1 MASASDFLKK
11 RTAARQQA
19 ESIQSS
25 DKTPLGKN
33 DDGTV
38 TRASNFLR
46 NKAAE
51 RRAVID
57 QQYGKDAYGGSG
69 RYEAD
74 KAQGFNSWLES
85 VNGLSSQ
92 LGSDYQSRD
101 GKFQSAADFGKYRDD
116 NDARISVMQNRA
128 NAYRTYFQDNREI
141 YGEDAVN
148 GVLSTLDQGSKYLEE
163 LRGGLN
169 SEYDFWSQFKDEN
182 DYNTYQRGKEYAA
195 LAEKPDFAE
204 KSQYKSTANGQEK
217 FNAWSGT
224 YSNSGFDDIA
234 YDYINRNEEARS
246 RQMLSDIQSNASL
259 LGLDNSERREMT
271 DDEIATFNYLYA
283 QDSANGDAE
292 HKNAYA
298 YIDYLTGDLNYRQ
311 RAKAEEEWAAYAKE
325 HPVGS
330 SAFSVLE
337 SPLKGLSYLGQAA
350 DYLSDGEIDQNAG
363 YNKFSYINSAIRN
376 EVNTIVED
384 NWGGVGSFAYQT
396 GMSMGDFLL
405 NTAITGGNQ
414 ALSLAIMGT
423 GAAADATISAKDR
436 GLSDNQAFALGTI
449 AGAAEIITEK
459 VSLDAL
465 LDKTAL
471 TKSAMGYFLKNT
483 LAEGSE
489 EVGSDIINLV
499 ADVLISKDKSEWQTS
514 IDAYEAEG
522 MTEKEAFWRAV
533 RDQAENMGLDF
544 LGGAVS
550 GGVMSGAGIAINA
563 GLNEYGARRTG
574 AEFQAMGDDVV
585 QATIQEGLASD
596 PSTQSYKLAVQ
607 LQQKLDAG
615 QTLTNAEI
623 GRLYQA
629 NVQAIDAEDGSGDL
643 LLRAA
648 EEVTQKGRVTNN
660 TAIDILSNP
669 TAINTLTQEAGLN
682 ISEDM
687 SKSQQRKAVKNAV
700 ATLART
706 QSDVSTNARETA
718 PAATEARQAATQET
732 VRPAMQVEQQRP
744 AAQQAYDIRRVRDAA
759 ASLGENGAKALSASY
774 DGSVRADDYYAGFA
788 SYYEAGINGADM
800 AKVDSDY
807 GSRLTEAQ
815 RFAAYAAG
823 QNDADLS
830 LQREQQAVK
839 YAKVAGED
847 SGLVYDDFVKQ
858 AVESGRPLQDKQGR
872 AILDAN
878 GESHVYLT
886 AETAAKVNRVAKAL
900 GVRVQFV
907 DSVRGGTANAQISG
921 STVLVERNN
930 ENPVLAI
937 VGHEMTHRMQ
947 ELAPTE
953 YRTFRD
959 IVAQE
964 EQDSIQKRIDSYAA
978 QGVELTYE
986 QAMDEVA
993 ADYAGRLID
1002 DGKVLDDFI
1011 ERHRDDR
1018 TLLQKVRDAIRS
1030 LIDKLTGAEK
1040 KKAQT
1045 AEGKLTAAL
1054 EAAARQAKTLQ
1065 GEGGNDTMAA
1075 TRNSLKEDGKDGQE
1089 SETGGRPG
1097 TGSREGYGQSADRE
1111 GKGQDGRVRRELS
1124 AASGRHGGVNPSFGA
1139 KPVRS
1144 WAEGHTVEPAKGSVA
1159 YAEQRTAVDYGVP
1172 SFVVADA
1179 AWAKN
1184 KGSTP
1189 AFSADGQ
1196 IFFRETLPEKN
1207 RGMFAPHEVTHV
1219 MRQVGYKP
1227 YLDFVERTPTM
1238 LNMSDGMTRVL
1249 LNHVAEHQHT
1259 TLENADPARLY
1270 DEFNAT
1276 MYGHIAVGKADM
1288 FVDGPAA
1295 HVFHDFDAYAKEL
1308 GELHERFKA
1317 DNQKET
1323 KFSLKTPVEET
1334 DKLLALHN
1342 KDENSILAAIKLGG
1356 LPMPSIAIVKAR
1368 DGHTKYG
1375 PISLVFSK
1383 DTIDPQLFRANK
1395 VYGGDAWTPTAPRV
1409 DYPVNSKK
1417 ASQVEHELHRLAGD
1431 VSVAGGIFG
1440 NSAALRSMG
1449 IDDTSTRSTAELA
1462 EKLASTDTV
1471 RAAYLADQ
1479 GKSLEPVK
1487 MDKVWDKFGNDTLQK
1502 VVDRLGVN
1510 TLAEIE
1516 ANLETGESVKD
1527 ALGENAEVIRD
1538 ILRDYYRE
1546 QGEPMLRRMAVKRH
1560 WTDAEIN
1567 ERRQTRIDNSMDG
1580 VSIFTLEDIVHHAW
1594 DMYQDGGATKGEID
1608 RMATSDALRSAVD
1621 DHAVEEWI
1629 AGKLDG
1635 LLGEAGIYN
1644 GKDPYTPSGNLRS
1657 FSQLHY
1663 AYTLENIVKAMKE
1676 GQEERG
1682 GNTWGASAKTLQSV
1696 ATPEYRSIQEIK
1708 ADSGRLGM
1716 DEGAEYEA
1724 KLQAIDDQ
1732 IGSIITKIK
1741 QGNKAHSDNSFVE
1754 SDIIGSILMETSK
1767 GKRTVDAIMRAFS
1780 KEGYKISSQTA
1791 QDIQAVYQAA
1801 AEMPTGYFE
1810 AKPQRAVG
1818 FDEVLAAVIPDDSS
1832 KKLRDGLEQAGVR
1845 MLEYKTGDD
1854 ADRLA
1859 KINSVEG
1866 ARFSLKTVPPVKPT
1880 SDDWKPGATFDE
1892 VKAAHPTLFA
1902 LDADEADTRN
1912 PTQISGTVKSYRKIY
1927 DALQAENFDG
1937 TILDASSGLGYGT
1950 RAGRE
1955 EYGFDVD
1962 DIEPFPDAKYQPNY
1976 TDYSALDKTYDVII
1990 SNAVL
1995 NVMPQD
2001 LRDAMVVKIGE
2012 MLNPGGR
2019 AFINVRG
2026 TDVKNAGSKVAIN
2039 DDLMEYFISNTGSYQ
2054 KGFTSKELVS
2064 YLKDALGD
2072 GFTVEPTRKFGAV
2085 SAIVTRD
2092 GDRLSLKGRDI
2103 LQENAALQEENRLL
2117 REQMK
2122 DYIAIQRRNGKL
2134 QESRDYWQGQ
2144 TRRTRRVTTDK
2155 KAVTAAAKQLIQNYG
2170 ADIAVKDIQGDLQS
2184 LYDYIASGYDGKDEL
2199 TYTEARRR
2207 AEDIAETLVSNAVA
2221 VDSDMYDAYSDLRDY
2236 LRTTKIIYGKEYH
2249 GDIAD
2254 YGDFRKRQ
2262 FGRLNLGS
2270 EGHTNID
2277 QVYQELSSRW
2287 PEFFSEQEQ
2296 THPTDQLLHIVEV
2309 LDGISEINEYNP
2321 FSRYMDQA
2329 VTGAANEIMETFFD
2343 LPQARKTFA
2352 DRQALKLENAKAKGR
2367 EQVQKVREQY
2377 TTRLAELREQN
2388 RQRVQNAI
2396 AKEREARERQMGA
2409 LKDRYA
2415 AKDAAGRERRAAREL
2430 RAKITRHASALSQ
2443 KLLRPSDQ
2451 HHIPEAMRGS
2461 VAAMLESINQESQ
2474 YTLDEN
2480 GKRVK
2485 DGSGAPT
2492 KRTEAFRALKEQY
2505 AKIVAEGGDM
2515 VIDPS
2520 LLGSDADGIKGG
2532 FDAVIAMKDTKLA
2545 DMSVAQLQ
2553 TVWQVVKAVEHS
2565 VNTAGKVLSKAK
2577 YARTA
2582 DWAQAISIGTSSRRA
2597 KNSLTRN
2604 HALIDLETPYTFFS
2618 HYGEAGKAVYRMLR
2632 DAQDQQQLMVDH
2644 VAEEVRKIVDP
2655 KTVKKLEATTHTFT
2669 TERGEKLT
2677 LSTAQVMELYEL
2689 VKRKQAH
2696 DHLLKG
2702 GVVQPEI
2709 KTSQIRRG
2717 TDSIRLTEGDL
2728 VNITGTLTPEQVKI
2742 ADGLQGLTRGVLADY
2757 GNKASME
2764 AYGYKKFTESDYWPI
2779 KSAKEGLHSNIEKGG
2794 NNTRSIKNIGMA
2806 KTTIPHVSNALDLA
2820 GIFTTFANHASDMT
2834 DYASWLCTMEDINR
2848 LFNYQFRDEEGNP
2861 TGKTIKG
2868 LLDRVGG
2875 PGSQKY
2881 WHNLMEDIQNG
2892 INAPGDSPMWDIA
2905 GKTIGGFKGAAV
2917 GANIRV
2923 VIQQPTAFFR
2933 AAAVLDPQDMARG
2946 LARGVT
2952 RGSGWK
2958 KALQYSPIAMRKDAG
2973 GFDIS
2978 SPYKM
2983 TETLFDNRTNV
2994 RKLNDALSAPAGA
3007 ADAVTWGKLWNACE
3021 WATAR
3026 EHQGLT
3032 KGSEAF
3038 YRQTAKL
3045 FAEVIDQ
3052 TQVVDGVLQ
3061 RSNIMR
3067 SSNAVVKQATSFM
3080 GEPIMSL
3087 NLLMRAY
3094 DQVRYEQNS
3103 QKRGKAIKTMGRAAT
3118 ALVVT
3123 NVVNALAQSLIDAMR
3138 DDDED
3143 KKYWERFRAAFT
3155 GISGDEETPWE
3166 KAWNAIMEGNVGSNM
3181 NPLGQIPF
3189 VKDALS
3195 IMQGYDVSRTE
3206 MEIVSD
3212 LIQAGQTAI
3221 QSADGQGKRT
3231 RAYALK
3237 GLLAACAKMFGIPAS
3252 NLTRDMWGLARS
3264 AAVETGNI
3272 PLQYEMEK
3280 AIYNISNTGNKN
3292 RYYAILYRA
3301 LEQGDMD
3308 TYQHIRDDL
3317 MNSMGVDGASI
3328 DSAMRSRYNKAVEKD
3343 PDYTLPQRARDLIG
3357 SRDKYV
3363 PVKEKEETFGADD
3376 LGSSAYRAYSDQRAN
3391 DYRSMAD
3398 DLASSPIFRGMD
3410 DETRDKVLKA
3420 AYDLADKS
3428 ALADHSDGQYEVS
3441 TKWMAQADDAEAQG
3455 IEPWEYVLFH
3465 TAYNEME
3472 GTKDADGKT
3481 VKGEAKSDHVREW
3494 LEDFSGLTD
3503 EQRAFL
3509 WGTVYTSEW

>member
-1 MASASDFLKK
+1 MASASEFLKK

-57 QQYGKDAYGGSG
+57 RQYGKDAYGGSG

-283 QDSANGDAE
+283 QDTANGDAE

-298 YIDYLTGDLNYRQ
+298 YIDYLTSDLNYRQ

-687 SKSQQRKAVKNAV
+687 SKSQQRKAVKSAV
-700 ATLART
+700 ATLARA
-706 QSDVSTNARETA
+706 QSDVSKNARETA
-718 PAATEARQAATQET
+718 PAATETRQTATQEA

-744 AAQQAYDIRRVRDAA
+744 AAQQAYDIRRVRNAA

-800 AKVDSDY
+800 ARVDSDY

-815 RFAAYAAG
+815 RFAAYSAG
-823 QNDADLS
+823 QNDAALS
-830 LQREQQAVK
+830 LQREQQAAK

-878 GESHVYLT
+878 GESRVYLT

-964 EQDSIQKRIDSYAA
+964 EQDSIQKRIDIYAA

-993 ADYAGRLID
+993 ADKAGRLID

-1238 LNMSDGMTRVL
+1238 LNMSDGMTHVL

-1259 TLENADPARLY
+1259 TLENADPSRLY

-1317 DNQKET
+1317 ANQKET

-1580 VSIFTLEDIVHHAW
+1580 VSIFTLEDIVRHAW

-1859 KINSVEG
+1859 KINSVED
-1866 ARFSLKTVPPVKPT
+1866 ARFSLK
-1880 SDDWKPGATFDE
+1880 A
-1892 VKAAHPTLFA
+1892 
-1902 LDADEADTRN
+1902 
-1912 PTQISGTVKSYRKIY
+1912 GTESKSV
-1927 DALQAENFDG
+1927 
-1937 TILDASSGLGYGT
+1937 AS
-1950 RAGRE
+1950 
-1955 EYGFDVD
+1955 
-1962 DIEPFPDAKYQPNY
+1962 
-1976 TDYSALDKTYDVII
+1976 
-1990 SNAVL
+1990 
-1995 NVMPQD
+1995 
-2001 LRDAMVVKIGE
+2001 
-2012 MLNPGGR
+2012 
-2019 AFINVRG
+2019 
-2026 TDVKNAGSKVAIN
+2026 
-2039 DDLMEYFISNTGSYQ
+2039 
-2054 KGFTSKELVS
+2054 
-2064 YLKDALGD
+2064 
-2072 GFTVEPTRKFGAV
+2072 
-2085 SAIVTRD
+2085 
-2092 GDRLSLKGRDI
+2092 
-2103 LQENAALQEENRLL
+2103 LQEENRLL

-2144 TRRTRRVTTDK
+2144 TRRTQRVTTDK

-2236 LRTTKIIYGKEYH
+2236 LRTTKIVYGKEYH

-2296 THPTDQLLHIVEV
+2296 TRPTDQLLHIVEV

-2343 LPQARKTFA
+2343 LPQTRKTFA

-2377 TTRLAELREQN
+2377 TARLAELREQN

-2396 AKEREARERQMGA
+2396 AKERETRERQMGA

-2485 DGSGAPT
+2485 DGSGTPT

-2505 AKIVAEGGDM
+2505 AEIVAEGGDM

-2520 LLGSDADGIKGG
+2520 MLGSDADGIKGG

-2553 TVWQVVKAVEHS
+2553 AVWQVVKAVEHS

-2582 DWAQAISIGTSSRRA
+2582 DWAQAFSIGTSSRRA
-2597 KNSLTRN
+2597 KNSLTSN

-2655 KTVKKLEATTHTFT
+2655 KTVKKLEAATHTFT

-2689 VKRKQAH
+2689 AKRKQAH

-2728 VNITGTLTPEQVKI
+2728 ANITGTLTPEQVKI

-2806 KTTIPHVSNALDLA
+2806 KTTMPHASNALDLA

-2848 LFNYQFRDEEGNP
+2848 LFNYQFWDEEGNP
-2861 TGKTIKG
+2861 TGKTIKD

-2875 PGSQKY
+2875 PGSQEY
-2881 WHNLMEDIQNG
+2881 WNRLMEDIQNG

-2905 GKTIGGFKGAAV
+2905 GKTIGGFMGAAV

-3067 SSNAVVKQATSFM
+3067 SSNAVAKQATSFM

-3087 NLLMRAY
+3087 NLLMRTY

-3143 KKYWERFRAAFT
+3143 KKYWERFRTAFT
-3155 GISGDEETPWE
+3155 GVTGDEETFRDYLT
-3166 KAWNAIMEGNVGSNM
+3166 NILLSGNVGSNN

-3189 VKDALS
+3189 VKDVVSLA
-3195 IMQGYDVSRTE
+3195 QGYSVARTD
-3206 MEIVSD
+3206 MEVISDIVDASK
-3212 LIQAGQTAI
+3212 LFISSANGGKKTTVYAI
-3221 QSADGQGKRT
+3221 KS
-3231 RAYALK
+3231 
-3237 GLLAACAKMFGIPAS
+3237 LAASVAKLFGVPAS
-3252 NLTRDMWGLARS
+3252 NLMRDIWAAVRT

-3280 AIYNISNTGNKN
+3280 VIYNISNTGNKN

-3357 SRDKYV
+3357 SRDKYA
-3363 PVKEKEETFGADD
+3363 PAKEKEETFGADD

-3398 DLASSPIFRGMD
+3398 DLTSSPIFQGMD

>member
-1 MASASDFLKK
+1 MALTLKQTGTGKTWTSGSRKQEENKQTTGANTAPAAAPSAAPARRTQTWQAGGLTLKRENAELPTVPQVTAEKPVEKRGFFSRLGDTIRGGAKGSLASNSNAMSTFYAMGQGGRDAQNREYLAEYSHNLERAKLDMDAMLAENKEKPGSWNERDIQSQQYIIDDWQRKYDAMAKVLDEQVQQKATQASYELADDIQQSSAQDIERAKEGLGSVGQVLVDAGASMTQTTLDAAANALLGTPGSMGAFAMRAFGGGTQQARQDNPNSTLEQQVLYGTASAAKEVFTEKMFNIALPFSH
-11 RTAARQQA
+11 
-19 ESIQSS
+19 
-25 DKTPLGKN
+25 
-33 DDGTV
+33 
-38 TRASNFLR
+38 
-46 NKAAE
+46 
-51 RRAVID
+51 
-57 QQYGKDAYGGSG
+57 AYGGG
-69 RYEAD
+69 ALD
-74 KAQGFNSWLES
+74 
-85 VNGLSSQ
+85 
-92 LGSDYQSRD
+92 
-101 GKFQSAADFGKYRDD
+101 
-116 NDARISVMQNRA
+116 
-128 NAYRTYFQDNREI
+128 
-141 YGEDAVN
+141 DAV
-148 GVLSTLDQGSKYLEE
+148 E
-163 LRGGLN
+163 RGIRSAVN
-169 SEYDFWSQFKDEN
+169 RFAKTDA
-182 DYNTYQRGKEYAA
+182 GK
-195 LAEKPDFAE
+195 
-204 KSQYKSTANGQEK
+204 
-217 FNAWSGT
+217 
-224 YSNSGFDDIA
+224 
-234 YDYINRNEEARS
+234 R
-246 RQMLSDIQSNASL
+246 
-259 LGLDNSERREMT
+259 
-271 DDEIATFNYLYA
+271 
-283 QDSANGDAE
+283 
-292 HKNAYA
+292 
-298 YIDYLTGDLNYRQ
+298 
-311 RAKAEEEWAAYAKE
+311 
-325 HPVGS
+325 V
-330 SAFSVLE
+330 
-337 SPLKGLSYLGQAA
+337 
-350 DYLSDGEIDQNAG
+350 
-363 YNKFSYINSAIRN
+363 
-376 EVNTIVED
+376 
-384 NWGGVGSFAYQT
+384 
-396 GMSMGDFLL
+396 
-405 NTAITGGNQ
+405 
-414 ALSLAIMGT
+414 
-423 GAAADATISAKDR
+423 
-436 GLSDNQAFALGTI
+436 
-449 AGAAEIITEK
+449 
-459 VSLDAL
+459 
-465 LDKTAL
+465 
-471 TKSAMGYFLKNT
+471 
-483 LAEGSE
+483 
-489 EVGSDIINLV
+489 
-499 ADVLISKDKSEWQTS
+499 
-514 IDAYEAEG
+514 
-522 MTEKEAFWRAV
+522 
-533 RDQAENMGLDF
+533 
-544 LGGAVS
+544 LGGALTFGAGAVS
-550 GGVMSGAGIAINA
+550 EGLEEFIGDWMEWQMPRIYGGDAASAGETLENSLYDFLVGAASGMMGGVITPATYHYNVG
-563 GLNEYGARRTG
+563 ETG
-574 AEFQAMGDDVV
+574 AQQETTAPTPQTEATPQATAANELLTQAAEQASQNGSIHGKMADRILADQDAMAALEQAAGRVV
-585 QATIQEGLASD
+585 Q
-596 PSTQSYKLAVQ
+596 
-607 LQQKLDAG
+607 
-615 QTLTNAEI
+615 
-623 GRLYQA
+623 
-629 NVQAIDAEDGSGDL
+629 DGM
-643 LLRAA
+643 
-648 EEVTQKGRVTNN
+648 T
-660 TAIDILSNP
+660 
-669 TAINTLTQEAGLN
+669 
-682 ISEDM
+682 
-687 SKSQQRKAVKNAV
+687 KSQQRKAVKSAV
-700 ATLART
+700 EALART
-706 QSDVSTNARETA
+706 QRDVSTNARETA
-718 PAATEARQAATQET
+718 PAATEARQTATQET

-800 AKVDSDY
+800 ARVDSDY

-815 RFAAYAAG
+815 RFAAYSAG
-823 QNDADLS
+823 QNDAALS
-830 LQREQQAVK
+830 LQREQQAAK

-878 GESHVYLT
+878 GESRVYLT

-1097 TGSREGYGQSADRE
+1097 TGGREGYGQSADRE

-1317 DNQKET
+1317 ANQKET
-1323 KFSLKTPVEET
+1323 KFSLKAPVEET

-1431 VSVAGGIFG
+1431 ASVAGGIFG

-1608 RMATSDALRSAVD
+1608 RTATSDALRSAVD

-1832 KKLRDGLEQAGVR
+1832 QKLRDGLAQAGVR

-1859 KINSVEG
+1859 KINSVDD
-1866 ARFSLKTVPPVKPT
+1866 ARFSLK
-1880 SDDWKPGATFDE
+1880 A
-1892 VKAAHPTLFA
+1892 
-1902 LDADEADTRN
+1902 
-1912 PTQISGTVKSYRKIY
+1912 GTESKS
-1927 DALQAENFDG
+1927 
-1937 TILDASSGLGYGT
+1937 
-1950 RAGRE
+1950 
-1955 EYGFDVD
+1955 V
-1962 DIEPFPDAKYQPNY
+1962 
-1976 TDYSALDKTYDVII
+1976 
-1990 SNAVL
+1990 
-1995 NVMPQD
+1995 
-2001 LRDAMVVKIGE
+2001 
-2012 MLNPGGR
+2012 
-2019 AFINVRG
+2019 
-2026 TDVKNAGSKVAIN
+2026 
-2039 DDLMEYFISNTGSYQ
+2039 
-2054 KGFTSKELVS
+2054 
-2064 YLKDALGD
+2064 
-2072 GFTVEPTRKFGAV
+2072 
-2085 SAIVTRD
+2085 
-2092 GDRLSLKGRDI
+2092 
-2103 LQENAALQEENRLL
+2103 AALQEENRLL

-2144 TRRTRRVTTDK
+2144 TRRTQRVTTDK

-2296 THPTDQLLHIVEV
+2296 AHPTDQLLHIVEV

-2343 LPQARKTFA
+2343 LPQTRKTFA

-2367 EQVQKVREQY
+2367 EQVQKVREKYATRLAEQKARSEERLDQAILGEKMAGGRELAKQKRLDAERMKKVREQNAA
-2377 TTRLAELREQN
+2377 RLAELREQN

-2485 DGSGAPT
+2485 DGSGTPT

-2582 DWAQAISIGTSSRRA
+2582 DWAQALSIGTSSRRA

-2655 KTVKKLEATTHTFT
+2655 KTVKKLETTTHTFT
-2669 TERGEKLT
+2669 TERGEELT

-2728 VNITGTLTPEQVKI
+2728 ANITGTLTPEQVKI

-2806 KTTIPHVSNALDLA
+2806 KTTMPHASNALDLA

-2834 DYASWLCTMEDINR
+2834 DYASWLCAMEDINR

-2952 RGSGWK
+2952 RGSGWR

-3237 GLLAACAKMFGIPAS
+3237 GLLAAGAKMFGIPAS

-3357 SRDKYV
+3357 SRDKYA
-3363 PVKEKEETFGADD
+3363 PAKEKEETFGADD

-3398 DLASSPIFRGMD
+3398 DLTSSPIFQGMD

>member
-298 YIDYLTGDLNYRQ
+298 YIDYLTSDLNYRQ

-706 QSDVSTNARETA
+706 QSDVSANTRETA
-718 PAATEARQAATQET
+718 PAATEARQTATQET

-774 DGSVRADDYYAGFA
+774 DGNVRADDYYAGFA
-788 SYYEAGINGADM
+788 SYYEAGISGIDM
-800 AKVDSDY
+800 DKVQ
-807 GSRLTEAQ
+807 SRYAAQLNQAQ
-815 RFAAYAAG
+815 RFAAYSAG
-823 QNDADLS
+823 QNDAAAS
-830 LQREQQAVK
+830 LALEREGVK
-839 YAKVAGED
+839 SATVYGDEAGFVQSEHSASLPKETVRFYD
-847 SGLVYDDFVKQ
+847 SLARAAGVKIQ
-858 AVESGRPLQDKQGR
+858 MAEATGKGG
-872 AILDAN
+872 AN
-878 GESHVYLT
+878 GWYSNGIIHIAND
-886 AETAAKVNRVAKAL
+886 AENPGTVVAK
-900 GVRVQFV
+900 
-907 DSVRGGTANAQISG
+907 
-921 STVLVERNN
+921 
-930 ENPVLAI
+930 
-937 VGHEMTHRMQ
+937 HEITHRMQ
-947 ELAPTE
+947 EMAPEAYRKYRDYAMSALTE
-953 YRTFRD
+953 RD
-959 IVAQE
+959 GSTASIV
-964 EQDSIQKRIDSYAA
+964 EQYKSRYAEA
-978 QGVELTYE
+978 GVNLSTE
-986 QAMDEVA
+986 QAMDEIA
-993 ADYAGRLID
+993 ADFTEALAVDPARFETLAKENRSVARKLLDAVRDFIRKVKSLFKGNKTAQNQAAANAYGVSIDTLEEAARLWEEALKATSEQTANKNAAQTDGGTKFSIKRTSQMTLAQQLKMFY
-1002 DGKVLDDFI
+1002 DGKMASSDAFYFGVTPAVLEKSGFDALPLAMTIGDFRKSTQKKHNI
-1011 ERHRDDR
+1011 PRRVLKNLMGNLASPLFSFGSGDR
-1018 TLLQKVRDAIRS
+1018 AGIVLNDIDGDGYTLL
-1030 LIDKLTGAEK
+1030 
-1040 KKAQT
+1040 
-1045 AEGKLTAAL
+1045 AAL
-1054 EAAARQAKTLQ
+1054 ERGTDMDRKPV
-1065 GEGGNDTMAA
+1065 NVI
-1075 TRNSLKEDGKDGQE
+1075 NSL
-1089 SETGGRPG
+1089 
-1097 TGSREGYGQSADRE
+1097 YGLEHPAEWIKNQID
-1111 GKGQDGRVRRELS
+1111 
-1124 AASGRHGGVNPSFGA
+1124 SGN
-1139 KPVRS
+1139 
-1144 WAEGHTVEPAKGSVA
+1144 E
-1159 YAEQRTAVDYGVP
+1159 
-1172 SFVVADA
+1172 FV
-1179 AWAKN
+1179 
-1184 KGSTP
+1184 
-1189 AFSADGQ
+1189 
-1196 IFFRETLPEKN
+1196 
-1207 RGMFAPHEVTHV
+1207 
-1219 MRQVGYKP
+1219 
-1227 YLDFVERTPTM
+1227 
-1238 LNMSDGMTRVL
+1238 
-1249 LNHVAEHQHT
+1249 
-1259 TLENADPARLY
+1259 LY
-1270 DEFNAT
+1270 DEKRANAFLQT
-1276 MYGHIAVGKADM
+1276 YGYMASVG
-1288 FVDGPAA
+1288 DGIRST
-1295 HVFHDFDAYAKEL
+1295 
-1308 GELHERFKA
+1308 GESVTQNGAEVK
-1317 DNQKET
+1317 T

-1440 NSAALRSMG
+1440 NSAALRSIG

-1516 ANLETGESVKD
+1516 ASLETGESVKD

-1724 KLQAIDDQ
+1724 KLQTIDDQ

-1810 AKPQRAVG
+1810 AKPRRAVG

-1866 ARFSLKTVPPVKPT
+1866 ARF
-1880 SDDWKPGATFDE
+1880 
-1892 VKAAHPTLFA
+1892 
-1902 LDADEADTRN
+1902 
-1912 PTQISGTVKSYRKIY
+1912 
-1927 DALQAENFDG
+1927 
-1937 TILDASSGLGYGT
+1937 
-1950 RAGRE
+1950 
-1955 EYGFDVD
+1955 
-1962 DIEPFPDAKYQPNY
+1962 
-1976 TDYSALDKTYDVII
+1976 
-1990 SNAVL
+1990 
-1995 NVMPQD
+1995 
-2001 LRDAMVVKIGE
+2001 
-2012 MLNPGGR
+2012 
-2019 AFINVRG
+2019 
-2026 TDVKNAGSKVAIN
+2026 
-2039 DDLMEYFISNTGSYQ
+2039 
-2054 KGFTSKELVS
+2054 
-2064 YLKDALGD
+2064 
-2072 GFTVEPTRKFGAV
+2072 
-2085 SAIVTRD
+2085 
-2092 GDRLSLKGRDI
+2092 SLKGRDI

-2321 FSRYMDQA
+2321 FSRHMDQA

-2343 LPQARKTFA
+2343 LPQTRKTFA

-2485 DGSGAPT
+2485 DGSGTPT

-2582 DWAQAISIGTSSRRA
+2582 DWAQALSIGTSSRRA
-2597 KNSLTRN
+2597 KNSLTHN

-2806 KTTIPHVSNALDLA
+2806 KTTMPHASNALDLA

-3237 GLLAACAKMFGIPAS
+3237 GLLAAGAKMFGIPAS

-3357 SRDKYV
+3357 SRDKYA

-3494 LEDFSGLTD
+3494 LEDFPGLTD

>member
-1 MASASDFLKK
+1 MSFSDWTKK
-11 RTAARQQA
+11 RKQTQQQQGAAGEVTPTTRGAQATAPSAAAPNIARDDKP
-19 ESIQSS
+19 SS
-25 DKTPLGKN
+25 FSEWTRKSKG
-33 DDGTV
+33 V
-38 TRASNFLR
+38 TAWRD
-46 NKAAE
+46 E
-51 RRAVID
+51 EV
-57 QQYGKDAYGGSG
+57 
-69 RYEAD
+69 
-74 KAQGFNSWLES
+74 GFNSWLEQMNRFS
-85 VNGLSSQ
+85 GKA
-92 LGSDYQSRD
+92 GSEYQSRT
-101 GKFQSAADFGKYRDD
+101 GVAYQSAEDITKYRDD
-116 NDARISVMQNRA
+116 TYRSLDALSKRGQD
-128 NAYRTYFQDNREI
+128 YKTYFTAYKSMYDEL
-141 YGEDAVN
+141 YGEEATQKI
-148 GVLSTLDQGSKYLEE
+148 LSALTEGDSYLKD
-163 LRGGLN
+163 LRGGVDSVYN
-169 SEYDFWSQFKDEN
+169 YWSQFKDEA

-283 QDSANGDAE
+283 QDTANGDAE

-687 SKSQQRKAVKNAV
+687 SKSQQRKAVKSAV
-700 ATLART
+700 EALART
-706 QSDVSTNARETA
+706 QSDVSTNTRETA
-718 PAATEARQAATQET
+718 PAATEAQQAATQET

-788 SYYEAGINGADM
+788 SYYEAGISGIDM
-800 AKVDSDY
+800 DKVQ
-807 GSRLTEAQ
+807 SRYAAQLNQAQ
-815 RFAAYAAG
+815 RFAAYSAG
-823 QNDADLS
+823 QNDAAAS
-830 LQREQQAVK
+830 LALEREGVK
-839 YAKVAGED
+839 SATVYGDEAGFVQSEHSASLPKETVRFYD
-847 SGLVYDDFVKQ
+847 GLARAAGVKIQ
-858 AVESGRPLQDKQGR
+858 MAEATGKGG
-872 AILDAN
+872 AN
-878 GESHVYLT
+878 GWYSNGIIHIAND
-886 AETAAKVNRVAKAL
+886 AENPGTVVAK
-900 GVRVQFV
+900 
-907 DSVRGGTANAQISG
+907 
-921 STVLVERNN
+921 
-930 ENPVLAI
+930 
-937 VGHEMTHRMQ
+937 HEITHRMQ
-947 ELAPTE
+947 EMAPEAYRKYRDYAMSALTE
-953 YRTFRD
+953 RD
-959 IVAQE
+959 GSTASIV
-964 EQDSIQKRIDSYAA
+964 EQYKSRYAEA
-978 QGVELTYE
+978 GVNLSTE
-986 QAMDEVA
+986 QAMDEIA
-993 ADYAGRLID
+993 ADFTEALTVDPARFETLAKENRSVARKLLDAVRDFIRKVKSLFKGNKTAQNQATANAYGVSIDTLEEAARLWEEALKATSEQTANKNAAQTDGGTKFSIKRTSQMTLAQQLKMFY
-1002 DGKVLDDFI
+1002 DGKMASSDAFYFGVTPAVLEKSGFDALPLAMTIGDFRKSTQKKHNI
-1011 ERHRDDR
+1011 PRRVLKNLMGNLASPLFSFGSGDR
-1018 TLLQKVRDAIRS
+1018 AGIVLNDIDGDGYTLL
-1030 LIDKLTGAEK
+1030 
-1040 KKAQT
+1040 
-1045 AEGKLTAAL
+1045 AAL
-1054 EAAARQAKTLQ
+1054 ERGTDMDRKPV
-1065 GEGGNDTMAA
+1065 NVI
-1075 TRNSLKEDGKDGQE
+1075 NSL
-1089 SETGGRPG
+1089 
-1097 TGSREGYGQSADRE
+1097 YGLEHPAEWIKNQID
-1111 GKGQDGRVRRELS
+1111 
-1124 AASGRHGGVNPSFGA
+1124 SGN
-1139 KPVRS
+1139 
-1144 WAEGHTVEPAKGSVA
+1144 E
-1159 YAEQRTAVDYGVP
+1159 
-1172 SFVVADA
+1172 FV
-1179 AWAKN
+1179 
-1184 KGSTP
+1184 
-1189 AFSADGQ
+1189 
-1196 IFFRETLPEKN
+1196 
-1207 RGMFAPHEVTHV
+1207 
-1219 MRQVGYKP
+1219 
-1227 YLDFVERTPTM
+1227 
-1238 LNMSDGMTRVL
+1238 
-1249 LNHVAEHQHT
+1249 
-1259 TLENADPARLY
+1259 LY
-1270 DEFNAT
+1270 DEKRANAFLQT
-1276 MYGHIAVGKADM
+1276 YGYMASVG
-1288 FVDGPAA
+1288 DGIRST
-1295 HVFHDFDAYAKEL
+1295 
-1308 GELHERFKA
+1308 GESVTQNGAEVK
-1317 DNQKET
+1317 T

-1462 EKLASTDTV
+1462 ENLASTDTV

-1791 QDIQAVYQAA
+1791 QDIQAVYQEA

-1810 AKPQRAVG
+1810 AKPRRAVG

-1854 ADRLA
+1854 VDRLA

-1866 ARFSLKTVPPVKPT
+1866 ARF
-1880 SDDWKPGATFDE
+1880 
-1892 VKAAHPTLFA
+1892 
-1902 LDADEADTRN
+1902 
-1912 PTQISGTVKSYRKIY
+1912 
-1927 DALQAENFDG
+1927 
-1937 TILDASSGLGYGT
+1937 
-1950 RAGRE
+1950 
-1955 EYGFDVD
+1955 
-1962 DIEPFPDAKYQPNY
+1962 
-1976 TDYSALDKTYDVII
+1976 
-1990 SNAVL
+1990 
-1995 NVMPQD
+1995 
-2001 LRDAMVVKIGE
+2001 
-2012 MLNPGGR
+2012 
-2019 AFINVRG
+2019 
-2026 TDVKNAGSKVAIN
+2026 
-2039 DDLMEYFISNTGSYQ
+2039 
-2054 KGFTSKELVS
+2054 
-2064 YLKDALGD
+2064 
-2072 GFTVEPTRKFGAV
+2072 
-2085 SAIVTRD
+2085 
-2092 GDRLSLKGRDI
+2092 SLKGRDI

-2134 QESRDYWQGQ
+2134 QESRDYWKGQ
-2144 TRRTRRVTTDK
+2144 TRRTQRVTTDK

-2343 LPQARKTFA
+2343 LPQTRKTFA
-2352 DRQALKLENAKAKGR
+2352 DQQALKLENAKAKGR

-2377 TTRLAELREQN
+2377 TTRLAEQKARSEERLDQAILGEKMAGGRELAKQKRLDAERIQKVREQNAARLAELREQN

-2396 AKEREARERQMGA
+2396 AKERETRARQMDA

-2485 DGSGAPT
+2485 DGSGTPT

-2565 VNTAGKVLSKAK
+2565 VNTAGEVLSKAK

-2582 DWAQAISIGTSSRRA
+2582 DWAQALSIGTSSRRA

-2728 VNITGTLTPEQVKI
+2728 VNITGTLTPEQVKV

-2806 KTTIPHVSNALDLA
+2806 KTTMPHASNALDLA

-2933 AAAVLDPQDMARG
+2933 AAAVLDPQDMAWG

-3045 FAEVIDQ
+3045 FAEVIDR

-3237 GLLAACAKMFGIPAS
+3237 GLLAAGAKMFGIPAS

-3280 AIYNISNTGNKN
+3280 AIYNIANTGNKN

-3343 PDYTLPQRARDLIG
+3343 PDYNLPQRARDLIG
-3357 SRDKYV
+3357 SRDKYA
-3363 PVKEKEETFGADD
+3363 PPKEKEETFGADD
-3376 LGSSAYRAYSDQRAN
+3376 LGSSAYRAYSDQRAS

-3398 DLASSPIFRGMD
+3398 DLTSSPIFQGMD

-3428 ALADHSDGQYEVS
+3428 ALADHSDGQYEVG

-3465 TAYNEME
+3465 TAYNAME

>member
-1 MASASDFLKK
+1 MASASEFLKK

-57 QQYGKDAYGGSG
+57 RQYGKDAYGGSG

-283 QDSANGDAE
+283 QDTANGDAE

-298 YIDYLTGDLNYRQ
+298 YIDYLTSDLNYRQ

-687 SKSQQRKAVKNAV
+687 SKSQQRKAVKSAV
-700 ATLART
+700 ATLARA
-706 QSDVSTNARETA
+706 QSDVSKNARETA
-718 PAATEARQAATQET
+718 PAATETRQTATQEA

-744 AAQQAYDIRRVRDAA
+744 AAQQAYDIRRVRNAA

-800 AKVDSDY
+800 ARVDSDY

-815 RFAAYAAG
+815 RFAAYSAG
-823 QNDADLS
+823 QNDAALS
-830 LQREQQAVK
+830 LQREQQAAK

-878 GESHVYLT
+878 GESRVYLT

-1238 LNMSDGMTRVL
+1238 LNMSDGMTHVL

-1259 TLENADPARLY
+1259 TLENADPSRLY

-1317 DNQKET
+1317 ANQKET

-1580 VSIFTLEDIVHHAW
+1580 VSIFTLEDIVRHAW

-1859 KINSVEG
+1859 KINSVED
-1866 ARFSLKTVPPVKPT
+1866 ARFSLK
-1880 SDDWKPGATFDE
+1880 A
-1892 VKAAHPTLFA
+1892 
-1902 LDADEADTRN
+1902 
-1912 PTQISGTVKSYRKIY
+1912 GTESKSV
-1927 DALQAENFDG
+1927 
-1937 TILDASSGLGYGT
+1937 AS
-1950 RAGRE
+1950 
-1955 EYGFDVD
+1955 
-1962 DIEPFPDAKYQPNY
+1962 
-1976 TDYSALDKTYDVII
+1976 
-1990 SNAVL
+1990 
-1995 NVMPQD
+1995 
-2001 LRDAMVVKIGE
+2001 
-2012 MLNPGGR
+2012 
-2019 AFINVRG
+2019 
-2026 TDVKNAGSKVAIN
+2026 
-2039 DDLMEYFISNTGSYQ
+2039 
-2054 KGFTSKELVS
+2054 
-2064 YLKDALGD
+2064 
-2072 GFTVEPTRKFGAV
+2072 
-2085 SAIVTRD
+2085 
-2092 GDRLSLKGRDI
+2092 
-2103 LQENAALQEENRLL
+2103 LQEENRLL

-2144 TRRTRRVTTDK
+2144 TRRTQRVTTDK

-2236 LRTTKIIYGKEYH
+2236 LRTTKIVYGKEYH

-2343 LPQARKTFA
+2343 LPQTRKTFA

-2396 AKEREARERQMGA
+2396 AKERETRERQMGA

-2485 DGSGAPT
+2485 DGSGTPT

-2553 TVWQVVKAVEHS
+2553 AVWQVVKAVEHS

-2597 KNSLTRN
+2597 KNSLTCN

-2655 KTVKKLEATTHTFT
+2655 KTVKKLEAATHTFT

-2728 VNITGTLTPEQVKI
+2728 ANITGTLTPEQVKI

-2806 KTTIPHVSNALDLA
+2806 KTTMPHASNALDLA

-2848 LFNYQFRDEEGNP
+2848 LFNYQFWDEEGNP
-2861 TGKTIKG
+2861 TGKTIKD

-2875 PGSQKY
+2875 PGSQEY
-2881 WHNLMEDIQNG
+2881 WGRLMEDIQNG

-3087 NLLMRAY
+3087 NLLMRTY

-3143 KKYWERFRAAFT
+3143 KKYWERFRTAFT
-3155 GISGDEETPWE
+3155 GVTGDEETFRDYLT
-3166 KAWNAIMEGNVGSNM
+3166 NILLSGNVGSNN

-3189 VKDALS
+3189 VKDVVSLA
-3195 IMQGYDVSRTE
+3195 QGYSVARTD
-3206 MEIVSD
+3206 MEVISDIVDASK
-3212 LIQAGQTAI
+3212 LFISSANGGKKTTVYAI
-3221 QSADGQGKRT
+3221 KS
-3231 RAYALK
+3231 
-3237 GLLAACAKMFGIPAS
+3237 LAASVAKLFGVPAS
-3252 NLTRDMWGLARS
+3252 NLMRDTWAAVRT

-3280 AIYNISNTGNKN
+3280 VIYNISNTGNKN

-3357 SRDKYV
+3357 SRDKYA
-3363 PVKEKEETFGADD
+3363 PAKEKEETFGADD

-3398 DLASSPIFRGMD
+3398 DLTSSPIFQGMD

>member
-1 MASASDFLKK
+1 MALTLKQTGTGKTWTSGSRKQEENKQTTGANTAPAAAPSAAPARRTQTWQAGGLTLKRENAELPTVPQVTAEKPAEKRGFFSRLVDTIRGGAKGSLASNSNAMSTFYAMGQGGRDAQNREYLAEYSHNLERAKLDMDAMLAENKEKPGSWNERDIQSQQYIIDDWQRKYDAMAKVLDEQVQQKATQASYELADDIQQSSAQDIERAKEGLGSVGQVLVDAGASMTQTTLDAAANALLGTPGSMGAFAMRAFGGGTQQARQDNPNSTLEQQVLYGTASAAKEVFTEKMFNIALPFSH
-11 RTAARQQA
+11 
-19 ESIQSS
+19 
-25 DKTPLGKN
+25 
-33 DDGTV
+33 
-38 TRASNFLR
+38 
-46 NKAAE
+46 
-51 RRAVID
+51 
-57 QQYGKDAYGGSG
+57 AYGGG
-69 RYEAD
+69 ALD
-74 KAQGFNSWLES
+74 
-85 VNGLSSQ
+85 
-92 LGSDYQSRD
+92 
-101 GKFQSAADFGKYRDD
+101 
-116 NDARISVMQNRA
+116 
-128 NAYRTYFQDNREI
+128 
-141 YGEDAVN
+141 DAV
-148 GVLSTLDQGSKYLEE
+148 E
-163 LRGGLN
+163 RGIRSAVN
-169 SEYDFWSQFKDEN
+169 RFAKTDA
-182 DYNTYQRGKEYAA
+182 GK
-195 LAEKPDFAE
+195 
-204 KSQYKSTANGQEK
+204 
-217 FNAWSGT
+217 
-224 YSNSGFDDIA
+224 
-234 YDYINRNEEARS
+234 R
-246 RQMLSDIQSNASL
+246 
-259 LGLDNSERREMT
+259 
-271 DDEIATFNYLYA
+271 
-283 QDSANGDAE
+283 
-292 HKNAYA
+292 
-298 YIDYLTGDLNYRQ
+298 
-311 RAKAEEEWAAYAKE
+311 
-325 HPVGS
+325 V
-330 SAFSVLE
+330 
-337 SPLKGLSYLGQAA
+337 
-350 DYLSDGEIDQNAG
+350 
-363 YNKFSYINSAIRN
+363 
-376 EVNTIVED
+376 
-384 NWGGVGSFAYQT
+384 
-396 GMSMGDFLL
+396 
-405 NTAITGGNQ
+405 
-414 ALSLAIMGT
+414 
-423 GAAADATISAKDR
+423 
-436 GLSDNQAFALGTI
+436 
-449 AGAAEIITEK
+449 
-459 VSLDAL
+459 
-465 LDKTAL
+465 
-471 TKSAMGYFLKNT
+471 
-483 LAEGSE
+483 
-489 EVGSDIINLV
+489 
-499 ADVLISKDKSEWQTS
+499 
-514 IDAYEAEG
+514 
-522 MTEKEAFWRAV
+522 
-533 RDQAENMGLDF
+533 
-544 LGGAVS
+544 LGGALTFGAGAVS
-550 GGVMSGAGIAINA
+550 EGLEEFIGDWMEWQMPRIYGGDAASAGETLENSLYDFLVGAASGMMGGVITPATYHYNVG
-563 GLNEYGARRTG
+563 ETG
-574 AEFQAMGDDVV
+574 AQHGTTAPTPQTEATPQATAANELLTQAAEQASRNGSIHGKMADRILADQDAMAALEQAAGRVV
-585 QATIQEGLASD
+585 Q
-596 PSTQSYKLAVQ
+596 
-607 LQQKLDAG
+607 
-615 QTLTNAEI
+615 
-623 GRLYQA
+623 
-629 NVQAIDAEDGSGDL
+629 DGM
-643 LLRAA
+643 
-648 EEVTQKGRVTNN
+648 T
-660 TAIDILSNP
+660 
-669 TAINTLTQEAGLN
+669 
-682 ISEDM
+682 
-687 SKSQQRKAVKNAV
+687 KSQQRKAVKSAV
-700 ATLART
+700 EALART
-706 QSDVSTNARETA
+706 QSDVSANTRETA
-718 PAATEARQAATQET
+718 PAATEARQTATQET

-800 AKVDSDY
+800 ARVDSDY

-815 RFAAYAAG
+815 RFAAYSAG
-823 QNDADLS
+823 QNDAALS
-830 LQREQQAVK
+830 LRREQQAAK

-858 AVESGRPLQDKQGR
+858 AVESGRTLQDKQGR

-878 GESHVYLT
+878 GESRVYLT

-1054 EAAARQAKTLQ
+1054 EAAARQAKALQ

-1144 WAEGHTVEPAKGSVA
+1144 WAEGHTVEPVKGSVA
-1159 YAEQRTAVDYGVP
+1159 YTEQRTAVDYGVP

-1189 AFSADGQ
+1189 AFSAGGQ
-1196 IFFRETLPEKN
+1196 IFFRETMPEKN
-1207 RGMFAPHEVTHV
+1207 RGMFAPHEITHV

-1431 VSVAGGIFG
+1431 TSVAGGIFG

-1567 ERRQTRIDNSMDG
+1567 EKRQTRIDNSMDG

-1594 DMYQDGGATKGEID
+1594 GMYQDGGATKGEID

-1859 KINSVEG
+1859 KINSVDD
-1866 ARFSLKTVPPVKPT
+1866 ARFSLK
-1880 SDDWKPGATFDE
+1880 A
-1892 VKAAHPTLFA
+1892 
-1902 LDADEADTRN
+1902 
-1912 PTQISGTVKSYRKIY
+1912 GTESKS
-1927 DALQAENFDG
+1927 
-1937 TILDASSGLGYGT
+1937 
-1950 RAGRE
+1950 
-1955 EYGFDVD
+1955 V
-1962 DIEPFPDAKYQPNY
+1962 
-1976 TDYSALDKTYDVII
+1976 
-1990 SNAVL
+1990 
-1995 NVMPQD
+1995 
-2001 LRDAMVVKIGE
+2001 
-2012 MLNPGGR
+2012 
-2019 AFINVRG
+2019 
-2026 TDVKNAGSKVAIN
+2026 
-2039 DDLMEYFISNTGSYQ
+2039 
-2054 KGFTSKELVS
+2054 
-2064 YLKDALGD
+2064 
-2072 GFTVEPTRKFGAV
+2072 
-2085 SAIVTRD
+2085 
-2092 GDRLSLKGRDI
+2092 
-2103 LQENAALQEENRLL
+2103 AALQEENRLL

-2144 TRRTRRVTTDK
+2144 TRRTQRVTTDK

-2321 FSRYMDQA
+2321 FSRHMDQA

-2343 LPQARKTFA
+2343 LPQTRKTFA

-2396 AKEREARERQMGA
+2396 AKERETRERQMGA

-2485 DGSGAPT
+2485 DGSGTPT

-2582 DWAQAISIGTSSRRA
+2582 DWAQALSIGTSSRRA

-2806 KTTIPHVSNALDLA
+2806 KTTMPHASNALDLA

-2978 SPYKM
+2978 SPYQM

-3237 GLLAACAKMFGIPAS
+3237 GLLAAGAKMFGIPAS
-3252 NLTRDMWGLARS
+3252 NLARDMWGLARS

-3328 DSAMRSRYNKAVEKD
+3328 DSAMRSRYNKAVEKA

-3357 SRDKYV
+3357 SRDKYA
-3363 PVKEKEETFGADD
+3363 PAKEKEETFGADD
-3376 LGSSAYRAYSDQRAN
+3376 LGSSAYRAYSDQRASE
-3391 DYRSMAD
+3391 YRSMAD
-3398 DLASSPIFRGMD
+3398 DLTSSPIFQGMD

-3472 GTKDADGKT
+3472 GTKDTDGKT

>member
-298 YIDYLTGDLNYRQ
+298 YIDYLTSDLNYRQ

-732 VRPAMQVEQQRP
+732 VRPSMQVEQQRP

-759 ASLGENGAKALSASY
+759 ASLGENGAKALSVSY

-788 SYYEAGINGADM
+788 SYYEAGISGIDM
-800 AKVDSDY
+800 DKVQ
-807 GSRLTEAQ
+807 SRYAAQLNQAQ
-815 RFAAYAAG
+815 RFAAYSAG
-823 QNDADLS
+823 QNDAAAS
-830 LQREQQAVK
+830 LALEREGVK
-839 YAKVAGED
+839 SATVYGDEAGFVQSEHSASLPKETVRFYD
-847 SGLVYDDFVKQ
+847 SLARAAGVKIQ
-858 AVESGRPLQDKQGR
+858 MAEATGKGG
-872 AILDAN
+872 AN
-878 GESHVYLT
+878 GWYSNGIIHIAND
-886 AETAAKVNRVAKAL
+886 AENPGAVVAK
-900 GVRVQFV
+900 
-907 DSVRGGTANAQISG
+907 
-921 STVLVERNN
+921 
-930 ENPVLAI
+930 
-937 VGHEMTHRMQ
+937 HEITHRMQ
-947 ELAPTE
+947 EMAPEAYRKYRDYAMSTLTE
-953 YRTFRD
+953 RD
-959 IVAQE
+959 GSTASIV
-964 EQDSIQKRIDSYAA
+964 EQYKSRYAEA
-978 QGVELTYE
+978 GVNLSTE
-986 QAMDEVA
+986 QAMDEIA
-993 ADYAGRLID
+993 ADFTEALTVDPSRFETLAKENRSVARKLLDAVRDFIRKVKSLFKGNKTAQNQAAANAYGVSIDTLEEAARLWEEALKATSEQTANKNAAQTDGGTKFSIKRTSQMTLAQQLKMFY
-1002 DGKVLDDFI
+1002 DGKMASSDAFYFGVTPAVLEKSGFDALPLAMTIGDFRKSTQKKHNI
-1011 ERHRDDR
+1011 PRRVLKNLMGNLASPLFSFGSGDR
-1018 TLLQKVRDAIRS
+1018 AGIVLNDIDGDGYTLL
-1030 LIDKLTGAEK
+1030 
-1040 KKAQT
+1040 
-1045 AEGKLTAAL
+1045 AAL
-1054 EAAARQAKTLQ
+1054 ERGTDMDRKPV
-1065 GEGGNDTMAA
+1065 NVI
-1075 TRNSLKEDGKDGQE
+1075 NSL
-1089 SETGGRPG
+1089 
-1097 TGSREGYGQSADRE
+1097 YGLEHPAEWIKNQID
-1111 GKGQDGRVRRELS
+1111 
-1124 AASGRHGGVNPSFGA
+1124 SGN
-1139 KPVRS
+1139 
-1144 WAEGHTVEPAKGSVA
+1144 E
-1159 YAEQRTAVDYGVP
+1159 
-1172 SFVVADA
+1172 FV
-1179 AWAKN
+1179 
-1184 KGSTP
+1184 
-1189 AFSADGQ
+1189 
-1196 IFFRETLPEKN
+1196 
-1207 RGMFAPHEVTHV
+1207 
-1219 MRQVGYKP
+1219 
-1227 YLDFVERTPTM
+1227 
-1238 LNMSDGMTRVL
+1238 
-1249 LNHVAEHQHT
+1249 
-1259 TLENADPARLY
+1259 LY
-1270 DEFNAT
+1270 DEKRANAFLQT
-1276 MYGHIAVGKADM
+1276 YGYMASVG
-1288 FVDGPAA
+1288 DGIRST
-1295 HVFHDFDAYAKEL
+1295 
-1308 GELHERFKA
+1308 GESVTQNGAEVK
-1317 DNQKET
+1317 T

-1440 NSAALRSMG
+1440 NSAALRSVG

-1516 ANLETGESVKD
+1516 ASLETGESVKD

-1546 QGEPMLRRMAVKRH
+1546 QGEPMLRRMAAKRG
-1560 WTDAEIN
+1560 WTNAEIN

-1866 ARFSLKTVPPVKPT
+1866 ARFS
-1880 SDDWKPGATFDE
+1880 
-1892 VKAAHPTLFA
+1892 
-1902 LDADEADTRN
+1902 
-1912 PTQISGTVKSYRKIY
+1912 I
-1927 DALQAENFDG
+1927 
-1937 TILDASSGLGYGT
+1937 
-1950 RAGRE
+1950 
-1955 EYGFDVD
+1955 
-1962 DIEPFPDAKYQPNY
+1962 
-1976 TDYSALDKTYDVII
+1976 
-1990 SNAVL
+1990 
-1995 NVMPQD
+1995 
-2001 LRDAMVVKIGE
+2001 
-2012 MLNPGGR
+2012 
-2019 AFINVRG
+2019 
-2026 TDVKNAGSKVAIN
+2026 
-2039 DDLMEYFISNTGSYQ
+2039 
-2054 KGFTSKELVS
+2054 
-2064 YLKDALGD
+2064 
-2072 GFTVEPTRKFGAV
+2072 
-2085 SAIVTRD
+2085 
-2092 GDRLSLKGRDI
+2092 KGRDI

-2122 DYIAIQRRNGKL
+2122 DYIALQRRNGTL
-2134 QESRDYWQGQ
+2134 QESRDYWRGQ
-2144 TRRTRRVTTDK
+2144 TRRTQRVTTDK

-2207 AEDIAETLVSNAVA
+2207 AEDIAQTLVSNAVA

-2321 FSRYMDQA
+2321 FSRYMGQA

-2343 LPQARKTFA
+2343 LPQTRKTFA

-2377 TTRLAELREQN
+2377 ATRLAELREQN

-2485 DGSGAPT
+2485 DGGGTPT

-2532 FDAVIAMKDTKLA
+2532 FDAVIAMKDIKLA

-2806 KTTIPHVSNALDLA
+2806 KTTMPHASNALDLA

-3166 KAWNAIMEGNVGSNM
+3166 KAWNAITEGNVGSNM

-3195 IMQGYDVSRTE
+3195 IMQGYEVSRTE

-3237 GLLAACAKMFGIPAS
+3237 GLLAAGAKMFGIPAS

-3357 SRDKYV
+3357 SRDKYT

-3376 LGSSAYRAYSDQRAN
+3376 LGSSAYRAYSDQRAK

-3398 DLASSPIFRGMD
+3398 DLTSSPIFQGMD

>member
-33 DDGTV
+33 GDGTV

-283 QDSANGDAE
+283 QDTANGDAE

-465 LDKTAL
+465 LDKTTL

-499 ADVLISKDKSEWQTS
+499 ADVLISKDKSEWRTS

-574 AEFQAMGDDVV
+574 SEFQAMGDDVV

-687 SKSQQRKAVKNAV
+687 SKSQQRKAVKSAV
-700 ATLART
+700 EALART
-706 QSDVSTNARETA
+706 QSDVSTNTRETA
-718 PAATEARQAATQET
+718 PAATEARQTATQET

-788 SYYEAGINGADM
+788 SYYEAGISGIDM
-800 AKVDSDY
+800 DKVQ
-807 GSRLTEAQ
+807 SRYAAQLNQAQ
-815 RFAAYAAG
+815 RFAAYSAG
-823 QNDADLS
+823 QNDAAAS
-830 LQREQQAVK
+830 LALEREGVK
-839 YAKVAGED
+839 SATVYGDEAGFVQSEHSASLPMETVRFYD
-847 SGLVYDDFVKQ
+847 SLARAAGVKIQ
-858 AVESGRPLQDKQGR
+858 MAEATGKGG
-872 AILDAN
+872 AN
-878 GESHVYLT
+878 GWYSNGIIHIANDAESPGTV
-886 AETAAKVNRVAKAL
+886 VAK
-900 GVRVQFV
+900 
-907 DSVRGGTANAQISG
+907 
-921 STVLVERNN
+921 
-930 ENPVLAI
+930 
-937 VGHEMTHRMQ
+937 HEITHRMQ
-947 ELAPTE
+947 EMAPEAYRKYRDYAMSALTE
-953 YRTFRD
+953 WDGSTAS
-959 IVAQE
+959 IV
-964 EQDSIQKRIDSYAA
+964 EQYKSRYAEA
-978 QGVELTYE
+978 GVNLSTE
-986 QAMDEVA
+986 QAMDEIA
-993 ADYAGRLID
+993 ADFTEALTVDPARFETLAKENRSVARKLLDAVRDFIRKVKSLFKGNKTSQNQAAANAYGVSIDTLEEAARLWEEALKATSEQTANKNAAQTDGGTKFSIKRTSQMTLAQQLKMFY
-1002 DGKVLDDFI
+1002 DGKMASSDAFYFGVTPAVLEKSGFDALPLAMTIGDFRKSTQKKHNI
-1011 ERHRDDR
+1011 PRRVLKNLMGNLASPLFSFGSGDR
-1018 TLLQKVRDAIRS
+1018 AGIVLNDIDGDGYTLL
-1030 LIDKLTGAEK
+1030 
-1040 KKAQT
+1040 
-1045 AEGKLTAAL
+1045 AAL
-1054 EAAARQAKTLQ
+1054 ERGTDMDRKPV
-1065 GEGGNDTMAA
+1065 NVI
-1075 TRNSLKEDGKDGQE
+1075 NSL
-1089 SETGGRPG
+1089 
-1097 TGSREGYGQSADRE
+1097 YGLEHPAEWIKNQID
-1111 GKGQDGRVRRELS
+1111 
-1124 AASGRHGGVNPSFGA
+1124 SGN
-1139 KPVRS
+1139 
-1144 WAEGHTVEPAKGSVA
+1144 E
-1159 YAEQRTAVDYGVP
+1159 
-1172 SFVVADA
+1172 FV
-1179 AWAKN
+1179 
-1184 KGSTP
+1184 
-1189 AFSADGQ
+1189 
-1196 IFFRETLPEKN
+1196 
-1207 RGMFAPHEVTHV
+1207 
-1219 MRQVGYKP
+1219 
-1227 YLDFVERTPTM
+1227 
-1238 LNMSDGMTRVL
+1238 
-1249 LNHVAEHQHT
+1249 
-1259 TLENADPARLY
+1259 LY
-1270 DEFNAT
+1270 DEKRANAFLQT
-1276 MYGHIAVGKADM
+1276 YGYMASVG
-1288 FVDGPAA
+1288 DGIRST
-1295 HVFHDFDAYAKEL
+1295 
-1308 GELHERFKA
+1308 GESVTQNGAEVK
-1317 DNQKET
+1317 T

-1608 RMATSDALRSAVD
+1608 RMANSDALRSAVD

-1644 GKDPYTPSGNLRS
+1644 GKDPYTTSGNLRS

-1866 ARFSLKTVPPVKPT
+1866 ARFSLK
-1880 SDDWKPGATFDE
+1880 
-1892 VKAAHPTLFA
+1892 
-1902 LDADEADTRN
+1902 
-1912 PTQISGTVKSYRKIY
+1912 
-1927 DALQAENFDG
+1927 
-1937 TILDASSGLGYGT
+1937 
-1950 RAGRE
+1950 
-1955 EYGFDVD
+1955 
-1962 DIEPFPDAKYQPNY
+1962 
-1976 TDYSALDKTYDVII
+1976 
-1990 SNAVL
+1990 
-1995 NVMPQD
+1995 
-2001 LRDAMVVKIGE
+2001 
-2012 MLNPGGR
+2012 
-2019 AFINVRG
+2019 
-2026 TDVKNAGSKVAIN
+2026 
-2039 DDLMEYFISNTGSYQ
+2039 
-2054 KGFTSKELVS
+2054 
-2064 YLKDALGD
+2064 
-2072 GFTVEPTRKFGAV
+2072 
-2085 SAIVTRD
+2085 
-2092 GDRLSLKGRDI
+2092 GRDI

-2207 AEDIAETLVSNAVA
+2207 AEDIAQTLVSNAVA

-2321 FSRYMDQA
+2321 FSRHMDQA

-2343 LPQARKTFA
+2343 LPQTRKTFA

-2396 AKEREARERQMGA
+2396 AKERETRERQMGA

-2485 DGSGAPT
+2485 DGSGTPT
-2492 KRTEAFRALKEQY
+2492 KRTEAFCALKEQY

-2582 DWAQAISIGTSSRRA
+2582 DWAQALSIGTSSRRA

-2806 KTTIPHVSNALDLA
+2806 KTTMPHASNALDLA

-2881 WHNLMEDIQNG
+2881 WYNLMEDIQNG

-3032 KGSEAF
+3032 KGNEAF

-3195 IMQGYDVSRTE
+3195 IIQGYDVSRTE

-3237 GLLAACAKMFGIPAS
+3237 GLLAAGAKMFGIPAS

-3357 SRDKYV
+3357 SRDKYA

-3376 LGSSAYRAYSDQRAN
+3376 LASSAYRAYSDQRAN

-3494 LEDFSGLTD
+3494 LKDFSGLTD

>member
-363 YNKFSYINSAIRN
+363 YNKFSYINSAIRD

-471 TKSAMGYFLKNT
+471 TKSAMRYFLKNT

-718 PAATEARQAATQET
+718 PAATEARQTATQET

-774 DGSVRADDYYAGFA
+774 DGNVRADDYYAGFA

-800 AKVDSDY
+800 ARVDSDY

-815 RFAAYAAG
+815 RFAAYSAG
-823 QNDADLS
+823 QNDAALS
-830 LQREQQAVK
+830 LQREQQAAK

-878 GESHVYLT
+878 GESRVYLT

-1159 YAEQRTAVDYGVP
+1159 YTEQRTAVDYGVP

-1317 DNQKET
+1317 ANQKET
-1323 KFSLKTPVEET
+1323 KFSLKAPVEET

-1580 VSIFTLEDIVHHAW
+1580 VSVFTLEDIVHHAW

-1682 GNTWGASAKTLQSV
+1682 GNAWGASAKTLQSV

-1724 KLQAIDDQ
+1724 KLQTIDDQ

-1832 KKLRDGLEQAGVR
+1832 QKLRDGLEQAGVR

-1859 KINSVEG
+1859 KINSVDD
-1866 ARFSLKTVPPVKPT
+1866 ARFSLK
-1880 SDDWKPGATFDE
+1880 A
-1892 VKAAHPTLFA
+1892 
-1902 LDADEADTRN
+1902 
-1912 PTQISGTVKSYRKIY
+1912 GTESKS
-1927 DALQAENFDG
+1927 
-1937 TILDASSGLGYGT
+1937 
-1950 RAGRE
+1950 
-1955 EYGFDVD
+1955 V
-1962 DIEPFPDAKYQPNY
+1962 
-1976 TDYSALDKTYDVII
+1976 
-1990 SNAVL
+1990 
-1995 NVMPQD
+1995 
-2001 LRDAMVVKIGE
+2001 
-2012 MLNPGGR
+2012 
-2019 AFINVRG
+2019 
-2026 TDVKNAGSKVAIN
+2026 
-2039 DDLMEYFISNTGSYQ
+2039 
-2054 KGFTSKELVS
+2054 
-2064 YLKDALGD
+2064 
-2072 GFTVEPTRKFGAV
+2072 
-2085 SAIVTRD
+2085 
-2092 GDRLSLKGRDI
+2092 
-2103 LQENAALQEENRLL
+2103 AALQEENRLL

-2144 TRRTRRVTTDK
+2144 TRRTQRVTTDK

-2170 ADIAVKDIQGDLQS
+2170 ADIAVKDIQGGLQS

-2343 LPQARKTFA
+2343 LPQTRKTFA

-2377 TTRLAELREQN
+2377 ATRLAELREQN

-2485 DGSGAPT
+2485 DGGGTPT

-2505 AKIVAEGGDM
+2505 TKIVAEGGDM

-2532 FDAVIAMKDTKLA
+2532 FDAVIAMKDIKLA

-2597 KNSLTRN
+2597 KNSLTSN

-2717 TDSIRLTEGDL
+2717 TGSIRLTEGDL

-2806 KTTIPHVSNALDLA
+2806 KTTMPHASNALDLA

-2983 TETLFDNRTNV
+2983 TETLFDNWTNV

-3181 NPLGQIPF
+3181 NPLRQIPF

-3237 GLLAACAKMFGIPAS
+3237 GLLATGAKMFGIPAS

-3376 LGSSAYRAYSDQRAN
+3376 LGSSAYRAYSDQRAS

-3398 DLASSPIFRGMD
+3398 DLTSSPIFQGMD

>member
-1 MASASDFLKK
+1 MAVTISQKSTGKSWSSTGQKRDVDTKASNQGQAGAAQAAPGYSKTETVDGVREQWNSGKVTISRTVKPTVPQTTAEKPAEKRGFFSRLGDTIRGGAKGSLASNSNAMSTFYAMGQGGRDAQNREYLAEYSHNLERAKLDMDAMLAENKEKPGSWNERDIQSQQYIIDDWQRKYDAVAKVLDEQVQQKATQASYELADDIQQSSAQDIERAKEGLGGVGQVLVDAGASMTQTALD
-11 RTAARQQA
+11 TAANALLGTPGSKGAFAMRAFGGATQQA
-19 ESIQSS
+19 RQDNPNS
-25 DKTPLGKN
+25 TLGQQ
-33 DDGTV
+33 GLYGGAV
-38 TRASNFLR
+38 
-46 NKAAE
+46 AAKE
-51 RRAVID
+51 VITEMMFNIALPFSH
-57 QQYGKDAYGGSG
+57 AYGGG
-69 RYEAD
+69 ALD
-74 KAQGFNSWLES
+74 
-85 VNGLSSQ
+85 
-92 LGSDYQSRD
+92 
-101 GKFQSAADFGKYRDD
+101 
-116 NDARISVMQNRA
+116 
-128 NAYRTYFQDNREI
+128 
-141 YGEDAVN
+141 DAV
-148 GVLSTLDQGSKYLEE
+148 E
-163 LRGGLN
+163 RGIRSAVN
-169 SEYDFWSQFKDEN
+169 RFAKTDA
-182 DYNTYQRGKEYAA
+182 GK
-195 LAEKPDFAE
+195 
-204 KSQYKSTANGQEK
+204 
-217 FNAWSGT
+217 
-224 YSNSGFDDIA
+224 
-234 YDYINRNEEARS
+234 R
-246 RQMLSDIQSNASL
+246 
-259 LGLDNSERREMT
+259 
-271 DDEIATFNYLYA
+271 
-283 QDSANGDAE
+283 
-292 HKNAYA
+292 
-298 YIDYLTGDLNYRQ
+298 
-311 RAKAEEEWAAYAKE
+311 
-325 HPVGS
+325 V
-330 SAFSVLE
+330 
-337 SPLKGLSYLGQAA
+337 
-350 DYLSDGEIDQNAG
+350 
-363 YNKFSYINSAIRN
+363 
-376 EVNTIVED
+376 
-384 NWGGVGSFAYQT
+384 
-396 GMSMGDFLL
+396 
-405 NTAITGGNQ
+405 
-414 ALSLAIMGT
+414 
-423 GAAADATISAKDR
+423 
-436 GLSDNQAFALGTI
+436 
-449 AGAAEIITEK
+449 
-459 VSLDAL
+459 
-465 LDKTAL
+465 
-471 TKSAMGYFLKNT
+471 
-483 LAEGSE
+483 
-489 EVGSDIINLV
+489 
-499 ADVLISKDKSEWQTS
+499 
-514 IDAYEAEG
+514 
-522 MTEKEAFWRAV
+522 
-533 RDQAENMGLDF
+533 
-544 LGGAVS
+544 LGGALTFGAGAVSEGLEEFIGDWMEWQMPRIYGGDVASAGETLENSLYDFLVGATSGMMGGVITPATYHYNVGETNAQQETTAPTPQAEAVPQTTAANELLTQAAEQASQNGSVS
-550 GGVMSGAGIAINA
+550 GKTADRILADQDAMAALEQAAG
-563 GLNEYGARRTG
+563 
-574 AEFQAMGDDVV
+574 QVV
-585 QATIQEGLASD
+585 Q
-596 PSTQSYKLAVQ
+596 
-607 LQQKLDAG
+607 
-615 QTLTNAEI
+615 
-623 GRLYQA
+623 
-629 NVQAIDAEDGSGDL
+629 DGM
-643 LLRAA
+643 
-648 EEVTQKGRVTNN
+648 T
-660 TAIDILSNP
+660 
-669 TAINTLTQEAGLN
+669 
-682 ISEDM
+682 
-687 SKSQQRKAVKNAV
+687 KSQQRKAVKSAV
-700 ATLART
+700 ETLARAQT
-706 QSDVSTNARETA
+706 EIFVNTEETT
-718 PAATEARQAATQET
+718 PAAPQTQQTATQRS
-732 VRPAMQVEQQRP
+732 V
-744 AAQQAYDIRRVRDAA
+744 AQQAHDIRRVRDASSA
-759 ASLGENGAKALSASY
+759 LGENGAKALAASY
-774 DGSVRADDYYAGFA
+774 DGNIRSDEYYAGFA

-800 AKVDSDY
+800 AKVDGDY

-815 RFAAYAAG
+815 RFAAYSAG
-823 QNDADLS
+823 QNDAALS
-830 LQREQQAVK
+830 LQREQQAAK
-839 YAKVAGED
+839 YAPVAGTD
-847 SGLVYDDFVKQ
+847 SGLVYDDFVRE
-858 AVESGRPLQDKQGR
+858 AVESGRTVQDV
-872 AILDAN
+872 N
-878 GESHVYLT
+878 GETRAYLT
-886 AETAAKVNRVAKAL
+886 AETAAKVNSVAKAL

-930 ENPVLAI
+930 PNPVMAI

-953 YRTFRD
+953 YRAFRD

-964 EQDSIQKRIDSYAA
+964 EQSSIQRRIDAYAD
-978 QGVELTYE
+978 QGVDLTYE

-993 ADYAGRLID
+993 ADYAGCLID

-1011 ERHRDDR
+1011 QRHRDDR

-1040 KKAQT
+1040 RKAQT

-1054 EAAARQAKTLQ
+1054 EAAARQAKSLQ
-1065 GEGGNDTMAA
+1065 GQNSDDTMGT
-1075 TRNSLKEDGKDGQE
+1075 TRNSLKEDGENDRKGAAG
-1089 SETGGRPG
+1089 TGAYA
-1097 TGSREGYGQSADRE
+1097 GSREGQGQTLDRE
-1111 GKGQDGRVRRELS
+1111 RAGQVGRVRGELS
-1124 AASGRHGGVNPSFGA
+1124 AVAGRHGGVNPSFGA

-1159 YAEQRTAVDYGVP
+1159 YTEQRTAVDYGVP

-1189 AFSADGQ
+1189 AFSAGGQ
-1196 IFFRETLPEKN
+1196 IYFRETLPERN
-1207 RGMFAPHEVTHV
+1207 RGMFAPHEITHV
-1219 MRQVGYKP
+1219 MRQVNYKP

-1238 LNMSDGMTRVL
+1238 LNMSDQMTRVL
-1249 LNHVAEHQHT
+1249 LDHVAEHQHT

-1276 MYGHIAVGKADM
+1276 MYGHIAAGKADM
-1288 FVDGPAA
+1288 FTDGAAA
-1295 HVFHDFDAYAKEL
+1295 HVFHDFNAYAAEL
-1308 GELHERFKA
+1308 RGLHERFKA

-1323 KFSLKTPVEET
+1323 KFSLKSPIEET
-1334 DKLLALHN
+1334 RDLLALHN

-1780 KEGYKISSQTA
+1780 KEDYKISSQTA

-1832 KKLRDGLEQAGVR
+1832 QKLRDGLEQAGVR

-1859 KINSVEG
+1859 KINSVDN
-1866 ARFSLKTVPPVKPT
+1866 ARFSLK
-1880 SDDWKPGATFDE
+1880 A
-1892 VKAAHPTLFA
+1892 
-1902 LDADEADTRN
+1902 
-1912 PTQISGTVKSYRKIY
+1912 GTESKSV
-1927 DALQAENFDG
+1927 
-1937 TILDASSGLGYGT
+1937 AS
-1950 RAGRE
+1950 
-1955 EYGFDVD
+1955 
-1962 DIEPFPDAKYQPNY
+1962 
-1976 TDYSALDKTYDVII
+1976 
-1990 SNAVL
+1990 
-1995 NVMPQD
+1995 
-2001 LRDAMVVKIGE
+2001 
-2012 MLNPGGR
+2012 
-2019 AFINVRG
+2019 
-2026 TDVKNAGSKVAIN
+2026 
-2039 DDLMEYFISNTGSYQ
+2039 
-2054 KGFTSKELVS
+2054 
-2064 YLKDALGD
+2064 
-2072 GFTVEPTRKFGAV
+2072 
-2085 SAIVTRD
+2085 
-2092 GDRLSLKGRDI
+2092 
-2103 LQENAALQEENRLL
+2103 LQEENRLL

-2144 TRRTRRVTTDK
+2144 TRRTQRVTTDK

-2249 GDIAD
+2249 GDIPD

-2343 LPQARKTFA
+2343 LPQTRKTFA
-2352 DRQALKLENAKAKGR
+2352 DQQALKLENAKAKGR

-2377 TTRLAELREQN
+2377 TTRLAEQKARSEERLGQAILGEKMAGGRELAKQKRLDAERIQKVREQNAARLAELREQN

-2396 AKEREARERQMGA
+2396 AKEREARARQMGA

-2485 DGSGAPT
+2485 DGSGTPT

-2582 DWAQAISIGTSSRRA
+2582 DWAQALSIGTSSRRA

-2806 KTTIPHVSNALDLA
+2806 KTTMPHASNALDLA

-3237 GLLAACAKMFGIPAS
+3237 GLLAAGAKMFGIPAS
-3252 NLTRDMWGLARS
+3252 NLARDMWGLARS

-3357 SRDKYV
+3357 SRDKYA

-3398 DLASSPIFRGMD
+3398 DLTSSPIFQGMD

>member
-1 MASASDFLKK
+1 MALTLKQTGTGKTWTSGSRKQEENKQTTGANTAPAAAPSAAPARRTQTWQAGGLTLKRENAELPTVPQVTAEKPAEK
-11 RTAARQQA
+11 RGFFSRLGDTIRGGAKGSLASNSNAMSTFYAMGQGGRDAQNREYLAEYSHNLERAKLDMDAMLAENKEKPGSWNERDIQSQQYIIDDWQRKYDAMAKVLDEQVQQKATQASYELADDIQQSSAQDIERAEEGLGGVGRVLVDAGASMTQTALDTAANALLGTPGSKGAFAMRAFGGATQQA
-19 ESIQSS
+19 RQDNPNS
-25 DKTPLGKN
+25 TLGQQ
-33 DDGTV
+33 GLYGGAV
-38 TRASNFLR
+38 
-46 NKAAE
+46 AAKE
-51 RRAVID
+51 VITEMMFNIALPFSH
-57 QQYGKDAYGGSG
+57 AYGGG
-69 RYEAD
+69 ALD
-74 KAQGFNSWLES
+74 
-85 VNGLSSQ
+85 
-92 LGSDYQSRD
+92 
-101 GKFQSAADFGKYRDD
+101 
-116 NDARISVMQNRA
+116 
-128 NAYRTYFQDNREI
+128 
-141 YGEDAVN
+141 DAV
-148 GVLSTLDQGSKYLEE
+148 E
-163 LRGGLN
+163 RGIRSAVN
-169 SEYDFWSQFKDEN
+169 RFAKTDA
-182 DYNTYQRGKEYAA
+182 GK
-195 LAEKPDFAE
+195 
-204 KSQYKSTANGQEK
+204 
-217 FNAWSGT
+217 
-224 YSNSGFDDIA
+224 
-234 YDYINRNEEARS
+234 R
-246 RQMLSDIQSNASL
+246 
-259 LGLDNSERREMT
+259 
-271 DDEIATFNYLYA
+271 
-283 QDSANGDAE
+283 
-292 HKNAYA
+292 
-298 YIDYLTGDLNYRQ
+298 
-311 RAKAEEEWAAYAKE
+311 
-325 HPVGS
+325 V
-330 SAFSVLE
+330 
-337 SPLKGLSYLGQAA
+337 
-350 DYLSDGEIDQNAG
+350 
-363 YNKFSYINSAIRN
+363 
-376 EVNTIVED
+376 
-384 NWGGVGSFAYQT
+384 
-396 GMSMGDFLL
+396 
-405 NTAITGGNQ
+405 
-414 ALSLAIMGT
+414 
-423 GAAADATISAKDR
+423 
-436 GLSDNQAFALGTI
+436 
-449 AGAAEIITEK
+449 
-459 VSLDAL
+459 
-465 LDKTAL
+465 
-471 TKSAMGYFLKNT
+471 
-483 LAEGSE
+483 
-489 EVGSDIINLV
+489 
-499 ADVLISKDKSEWQTS
+499 
-514 IDAYEAEG
+514 
-522 MTEKEAFWRAV
+522 
-533 RDQAENMGLDF
+533 
-544 LGGAVS
+544 LGGALTFGAGAVGEGLEEFIGDWMEWQMPRIYGGDVAS
-550 GGVMSGAGIAINA
+550 AGETLENSLYDFLVGAASGMMGGVITPATYHYNVG
-563 GLNEYGARRTG
+563 ETG
-574 AEFQAMGDDVV
+574 AQQETTAPTPQTEATPQATAANELLTQAAEQASQNGSIHGKMADRILADQDAMAALEQAAGRVV
-585 QATIQEGLASD
+585 Q
-596 PSTQSYKLAVQ
+596 
-607 LQQKLDAG
+607 
-615 QTLTNAEI
+615 
-623 GRLYQA
+623 
-629 NVQAIDAEDGSGDL
+629 DGM
-643 LLRAA
+643 
-648 EEVTQKGRVTNN
+648 T
-660 TAIDILSNP
+660 
-669 TAINTLTQEAGLN
+669 
-682 ISEDM
+682 
-687 SKSQQRKAVKNAV
+687 KSQQRKAVKSAV
-700 ATLART
+700 EALARA

-718 PAATEARQAATQET
+718 TAATEARQTATQDT

-800 AKVDSDY
+800 ARVDSDY

-815 RFAAYAAG
+815 RFAAYSAG
-823 QNDADLS
+823 QNDAALS
-830 LQREQQAVK
+830 LQREQQAAK

-878 GESHVYLT
+878 GESRVYLT

-978 QGVELTYE
+978 QSVELTYE

-1172 SFVVADA
+1172 SFVVANA

-1207 RGMFAPHEVTHV
+1207 RGMFATHEVTHV

-1449 IDDTSTRSTAELA
+1449 IDDTSTRSAAELA

-1471 RAAYLADQ
+1471 RAAYLADK

-1567 ERRQTRIDNSMDG
+1567 ERRQTRIDNSMNG

-1801 AEMPTGYFE
+1801 AEMPAGYFE

-1859 KINSVEG
+1859 KINSVDD
-1866 ARFSLKTVPPVKPT
+1866 ARFSLK
-1880 SDDWKPGATFDE
+1880 A
-1892 VKAAHPTLFA
+1892 
-1902 LDADEADTRN
+1902 
-1912 PTQISGTVKSYRKIY
+1912 GTESKS
-1927 DALQAENFDG
+1927 
-1937 TILDASSGLGYGT
+1937 
-1950 RAGRE
+1950 
-1955 EYGFDVD
+1955 V
-1962 DIEPFPDAKYQPNY
+1962 
-1976 TDYSALDKTYDVII
+1976 
-1990 SNAVL
+1990 
-1995 NVMPQD
+1995 
-2001 LRDAMVVKIGE
+2001 
-2012 MLNPGGR
+2012 
-2019 AFINVRG
+2019 
-2026 TDVKNAGSKVAIN
+2026 
-2039 DDLMEYFISNTGSYQ
+2039 
-2054 KGFTSKELVS
+2054 
-2064 YLKDALGD
+2064 
-2072 GFTVEPTRKFGAV
+2072 
-2085 SAIVTRD
+2085 
-2092 GDRLSLKGRDI
+2092 
-2103 LQENAALQEENRLL
+2103 AALREENRLL

-2144 TRRTRRVTTDK
+2144 TRRTQRVTTDK

-2343 LPQARKTFA
+2343 LPQTRKTFA

-2377 TTRLAELREQN
+2377 TTRLAEQKARSEERLDQAILGEKMAGGRELAKQKRLDAERMQKAREQNAARLAELREQN

-2396 AKEREARERQMGA
+2396 AKEREARERQMSA

-2461 VAAMLESINQESQ
+2461 VAAVLESINQESQ

-2582 DWAQAISIGTSSRRA
+2582 DWAQALSIGTSSRRA
-2597 KNSLTRN
+2597 KNSLTHN

-2806 KTTIPHVSNALDLA
+2806 KTTMPHASNALDLA

-2875 PGSQKY
+2875 PGSQEY
-2881 WHNLMEDIQNG
+2881 WNRLMEDIQNG

-2978 SPYKM
+2978 SPYQM

-3087 NLLMRAY
+3087 NLLMRTY

-3143 KKYWERFRAAFT
+3143 KKYWERFRTAFT
-3155 GISGDEETPWE
+3155 GVTGDEETFRDYLT
-3166 KAWNAIMEGNVGSNM
+3166 NILLSGNVGSNN

-3189 VKDALS
+3189 VKDVVSLA
-3195 IMQGYDVSRTE
+3195 QGHSVARTD
-3206 MEIVSD
+3206 MEVISDIVDASK
-3212 LIQAGQTAI
+3212 LFISSANGGKKTTVYAI
-3221 QSADGQGKRT
+3221 KS
-3231 RAYALK
+3231 
-3237 GLLAACAKMFGIPAS
+3237 LAASVAKLFGVPAS
-3252 NLTRDMWGLARS
+3252 NLMRDTWAAVRT

-3357 SRDKYV
+3357 SRDKYA
-3363 PVKEKEETFGADD
+3363 PAKEKEETFGADD

-3398 DLASSPIFRGMD
+3398 DLTSSPIFQGMD

>member
-1 MASASDFLKK
+1 MAVTISQKSTGKSWSSTGQKRDVDTKASNQGQAGAAQAAPGYSKTETVDGVREQWNSGKVTISRTVKPTVPQTTAEKPAEKRGFFSRLGDTIRGGAKGSMASNSNAMSTFYAMGQGGRDAQNREYLAEYSHNLERAKLDMDAMLAENKEKPGSWNERDIQSQQYIIDDWQRKYDAMAKVLDEQVQQKATQASYELADDIQQSSAQDIERAKEGLGGVG
-11 RTAARQQA
+11 RVLVDAGASMTQTALDTAANALLGTPGSMGAFAMRAFGGGTQQA
-19 ESIQSS
+19 RQDNPNSTLEQQV
-25 DKTPLGKN
+25 LY
-33 DDGTV
+33 GT
-38 TRASNFLR
+38 AS
-46 NKAAE
+46 AAKE
-51 RRAVID
+51 VFTEKMFNIALPFSH
-57 QQYGKDAYGGSG
+57 AYGGG
-69 RYEAD
+69 ALD
-74 KAQGFNSWLES
+74 
-85 VNGLSSQ
+85 
-92 LGSDYQSRD
+92 
-101 GKFQSAADFGKYRDD
+101 
-116 NDARISVMQNRA
+116 
-128 NAYRTYFQDNREI
+128 
-141 YGEDAVN
+141 DAV
-148 GVLSTLDQGSKYLEE
+148 E
-163 LRGGLN
+163 RGIRSAVN
-169 SEYDFWSQFKDEN
+169 RFAKTDA
-182 DYNTYQRGKEYAA
+182 GK
-195 LAEKPDFAE
+195 
-204 KSQYKSTANGQEK
+204 
-217 FNAWSGT
+217 
-224 YSNSGFDDIA
+224 
-234 YDYINRNEEARS
+234 R
-246 RQMLSDIQSNASL
+246 
-259 LGLDNSERREMT
+259 
-271 DDEIATFNYLYA
+271 
-283 QDSANGDAE
+283 
-292 HKNAYA
+292 
-298 YIDYLTGDLNYRQ
+298 
-311 RAKAEEEWAAYAKE
+311 
-325 HPVGS
+325 V
-330 SAFSVLE
+330 
-337 SPLKGLSYLGQAA
+337 
-350 DYLSDGEIDQNAG
+350 
-363 YNKFSYINSAIRN
+363 
-376 EVNTIVED
+376 
-384 NWGGVGSFAYQT
+384 
-396 GMSMGDFLL
+396 
-405 NTAITGGNQ
+405 
-414 ALSLAIMGT
+414 
-423 GAAADATISAKDR
+423 
-436 GLSDNQAFALGTI
+436 
-449 AGAAEIITEK
+449 
-459 VSLDAL
+459 
-465 LDKTAL
+465 
-471 TKSAMGYFLKNT
+471 
-483 LAEGSE
+483 
-489 EVGSDIINLV
+489 
-499 ADVLISKDKSEWQTS
+499 
-514 IDAYEAEG
+514 
-522 MTEKEAFWRAV
+522 
-533 RDQAENMGLDF
+533 
-544 LGGAVS
+544 LGGALTFGAGAVGEGLEEFIGDWMEWQMPRIYGGDAAS
-550 GGVMSGAGIAINA
+550 AGETLENSLYDFLVGAASGMMGGVITPATYHYNVG
-563 GLNEYGARRTG
+563 ETG
-574 AEFQAMGDDVV
+574 AQQETTAPTPQTEATPQATAANELLTQAAEQASQNGSIHGKMADRILADQDAMAALEQAAGRVV
-585 QATIQEGLASD
+585 Q
-596 PSTQSYKLAVQ
+596 
-607 LQQKLDAG
+607 
-615 QTLTNAEI
+615 
-623 GRLYQA
+623 
-629 NVQAIDAEDGSGDL
+629 DGM
-643 LLRAA
+643 
-648 EEVTQKGRVTNN
+648 T
-660 TAIDILSNP
+660 
-669 TAINTLTQEAGLN
+669 
-682 ISEDM
+682 
-687 SKSQQRKAVKNAV
+687 KSQQRKAVKSAV

-718 PAATEARQAATQET
+718 PTVTEARQTATQET

-800 AKVDSDY
+800 ARVDSDY

-815 RFAAYAAG
+815 RFAAYSAG
-823 QNDADLS
+823 QNDAALS
-830 LQREQQAVK
+830 LQREQQAAK

-878 GESHVYLT
+878 GESRVYLT

-1440 NSAALRSMG
+1440 NSAALRSIG

-1516 ANLETGESVKD
+1516 ASLETGESVKD

-1580 VSIFTLEDIVHHAW
+1580 VSIFTLEDIVRHAW

-1859 KINSVEG
+1859 KINSVDD
-1866 ARFSLKTVPPVKPT
+1866 ARFSLK
-1880 SDDWKPGATFDE
+1880 A
-1892 VKAAHPTLFA
+1892 
-1902 LDADEADTRN
+1902 
-1912 PTQISGTVKSYRKIY
+1912 GTESKS
-1927 DALQAENFDG
+1927 
-1937 TILDASSGLGYGT
+1937 
-1950 RAGRE
+1950 
-1955 EYGFDVD
+1955 V
-1962 DIEPFPDAKYQPNY
+1962 
-1976 TDYSALDKTYDVII
+1976 
-1990 SNAVL
+1990 
-1995 NVMPQD
+1995 
-2001 LRDAMVVKIGE
+2001 
-2012 MLNPGGR
+2012 
-2019 AFINVRG
+2019 
-2026 TDVKNAGSKVAIN
+2026 
-2039 DDLMEYFISNTGSYQ
+2039 
-2054 KGFTSKELVS
+2054 
-2064 YLKDALGD
+2064 
-2072 GFTVEPTRKFGAV
+2072 
-2085 SAIVTRD
+2085 
-2092 GDRLSLKGRDI
+2092 
-2103 LQENAALQEENRLL
+2103 AALQEENRLL

-2352 DRQALKLENAKAKGR
+2352 DRQALKLENAKVKGR

-2485 DGSGAPT
+2485 DGRGTPT

>member
-1 MASASDFLKK
+1 MALTLKQTGTGKTWTSGSRKQEENKQTTGANTAPAAAPSAAPARRTQTWQAGGLTLKRENAELPTVPQVTAEKPVEKRGFFSRLGDTIRGGAKGSLASNSNAMSTFYAMGQGGRDAQNREYLAEYSHNLERAKLDMDAMLAENKEKPGSWNERDIQSQQYIIDDWQRKYDAMAKVLDEQVQQKATQASYELADDIQQSSAQDIERAKEGLGSVGQVLVDAGASMTQTTLDAAANALLGTPGSMGAFAMRAFGGGTQQARQDNPNSTLEQQVLYGTASAAKEVFTEKMFNIALPFSH
-11 RTAARQQA
+11 
-19 ESIQSS
+19 
-25 DKTPLGKN
+25 
-33 DDGTV
+33 
-38 TRASNFLR
+38 
-46 NKAAE
+46 
-51 RRAVID
+51 
-57 QQYGKDAYGGSG
+57 AYGGG
-69 RYEAD
+69 ALD
-74 KAQGFNSWLES
+74 
-85 VNGLSSQ
+85 
-92 LGSDYQSRD
+92 
-101 GKFQSAADFGKYRDD
+101 
-116 NDARISVMQNRA
+116 
-128 NAYRTYFQDNREI
+128 
-141 YGEDAVN
+141 DAV
-148 GVLSTLDQGSKYLEE
+148 E
-163 LRGGLN
+163 RGIRSAVN
-169 SEYDFWSQFKDEN
+169 RFAKTDA
-182 DYNTYQRGKEYAA
+182 GK
-195 LAEKPDFAE
+195 
-204 KSQYKSTANGQEK
+204 
-217 FNAWSGT
+217 
-224 YSNSGFDDIA
+224 
-234 YDYINRNEEARS
+234 R
-246 RQMLSDIQSNASL
+246 
-259 LGLDNSERREMT
+259 
-271 DDEIATFNYLYA
+271 
-283 QDSANGDAE
+283 
-292 HKNAYA
+292 
-298 YIDYLTGDLNYRQ
+298 
-311 RAKAEEEWAAYAKE
+311 
-325 HPVGS
+325 V
-330 SAFSVLE
+330 
-337 SPLKGLSYLGQAA
+337 
-350 DYLSDGEIDQNAG
+350 
-363 YNKFSYINSAIRN
+363 
-376 EVNTIVED
+376 
-384 NWGGVGSFAYQT
+384 
-396 GMSMGDFLL
+396 
-405 NTAITGGNQ
+405 
-414 ALSLAIMGT
+414 
-423 GAAADATISAKDR
+423 
-436 GLSDNQAFALGTI
+436 
-449 AGAAEIITEK
+449 
-459 VSLDAL
+459 
-465 LDKTAL
+465 
-471 TKSAMGYFLKNT
+471 
-483 LAEGSE
+483 
-489 EVGSDIINLV
+489 
-499 ADVLISKDKSEWQTS
+499 
-514 IDAYEAEG
+514 
-522 MTEKEAFWRAV
+522 
-533 RDQAENMGLDF
+533 
-544 LGGAVS
+544 LGGALTFGAGAVS
-550 GGVMSGAGIAINA
+550 EGLEEFIGDWMEWQMPRIYGGDAASAGETLENSLYDFLVGAASGMMGGVITPATYHYNVG
-563 GLNEYGARRTG
+563 ETG
-574 AEFQAMGDDVV
+574 AQQETTAPTPQTEATPQATAANELLTQAAEQASQNGSIHGKMADRILADQDAMAALEQAAGRVV
-585 QATIQEGLASD
+585 Q
-596 PSTQSYKLAVQ
+596 
-607 LQQKLDAG
+607 
-615 QTLTNAEI
+615 
-623 GRLYQA
+623 
-629 NVQAIDAEDGSGDL
+629 DGM
-643 LLRAA
+643 
-648 EEVTQKGRVTNN
+648 T
-660 TAIDILSNP
+660 
-669 TAINTLTQEAGLN
+669 
-682 ISEDM
+682 
-687 SKSQQRKAVKNAV
+687 KSQQRKAVKSAV
-700 ATLART
+700 EALART
-706 QSDVSTNARETA
+706 QRDVSTNARETA
-718 PAATEARQAATQET
+718 PAATEARQTATQEA

-774 DGSVRADDYYAGFA
+774 DGSVRTDDYYAGFA

-800 AKVDSDY
+800 ARVDSDY

-815 RFAAYAAG
+815 RFAAYSAG
-823 QNDADLS
+823 QNDAALS
-830 LQREQQAVK
+830 LQREQQAAK

-878 GESHVYLT
+878 GESRVYLT

-1097 TGSREGYGQSADRE
+1097 TGGREGYGQSADRE

-1317 DNQKET
+1317 ANQKET
-1323 KFSLKTPVEET
+1323 KFSLKAPVEET

-1431 VSVAGGIFG
+1431 ASVAGGIFG

-1608 RMATSDALRSAVD
+1608 RTATSDALRSAVD

-1716 DEGAEYEA
+1716 DEGAEHEA

-1732 IGSIITKIK
+1732 IGSIVTKIK

-1832 KKLRDGLEQAGVR
+1832 QKLRDGLAQAGVR

-1859 KINSVEG
+1859 KINSVDD
-1866 ARFSLKTVPPVKPT
+1866 ARFSLK
-1880 SDDWKPGATFDE
+1880 A
-1892 VKAAHPTLFA
+1892 
-1902 LDADEADTRN
+1902 
-1912 PTQISGTVKSYRKIY
+1912 GTESKS
-1927 DALQAENFDG
+1927 
-1937 TILDASSGLGYGT
+1937 
-1950 RAGRE
+1950 
-1955 EYGFDVD
+1955 V
-1962 DIEPFPDAKYQPNY
+1962 
-1976 TDYSALDKTYDVII
+1976 
-1990 SNAVL
+1990 
-1995 NVMPQD
+1995 
-2001 LRDAMVVKIGE
+2001 
-2012 MLNPGGR
+2012 
-2019 AFINVRG
+2019 
-2026 TDVKNAGSKVAIN
+2026 
-2039 DDLMEYFISNTGSYQ
+2039 
-2054 KGFTSKELVS
+2054 
-2064 YLKDALGD
+2064 
-2072 GFTVEPTRKFGAV
+2072 
-2085 SAIVTRD
+2085 
-2092 GDRLSLKGRDI
+2092 
-2103 LQENAALQEENRLL
+2103 AALQEENRLL

-2221 VDSDMYDAYSDLRDY
+2221 VDNDMYDAYSDLRDY

-2321 FSRYMDQA
+2321 FSHYMDQA

-2343 LPQARKTFA
+2343 LPQTRKTFA
-2352 DRQALKLENAKAKGR
+2352 DQQALKLENAKAKGR
-2367 EQVQKVREQY
+2367 EQVQKVREKYATRLAEQKARSEERLDQAILGEKMAGGRELAKQKRLDAERMKKVREQNAA
-2377 TTRLAELREQN
+2377 RLAELREQN

-2396 AKEREARERQMGA
+2396 AKERETRERQMGA

-2485 DGSGAPT
+2485 DGSGTPT

-2582 DWAQAISIGTSSRRA
+2582 DWAQALSIGTSSRRA

-2618 HYGEAGKAVYRMLR
+2618 HYGEAGKAVYRMLG

-2669 TERGEKLT
+2669 TERGEELT

-2728 VNITGTLTPEQVKI
+2728 ANITGTLTPEQVKI

-2806 KTTIPHVSNALDLA
+2806 KTTMPHASNALDLA

-3038 YRQTAKL
+3038 FRQTAKL

-3195 IMQGYDVSRTE
+3195 IIQGYDVSRTE

-3237 GLLAACAKMFGIPAS
+3237 GLLAAGAKMFGIPAS

-3280 AIYNISNTGNKN
+3280 AIYNISNTGNKS

-3357 SRDKYV
+3357 SRDKYA
-3363 PVKEKEETFGADD
+3363 PAKEKEETFGADD
-3376 LGSSAYRAYSDQRAN
+3376 LGSSAYRAYSDQRAS

-3398 DLASSPIFRGMD
+3398 DLASSPIFQGMD
-3410 DETRDKVLKA
+3410 DEARDKVLKA

-3455 IEPWEYVLFH
+3455 IEPWEYVLFR

>member
-1 MASASDFLKK
+1 MALTLKQTGTGKTWTSGSRKQEENKQTTGANTAPAAAPSAAPARRTQTWQAGGLTLKRENAELPTVPQATTEKPTEK
-11 RTAARQQA
+11 RGFFSRLGDTIRGGAKGSLASNSNAMSTFYAMGQGGRDAQNREYLAEYSHNLERAKLDMDAMLAENKEKPGSWNERDIQSQQYIIDDWQRKYDAMAKVLDEQVQQKATQASYELADDIQQSSAQDIERAKEGLGGVGQVLVDAGASMTQTALDTAANALLGTPGSKGAFAMRAFGGATQQA
-19 ESIQSS
+19 RQDNPNS
-25 DKTPLGKN
+25 TLGQQ
-33 DDGTV
+33 GLYGGAV
-38 TRASNFLR
+38 
-46 NKAAE
+46 AAKE
-51 RRAVID
+51 VITEMMFNIALPFSH
-57 QQYGKDAYGGSG
+57 AYGGG
-69 RYEAD
+69 ALD
-74 KAQGFNSWLES
+74 
-85 VNGLSSQ
+85 
-92 LGSDYQSRD
+92 
-101 GKFQSAADFGKYRDD
+101 
-116 NDARISVMQNRA
+116 
-128 NAYRTYFQDNREI
+128 
-141 YGEDAVN
+141 DAV
-148 GVLSTLDQGSKYLEE
+148 E
-163 LRGGLN
+163 RGIRSAVN
-169 SEYDFWSQFKDEN
+169 RFAKTDA
-182 DYNTYQRGKEYAA
+182 GK
-195 LAEKPDFAE
+195 
-204 KSQYKSTANGQEK
+204 
-217 FNAWSGT
+217 
-224 YSNSGFDDIA
+224 
-234 YDYINRNEEARS
+234 R
-246 RQMLSDIQSNASL
+246 
-259 LGLDNSERREMT
+259 
-271 DDEIATFNYLYA
+271 
-283 QDSANGDAE
+283 
-292 HKNAYA
+292 
-298 YIDYLTGDLNYRQ
+298 
-311 RAKAEEEWAAYAKE
+311 
-325 HPVGS
+325 V
-330 SAFSVLE
+330 
-337 SPLKGLSYLGQAA
+337 
-350 DYLSDGEIDQNAG
+350 
-363 YNKFSYINSAIRN
+363 
-376 EVNTIVED
+376 
-384 NWGGVGSFAYQT
+384 
-396 GMSMGDFLL
+396 
-405 NTAITGGNQ
+405 
-414 ALSLAIMGT
+414 
-423 GAAADATISAKDR
+423 
-436 GLSDNQAFALGTI
+436 
-449 AGAAEIITEK
+449 
-459 VSLDAL
+459 
-465 LDKTAL
+465 
-471 TKSAMGYFLKNT
+471 
-483 LAEGSE
+483 
-489 EVGSDIINLV
+489 
-499 ADVLISKDKSEWQTS
+499 
-514 IDAYEAEG
+514 
-522 MTEKEAFWRAV
+522 
-533 RDQAENMGLDF
+533 
-544 LGGAVS
+544 LGGALTFGAGAVGEGLEEFVGDWMEWQMPRIYGGDAAS
-550 GGVMSGAGIAINA
+550 AGETLENSLYDFLVGAASGMMGGVITPATYHYNVG
-563 GLNEYGARRTG
+563 ETG
-574 AEFQAMGDDVV
+574 AQQETTAPTPQTEATPKATAANELLTQAAEQESQNGSIHGKMADRILADQDAMAALEQAAGQVV
-585 QATIQEGLASD
+585 Q
-596 PSTQSYKLAVQ
+596 
-607 LQQKLDAG
+607 
-615 QTLTNAEI
+615 
-623 GRLYQA
+623 
-629 NVQAIDAEDGSGDL
+629 DGM
-643 LLRAA
+643 
-648 EEVTQKGRVTNN
+648 T
-660 TAIDILSNP
+660 
-669 TAINTLTQEAGLN
+669 
-682 ISEDM
+682 
-687 SKSQQRKAVKNAV
+687 KSQQRKAVKNAV

-706 QSDVSTNARETA
+706 QSGVSTHARETA
-718 PAATEARQAATQET
+718 PTATEAQQAATQET

-800 AKVDSDY
+800 ARVDSDY

-815 RFAAYAAG
+815 RFAAYSAG
-823 QNDADLS
+823 QNDAALS
-830 LQREQQAVK
+830 LRREQQAAK

-858 AVESGRPLQDKQGR
+858 AVESGRTLQDKQGR

-878 GESHVYLT
+878 GESRVYLT

-1189 AFSADGQ
+1189 AFSVDGQ

-1440 NSAALRSMG
+1440 NSAALRSVG

-1462 EKLASTDTV
+1462 ERLASTDTV

-1859 KINSVEG
+1859 KINSVDD
-1866 ARFSLKTVPPVKPT
+1866 ARFSLK
-1880 SDDWKPGATFDE
+1880 A
-1892 VKAAHPTLFA
+1892 
-1902 LDADEADTRN
+1902 
-1912 PTQISGTVKSYRKIY
+1912 GTESKS
-1927 DALQAENFDG
+1927 
-1937 TILDASSGLGYGT
+1937 
-1950 RAGRE
+1950 
-1955 EYGFDVD
+1955 V
-1962 DIEPFPDAKYQPNY
+1962 
-1976 TDYSALDKTYDVII
+1976 
-1990 SNAVL
+1990 
-1995 NVMPQD
+1995 
-2001 LRDAMVVKIGE
+2001 
-2012 MLNPGGR
+2012 
-2019 AFINVRG
+2019 
-2026 TDVKNAGSKVAIN
+2026 
-2039 DDLMEYFISNTGSYQ
+2039 
-2054 KGFTSKELVS
+2054 
-2064 YLKDALGD
+2064 
-2072 GFTVEPTRKFGAV
+2072 
-2085 SAIVTRD
+2085 
-2092 GDRLSLKGRDI
+2092 
-2103 LQENAALQEENRLL
+2103 AALQEENRLL

-2122 DYIAIQRRNGKL
+2122 DYIAIQRRSGKL

-2207 AEDIAETLVSNAVA
+2207 AEDIAQTLVSNAVA

-2296 THPTDQLLHIVEV
+2296 TRPTDQLLHIVEV

-2343 LPQARKTFA
+2343 LPQTRKTFA

-2396 AKEREARERQMGA
+2396 AKERETRERQMGA

-2485 DGSGAPT
+2485 DGSGTPT

-2520 LLGSDADGIKGG
+2520 LLGNDADGIKGG

-2582 DWAQAISIGTSSRRA
+2582 DWAQALSIGTSSRRA
-2597 KNSLTRN
+2597 KNSLTSN

-2728 VNITGTLTPEQVKI
+2728 ENITGTLTPEQVKI

-2806 KTTIPHVSNALDLA
+2806 KTTMPHASNALDLA

-3301 LEQGDMD
+3301 LEQGDMG

-3363 PVKEKEETFGADD
+3363 PVKEKEKTFGADD
-3376 LGSSAYRAYSDQRAN
+3376 LGNSAYRAYSDQRAS

-3398 DLASSPIFRGMD
+3398 DLTSSPIFRGMD

-3465 TAYNEME
+3465 IAYNEME

>member
-246 RQMLSDIQSNASL
+246 RQMLSDIQSNASM

-283 QDSANGDAE
+283 QDTANGDAE

-298 YIDYLTGDLNYRQ
+298 YIDYLTSDLNYRQ

-449 AGAAEIITEK
+449 AGAAEIVTEK

-550 GGVMSGAGIAINA
+550 GGVMSGVGIATNA

-574 AEFQAMGDDVV
+574 AEFQTMGDDVV

-718 PAATEARQAATQET
+718 PAATEARQTATQET
-732 VRPAMQVEQQRP
+732 VRPAIQVEQQRP

-774 DGSVRADDYYAGFA
+774 DGNVRADDYYAGFA
-788 SYYEAGINGADM
+788 SYYEAGISGIDM
-800 AKVDSDY
+800 DKVQ
-807 GSRLTEAQ
+807 SRYAAQLNQAQ
-815 RFAAYAAG
+815 RFAAYSAG
-823 QNDADLS
+823 QNDAAAS
-830 LQREQQAVK
+830 LALEREGVK
-839 YAKVAGED
+839 SATVYGDEAGFVQSEHSASLPKETVRFYD
-847 SGLVYDDFVKQ
+847 SLARAAGVKIQ
-858 AVESGRPLQDKQGR
+858 MAEATGKGGENGWYSNGIIHI
-872 AILDAN
+872 ANDAEN
-878 GESHVYLT
+878 PGTV
-886 AETAAKVNRVAKAL
+886 VAK
-900 GVRVQFV
+900 
-907 DSVRGGTANAQISG
+907 
-921 STVLVERNN
+921 
-930 ENPVLAI
+930 
-937 VGHEMTHRMQ
+937 HEITHRMQ
-947 ELAPTE
+947 EMAPEAYRKYRDYAMSALTE
-953 YRTFRD
+953 RD
-959 IVAQE
+959 GSTASIV
-964 EQDSIQKRIDSYAA
+964 EQYKSRYAEA
-978 QGVELTYE
+978 GVNLSTE
-986 QAMDEVA
+986 QAMDEIA
-993 ADYAGRLID
+993 ADFTEALTVDPARFETLAKENRSVARKLLDAVRDFIRKVKSLFKGNKTAQNQAAANAYGVSIDTLEEAARLWEEALKATSEQTANKSAAQTDGGTKFSIKRTSQMTLAQQLKMFY
-1002 DGKVLDDFI
+1002 DGKMASSDAFYFGETPAVLEKSGFDALPLAMTIGDFRKSTQKKHNI
-1011 ERHRDDR
+1011 PRRVLKNLMGNLASPLFSFGSGDR
-1018 TLLQKVRDAIRS
+1018 AGIVLNDIDGDGYTLL
-1030 LIDKLTGAEK
+1030 
-1040 KKAQT
+1040 
-1045 AEGKLTAAL
+1045 AAL
-1054 EAAARQAKTLQ
+1054 ERGTDMDRKPV
-1065 GEGGNDTMAA
+1065 NVI
-1075 TRNSLKEDGKDGQE
+1075 NSL
-1089 SETGGRPG
+1089 
-1097 TGSREGYGQSADRE
+1097 YGLEHPAEWIKNQID
-1111 GKGQDGRVRRELS
+1111 
-1124 AASGRHGGVNPSFGA
+1124 SGN
-1139 KPVRS
+1139 
-1144 WAEGHTVEPAKGSVA
+1144 E
-1159 YAEQRTAVDYGVP
+1159 
-1172 SFVVADA
+1172 FV
-1179 AWAKN
+1179 
-1184 KGSTP
+1184 
-1189 AFSADGQ
+1189 
-1196 IFFRETLPEKN
+1196 
-1207 RGMFAPHEVTHV
+1207 
-1219 MRQVGYKP
+1219 
-1227 YLDFVERTPTM
+1227 
-1238 LNMSDGMTRVL
+1238 
-1249 LNHVAEHQHT
+1249 
-1259 TLENADPARLY
+1259 LY
-1270 DEFNAT
+1270 DEKRANAFLQT
-1276 MYGHIAVGKADM
+1276 YGYMASVG
-1288 FVDGPAA
+1288 DGIRST
-1295 HVFHDFDAYAKEL
+1295 
-1308 GELHERFKA
+1308 GESVTQNGAEVKS
-1317 DNQKET
+1317 

-1440 NSAALRSMG
+1440 NSAALRSIG

-1810 AKPQRAVG
+1810 AKPRRAVG

-1832 KKLRDGLEQAGVR
+1832 EKLRDGLEQAGVR

-1866 ARFSLKTVPPVKPT
+1866 ARFSLK
-1880 SDDWKPGATFDE
+1880 
-1892 VKAAHPTLFA
+1892 
-1902 LDADEADTRN
+1902 
-1912 PTQISGTVKSYRKIY
+1912 
-1927 DALQAENFDG
+1927 
-1937 TILDASSGLGYGT
+1937 
-1950 RAGRE
+1950 
-1955 EYGFDVD
+1955 
-1962 DIEPFPDAKYQPNY
+1962 
-1976 TDYSALDKTYDVII
+1976 
-1990 SNAVL
+1990 
-1995 NVMPQD
+1995 
-2001 LRDAMVVKIGE
+2001 
-2012 MLNPGGR
+2012 
-2019 AFINVRG
+2019 
-2026 TDVKNAGSKVAIN
+2026 
-2039 DDLMEYFISNTGSYQ
+2039 
-2054 KGFTSKELVS
+2054 
-2064 YLKDALGD
+2064 
-2072 GFTVEPTRKFGAV
+2072 
-2085 SAIVTRD
+2085 
-2092 GDRLSLKGRDI
+2092 GRDI

-2122 DYIAIQRRNGKL
+2122 DYIALQRRNGTL
-2134 QESRDYWQGQ
+2134 QESRDYWRGQ
-2144 TRRTRRVTTDK
+2144 TRRTQRVTTDK

-2296 THPTDQLLHIVEV
+2296 THPTDRLLHIVEV

-2321 FSRYMDQA
+2321 FSRHMDQA

-2352 DRQALKLENAKAKGR
+2352 DRQALKLENAKVKGR

-2485 DGSGAPT
+2485 DGSGTPT

-2806 KTTIPHVSNALDLA
+2806 KTTMPHASNALDLA

-2834 DYASWLCTMEDINR
+2834 DYSSWLCTMEDINR

-3237 GLLAACAKMFGIPAS
+3237 GLLAAGAKMFGIPAS

-3357 SRDKYV
+3357 SRDKYA

>member
-1 MASASDFLKK
+1 MALTLKQTGTGKTWTSGSRKQEENKQTTGANTAPAAAPSAAPARRTQTWQAGGLTLKRENAELPTVPQVTAEKPAEKRGFFSRLGDTIRGGAEGSLASNSNAMSTFYAMGQGGRDAQNREYLAEYSHNLERAKLDMDAMLAENKEKPGSWNERDIQSQQYIIDDWQRKYDAMAKVLDEQVQQKATQASYELADDIQQSSAQDIERAKEGLGGVGRVLVDAGASMTQTALDTAANALLGTPGSMGAFAMRAFGGGTQQARQDNPNSTLEQQVLYGTASAAKEVFTEKMFNIALPFSH
-11 RTAARQQA
+11 
-19 ESIQSS
+19 
-25 DKTPLGKN
+25 
-33 DDGTV
+33 
-38 TRASNFLR
+38 
-46 NKAAE
+46 
-51 RRAVID
+51 
-57 QQYGKDAYGGSG
+57 AYGGG
-69 RYEAD
+69 ALD
-74 KAQGFNSWLES
+74 
-85 VNGLSSQ
+85 
-92 LGSDYQSRD
+92 
-101 GKFQSAADFGKYRDD
+101 
-116 NDARISVMQNRA
+116 
-128 NAYRTYFQDNREI
+128 
-141 YGEDAVN
+141 DAV
-148 GVLSTLDQGSKYLEE
+148 E
-163 LRGGLN
+163 RGIRSAVN
-169 SEYDFWSQFKDEN
+169 RFAKTDA
-182 DYNTYQRGKEYAA
+182 GK
-195 LAEKPDFAE
+195 
-204 KSQYKSTANGQEK
+204 
-217 FNAWSGT
+217 
-224 YSNSGFDDIA
+224 
-234 YDYINRNEEARS
+234 R
-246 RQMLSDIQSNASL
+246 
-259 LGLDNSERREMT
+259 
-271 DDEIATFNYLYA
+271 
-283 QDSANGDAE
+283 
-292 HKNAYA
+292 
-298 YIDYLTGDLNYRQ
+298 
-311 RAKAEEEWAAYAKE
+311 
-325 HPVGS
+325 V
-330 SAFSVLE
+330 
-337 SPLKGLSYLGQAA
+337 
-350 DYLSDGEIDQNAG
+350 
-363 YNKFSYINSAIRN
+363 
-376 EVNTIVED
+376 
-384 NWGGVGSFAYQT
+384 
-396 GMSMGDFLL
+396 
-405 NTAITGGNQ
+405 
-414 ALSLAIMGT
+414 
-423 GAAADATISAKDR
+423 
-436 GLSDNQAFALGTI
+436 
-449 AGAAEIITEK
+449 
-459 VSLDAL
+459 
-465 LDKTAL
+465 
-471 TKSAMGYFLKNT
+471 
-483 LAEGSE
+483 
-489 EVGSDIINLV
+489 
-499 ADVLISKDKSEWQTS
+499 
-514 IDAYEAEG
+514 
-522 MTEKEAFWRAV
+522 
-533 RDQAENMGLDF
+533 
-544 LGGAVS
+544 LGGALTFGAGAVGEGLEEFVGDWMEWQMPRIYGGDAAS
-550 GGVMSGAGIAINA
+550 AGETLENSLYDFLVGAASGMMGGVITPATYHYNVG
-563 GLNEYGARRTG
+563 ETG
-574 AEFQAMGDDVV
+574 AQQESTAPTPQTEATPKATAANELLTQAAEQASQNGSIHGKMADRILADQDAMAALEQAAGQVV
-585 QATIQEGLASD
+585 Q
-596 PSTQSYKLAVQ
+596 
-607 LQQKLDAG
+607 
-615 QTLTNAEI
+615 
-623 GRLYQA
+623 
-629 NVQAIDAEDGSGDL
+629 DGM
-643 LLRAA
+643 
-648 EEVTQKGRVTNN
+648 T
-660 TAIDILSNP
+660 
-669 TAINTLTQEAGLN
+669 
-682 ISEDM
+682 
-687 SKSQQRKAVKNAV
+687 KSQQRKAVKSAV
-700 ATLART
+700 ETLART

-718 PAATEARQAATQET
+718 PAATEARQTATQEA

-823 QNDADLS
+823 QNDAALS

-878 GESHVYLT
+878 GESRVYLT

-993 ADYAGRLID
+993 ADHAGRLID

-1065 GEGGNDTMAA
+1065 GEGDNDTMAA

-1179 AWAKN
+1179 TWAKN

-1440 NSAALRSMG
+1440 NSAALRSVG

-1462 EKLASTDTV
+1462 ERLASTDTV

-1580 VSIFTLEDIVHHAW
+1580 VSIFTLEGIVHHAW

-1832 KKLRDGLEQAGVR
+1832 QKLRDGLEQAGVR

-1859 KINSVEG
+1859 KINSVDD
-1866 ARFSLKTVPPVKPT
+1866 ARFSLK
-1880 SDDWKPGATFDE
+1880 A
-1892 VKAAHPTLFA
+1892 
-1902 LDADEADTRN
+1902 
-1912 PTQISGTVKSYRKIY
+1912 GTESKSV
-1927 DALQAENFDG
+1927 
-1937 TILDASSGLGYGT
+1937 AS
-1950 RAGRE
+1950 
-1955 EYGFDVD
+1955 
-1962 DIEPFPDAKYQPNY
+1962 
-1976 TDYSALDKTYDVII
+1976 
-1990 SNAVL
+1990 
-1995 NVMPQD
+1995 
-2001 LRDAMVVKIGE
+2001 
-2012 MLNPGGR
+2012 
-2019 AFINVRG
+2019 
-2026 TDVKNAGSKVAIN
+2026 
-2039 DDLMEYFISNTGSYQ
+2039 
-2054 KGFTSKELVS
+2054 
-2064 YLKDALGD
+2064 
-2072 GFTVEPTRKFGAV
+2072 
-2085 SAIVTRD
+2085 
-2092 GDRLSLKGRDI
+2092 
-2103 LQENAALQEENRLL
+2103 LQEENRLL

-2122 DYIAIQRRNGKL
+2122 DYIAIQRQNGKL

-2144 TRRTRRVTTDK
+2144 TRRTQRVTTDK

-2343 LPQARKTFA
+2343 LPQTRKTFA

-2377 TTRLAELREQN
+2377 TTRLAEQKARSEERLGQAILGEKMAGGRELAKQKRLDAERIQKVREQNAARLAELREQN

-2485 DGSGAPT
+2485 DGSGTPT

-2582 DWAQAISIGTSSRRA
+2582 DWAQALSIGTSSRRA

-2742 ADGLQGLTRGVLADY
+2742 ADGMQGLTRGVLADY

-2806 KTTIPHVSNALDLA
+2806 KTTMPHASNALDLA

-2952 RGSGWK
+2952 RGNGWK

-3237 GLLAACAKMFGIPAS
+3237 GLLAAGAKMFGIPAS

-3357 SRDKYV
+3357 SRDKYA

>member
-1 MASASDFLKK
+1 MAVTISQKSTGKSWSSTGQKRDVDTKASNQGQAGAAQAAPGYSKTETVDGVREQWNSGKVTISRTVKPTVPQTTAEKPAEKRGFFSRLGDTIRGGSKGSLASNSNAMSTFYAMGQGGRDAQNREYLAEYSHNLERAKLDMDAMLAENKEKPGSWNERDIQSQQYIIDDWQRKYDAMAKVLDEQVQQKATQASYELADDIQQSSAQDIERAKEGLGGVGRVLVDAGASMTQTALD
-11 RTAARQQA
+11 TAANALLGTPGSKGAFAMRAFGGATQQA
-19 ESIQSS
+19 RQDNPNS
-25 DKTPLGKN
+25 TLGQQ
-33 DDGTV
+33 GLYGGAV
-38 TRASNFLR
+38 
-46 NKAAE
+46 AAKE
-51 RRAVID
+51 VITEMMFNIALPFSH
-57 QQYGKDAYGGSG
+57 AYGGG
-69 RYEAD
+69 ALD
-74 KAQGFNSWLES
+74 
-85 VNGLSSQ
+85 
-92 LGSDYQSRD
+92 
-101 GKFQSAADFGKYRDD
+101 
-116 NDARISVMQNRA
+116 
-128 NAYRTYFQDNREI
+128 
-141 YGEDAVN
+141 DAV
-148 GVLSTLDQGSKYLEE
+148 E
-163 LRGGLN
+163 RGIRSAVN
-169 SEYDFWSQFKDEN
+169 RFAKTDA
-182 DYNTYQRGKEYAA
+182 GK
-195 LAEKPDFAE
+195 
-204 KSQYKSTANGQEK
+204 
-217 FNAWSGT
+217 
-224 YSNSGFDDIA
+224 
-234 YDYINRNEEARS
+234 R
-246 RQMLSDIQSNASL
+246 
-259 LGLDNSERREMT
+259 
-271 DDEIATFNYLYA
+271 
-283 QDSANGDAE
+283 
-292 HKNAYA
+292 
-298 YIDYLTGDLNYRQ
+298 
-311 RAKAEEEWAAYAKE
+311 
-325 HPVGS
+325 V
-330 SAFSVLE
+330 
-337 SPLKGLSYLGQAA
+337 
-350 DYLSDGEIDQNAG
+350 
-363 YNKFSYINSAIRN
+363 
-376 EVNTIVED
+376 
-384 NWGGVGSFAYQT
+384 
-396 GMSMGDFLL
+396 
-405 NTAITGGNQ
+405 
-414 ALSLAIMGT
+414 
-423 GAAADATISAKDR
+423 
-436 GLSDNQAFALGTI
+436 
-449 AGAAEIITEK
+449 
-459 VSLDAL
+459 
-465 LDKTAL
+465 
-471 TKSAMGYFLKNT
+471 
-483 LAEGSE
+483 
-489 EVGSDIINLV
+489 
-499 ADVLISKDKSEWQTS
+499 
-514 IDAYEAEG
+514 
-522 MTEKEAFWRAV
+522 
-533 RDQAENMGLDF
+533 
-544 LGGAVS
+544 LGGALTFGAGAVGEGLEEFIGDWMEWQMPRIYGGDVASAGETLENSLYDFLVGATSGMMGGVITPATYHYNVGETGAQQETTAPTPQAEAAPQTTAANELLTQAAEQASQNGSVS
-550 GGVMSGAGIAINA
+550 GKTADRILADQDAMAALEQAAG
-563 GLNEYGARRTG
+563 
-574 AEFQAMGDDVV
+574 QVV
-585 QATIQEGLASD
+585 Q
-596 PSTQSYKLAVQ
+596 
-607 LQQKLDAG
+607 
-615 QTLTNAEI
+615 
-623 GRLYQA
+623 
-629 NVQAIDAEDGSGDL
+629 DGM
-643 LLRAA
+643 
-648 EEVTQKGRVTNN
+648 T
-660 TAIDILSNP
+660 
-669 TAINTLTQEAGLN
+669 
-682 ISEDM
+682 
-687 SKSQQRKAVKNAV
+687 KSQQRKAVKSAV
-700 ATLART
+700 EALART
-706 QSDVSTNARETA
+706 QSDVSANTRETA

-759 ASLGENGAKALSASY
+759 ASLGENGAKALSVSY

-815 RFAAYAAG
+815 RFAAYSAG
-823 QNDADLS
+823 QNDAALS
-830 LQREQQAVK
+830 LQREQQAAK

-878 GESHVYLT
+878 GENRVYLT

-921 STVLVERNN
+921 STVLVEQNN

-964 EQDSIQKRIDSYAA
+964 EQDGIQKRIDSYAA

-986 QAMDEVA
+986 QAMDEVV

-1011 ERHRDDR
+1011 QRHRDDR

-1089 SETGGRPG
+1089 SETGGSPG
-1097 TGSREGYGQSADRE
+1097 TGNREGYGQSADRE

-1159 YAEQRTAVDYGVP
+1159 YTEQRTAVDYGVP

-1317 DNQKET
+1317 ANQKET
-1323 KFSLKTPVEET
+1323 KFSLKAPVEET

-1810 AKPQRAVG
+1810 AKPRRAVG

-1866 ARFSLKTVPPVKPT
+1866 ARFSLK
-1880 SDDWKPGATFDE
+1880 A
-1892 VKAAHPTLFA
+1892 
-1902 LDADEADTRN
+1902 
-1912 PTQISGTVKSYRKIY
+1912 GTESKS
-1927 DALQAENFDG
+1927 
-1937 TILDASSGLGYGT
+1937 
-1950 RAGRE
+1950 
-1955 EYGFDVD
+1955 V
-1962 DIEPFPDAKYQPNY
+1962 
-1976 TDYSALDKTYDVII
+1976 
-1990 SNAVL
+1990 
-1995 NVMPQD
+1995 
-2001 LRDAMVVKIGE
+2001 
-2012 MLNPGGR
+2012 
-2019 AFINVRG
+2019 
-2026 TDVKNAGSKVAIN
+2026 
-2039 DDLMEYFISNTGSYQ
+2039 
-2054 KGFTSKELVS
+2054 
-2064 YLKDALGD
+2064 
-2072 GFTVEPTRKFGAV
+2072 
-2085 SAIVTRD
+2085 
-2092 GDRLSLKGRDI
+2092 
-2103 LQENAALQEENRLL
+2103 AALQEENRLL

-2144 TRRTRRVTTDK
+2144 TRRTQRVTTDK

-2343 LPQARKTFA
+2343 LPQTRKTFA

-2377 TTRLAELREQN
+2377 TTRLAEQKTRSEERLDQAILGEKMAGGRELAKQKRLDAERIQKVREQNAARLAELREQN

-2485 DGSGAPT
+2485 DGSGTPT

-2582 DWAQAISIGTSSRRA
+2582 DWAQALSIGTSSRRA

-2806 KTTIPHVSNALDLA
+2806 KTTMPHASNALDLA

-2848 LFNYQFRDEEGNP
+2848 LFNHQFRDEEGNP
-2861 TGKTIKG
+2861 TGKSIKG

-2875 PGSQKY
+2875 PGSQEY
-2881 WHNLMEDIQNG
+2881 WNRLMEDIQNG

-2946 LARGVT
+2946 LASGVT

-3087 NLLMRAY
+3087 NLLMRTY
-3094 DQVRYEQNS
+3094 DQMRYEQNS

-3143 KKYWERFRAAFT
+3143 KKYWERFRTAFT
-3155 GISGDEETPWE
+3155 GVTGDEETFRDYLT
-3166 KAWNAIMEGNVGSNM
+3166 NILLSGNVGSNM

-3189 VKDALS
+3189 VKDVVSLA
-3195 IMQGYDVSRTE
+3195 QGYSVARTD
-3206 MEIVSD
+3206 MEVISDIVDASK
-3212 LIQAGQTAI
+3212 LFISSANGGKKTTVYAI
-3221 QSADGQGKRT
+3221 KS
-3231 RAYALK
+3231 
-3237 GLLAACAKMFGIPAS
+3237 LAASVAKLFGIPAS
-3252 NLTRDMWGLARS
+3252 NLMRDTWAAVRT

-3317 MNSMGVDGASI
+3317 MNSMGVDGTSI
-3328 DSAMRSRYNKAVEKD
+3328 DSAMRSRYNKAVEKE

-3357 SRDKYV
+3357 SRDKYA
-3363 PVKEKEETFGADD
+3363 PAKEKEETFGADD
-3376 LGSSAYRAYSDQRAN
+3376 LGSSAYRAYSDQRAS

-3398 DLASSPIFRGMD
+3398 DLTSSPIFRGMD

-3472 GTKDADGKT
+3472 GTRDADGKT

>member
-85 VNGLSSQ
+85 VNSLSGQ

-283 QDSANGDAE
+283 QDTANGDAE

-311 RAKAEEEWAAYAKE
+311 RAKAEEEWATYAKE

-363 YNKFSYINSAIRN
+363 YNKFSYINSAIRD

-465 LDKTAL
+465 LDKTTL

-718 PAATEARQAATQET
+718 PTATEARQAATQET

-788 SYYEAGINGADM
+788 SYYEAGISGIDM
-800 AKVDSDY
+800 GKVQ
-807 GSRLTEAQ
+807 SRYAAQLNQAQ
-815 RFAAYAAG
+815 RFAAYSAG
-823 QNDADLS
+823 QNDAAAS
-830 LQREQQAVK
+830 LALEREGVK
-839 YAKVAGED
+839 SATVYGDEAGFVQSEHSASLPKETVRFYD
-847 SGLVYDDFVKQ
+847 SLARAAGVKIQ
-858 AVESGRPLQDKQGR
+858 MAEATGKGG
-872 AILDAN
+872 AN
-878 GESHVYLT
+878 GWYSNGIIHIAND
-886 AETAAKVNRVAKAL
+886 AENPGTVVAK
-900 GVRVQFV
+900 
-907 DSVRGGTANAQISG
+907 
-921 STVLVERNN
+921 
-930 ENPVLAI
+930 
-937 VGHEMTHRMQ
+937 HEITHRMQ
-947 ELAPTE
+947 EMAPE
-953 YRTFRD
+953 AYRKYRD
-959 IVAQE
+959 YAMSALT
-964 EQDSIQKRIDSYAA
+964 EQDGSTASIVEQYKSRYAEA
-978 QGVELTYE
+978 GVNLSTE
-986 QAMDEVA
+986 QAMDEIA
-993 ADYAGRLID
+993 ADFTEALTVDPARFETLAKENRSVARKLLDAVRDFIRKVKSLFKGNKTAQNQAAANAYGVSIDTLEEAARLWEEALKATSEQTANKNAAQTDGGTKFSIKRTSQMTLAQQLKMFY
-1002 DGKVLDDFI
+1002 DGKMASSDAFYFGETPAVLEKSGFDALPLAMTIGDFRKSTQKKHNI
-1011 ERHRDDR
+1011 PRRVLKNLMGNLASPLFSFGSGDR
-1018 TLLQKVRDAIRS
+1018 AGIVLNDIDGDGYTLL
-1030 LIDKLTGAEK
+1030 
-1040 KKAQT
+1040 
-1045 AEGKLTAAL
+1045 AAL
-1054 EAAARQAKTLQ
+1054 ERGTDMDRKPV
-1065 GEGGNDTMAA
+1065 NVI
-1075 TRNSLKEDGKDGQE
+1075 NSL
-1089 SETGGRPG
+1089 
-1097 TGSREGYGQSADRE
+1097 YGLEHPAEWIKNQID
-1111 GKGQDGRVRRELS
+1111 
-1124 AASGRHGGVNPSFGA
+1124 SGN
-1139 KPVRS
+1139 
-1144 WAEGHTVEPAKGSVA
+1144 E
-1159 YAEQRTAVDYGVP
+1159 
-1172 SFVVADA
+1172 FV
-1179 AWAKN
+1179 
-1184 KGSTP
+1184 
-1189 AFSADGQ
+1189 
-1196 IFFRETLPEKN
+1196 
-1207 RGMFAPHEVTHV
+1207 
-1219 MRQVGYKP
+1219 
-1227 YLDFVERTPTM
+1227 
-1238 LNMSDGMTRVL
+1238 
-1249 LNHVAEHQHT
+1249 
-1259 TLENADPARLY
+1259 LY
-1270 DEFNAT
+1270 DEKRANAFLQT
-1276 MYGHIAVGKADM
+1276 YGYMASVG
-1288 FVDGPAA
+1288 DGIRST
-1295 HVFHDFDAYAKEL
+1295 
-1308 GELHERFKA
+1308 GESVTQNGAEVKS
-1317 DNQKET
+1317 

-1417 ASQVEHELHRLAGD
+1417 ASHVEHELHRLAGD

-1440 NSAALRSMG
+1440 NSAALRSVG

-1580 VSIFTLEDIVHHAW
+1580 VSIFTLEDIVRHAW

-1866 ARFSLKTVPPVKPT
+1866 ARFSLKSTDNKGRKLTAEQQGYFRDSVIRDDQGHLMVMYHGTRNGGFTVFDGGKDYFYFTNNRKYAYTFEGRKANGQLYPSTKADMEAGLISPQRYEVYLNVTNPFIAEQDVVEDALYWDRSLAQQLRDRGYDALMMEDMSQVIVLSPEQIKNVTNKTPT
-1880 SDDWKPGATFDE
+1880 SDP
-1892 VKAAHPTLFA
+1892 
-1902 LDADEADTRN
+1902 
-1912 PTQISGTVKSYRKIY
+1912 
-1927 DALQAENFDG
+1927 
-1937 TILDASSGLGYGT
+1937 
-1950 RAGRE
+1950 
-1955 EYGFDVD
+1955 
-1962 DIEPFPDAKYQPNY
+1962 DIRY
-1976 TDYSALDKTYDVII
+1976 
-1990 SNAVL
+1990 
-1995 NVMPQD
+1995 
-2001 LRDAMVVKIGE
+2001 
-2012 MLNPGGR
+2012 
-2019 AFINVRG
+2019 
-2026 TDVKNAGSKVAIN
+2026 
-2039 DDLMEYFISNTGSYQ
+2039 
-2054 KGFTSKELVS
+2054 
-2064 YLKDALGD
+2064 
-2072 GFTVEPTRKFGAV
+2072 
-2085 SAIVTRD
+2085 
-2092 GDRLSLKGRDI
+2092 SLKGGSDI

-2207 AEDIAETLVSNAVA
+2207 AEDIAQTLVSNAVA

-2321 FSRYMDQA
+2321 FSRHMDQA

-2343 LPQARKTFA
+2343 LPQTRKTFA

-2367 EQVQKVREQY
+2367 EQAQKVREQY

-2485 DGSGAPT
+2485 DGSGTPT

-2582 DWAQAISIGTSSRRA
+2582 DWAQAISIGTSSRRS

-2655 KTVKKLEATTHTFT
+2655 KTVKKLEATTQTFT

-2717 TDSIRLTEGDL
+2717 TGSIRLTEGDL

-2806 KTTIPHVSNALDLA
+2806 KTTMPHASNALDLA

-2848 LFNYQFRDEEGNP
+2848 LFNYQFRDEEGNQ
-2861 TGKTIKG
+2861 TGNTIKD

-3067 SSNAVVKQATSFM
+3067 SSNAVVKQVTSFM

-3087 NLLMRAY
+3087 NLLVRAY

-3195 IMQGYDVSRTE
+3195 IMQGYDVSRME
-3206 MEIVSD
+3206 METVSD

-3237 GLLAACAKMFGIPAS
+3237 GLLAAGAKMFGIPAS

-3264 AAVETGNI
+3264 AAVETGNV

-3301 LEQGDMD
+3301 LEQGDMG

-3357 SRDKYV
+3357 SRDKYA
-3363 PVKEKEETFGADD
+3363 PAKEKEETFGADD
-3376 LGSSAYRAYSDQRAN
+3376 LGSSAYRAYSDQRAS

-3398 DLASSPIFRGMD
+3398 DLTSSPIFQGMD

>member
-1 MASASDFLKK
+1 MAVTISQKSTGKSWSSTGQKRDVDTKVSNQGQAGAAQAAPGYSKTETVDGVREQWNSGKVTISRTVKPTVPQAAAEKPVEKRGFFSRLGDTIRGGAKGSLASNSNAMSAFYAMGQGGRDAQNREYLAEYSHNLERAKLDMDAMLAENKEKPGSWNERDIQSQQYIIDDWQRKYDAMAKVLDEQVQQKATQASYELADDIQQSSAQDIERAKDGLGSVGQVLVDAGASMTQTALDTAANALLGTPGSKGAFAMRAFGGATQQARQDNPNSTLGQQGLYGGAVAAKEVITEMMFNIALPFSHAYGGGALDDAVERGIRSAVNRFAKTDAGKRVLGGALTFGAGAVSEGLEEFIGDWMEWQMPRIYGGDVASAGETLENSLYDFLVGATSGMMGGVITPATYHYNVGETNAQQET
-11 RTAARQQA
+11 TAPTQQA
-19 ESIQSS
+19 EPAAQAPAANELL
-25 DKTPLGKN
+25 TQ
-33 DDGTV
+33 
-38 TRASNFLR
+38 
-46 NKAAE
+46 AAE
-51 RRAVID
+51 QASQNGSVSGKTADRILAD
-57 QQYGKDAYGGSG
+57 QDA
-69 RYEAD
+69 
-74 KAQGFNSWLES
+74 
-85 VNGLSSQ
+85 
-92 LGSDYQSRD
+92 
-101 GKFQSAADFGKYRDD
+101 
-116 NDARISVMQNRA
+116 M
-128 NAYRTYFQDNREI
+128 
-141 YGEDAVN
+141 
-148 GVLSTLDQGSKYLEE
+148 
-163 LRGGLN
+163 
-169 SEYDFWSQFKDEN
+169 
-182 DYNTYQRGKEYAA
+182 AA
-195 LAEKPDFAE
+195 LE
-204 KSQYKSTANGQEK
+204 
-217 FNAWSGT
+217 
-224 YSNSGFDDIA
+224 
-234 YDYINRNEEARS
+234 
-246 RQMLSDIQSNASL
+246 
-259 LGLDNSERREMT
+259 
-271 DDEIATFNYLYA
+271 
-283 QDSANGDAE
+283 
-292 HKNAYA
+292 
-298 YIDYLTGDLNYRQ
+298 
-311 RAKAEEEWAAYAKE
+311 
-325 HPVGS
+325 
-330 SAFSVLE
+330 
-337 SPLKGLSYLGQAA
+337 QAA
-350 DYLSDGEIDQNAG
+350 GQVVQD
-363 YNKFSYINSAIRN
+363 
-376 EVNTIVED
+376 
-384 NWGGVGSFAYQT
+384 
-396 GMSMGDFLL
+396 
-405 NTAITGGNQ
+405 
-414 ALSLAIMGT
+414 
-423 GAAADATISAKDR
+423 
-436 GLSDNQAFALGTI
+436 
-449 AGAAEIITEK
+449 
-459 VSLDAL
+459 
-465 LDKTAL
+465 
-471 TKSAMGYFLKNT
+471 
-483 LAEGSE
+483 
-489 EVGSDIINLV
+489 
-499 ADVLISKDKSEWQTS
+499 
-514 IDAYEAEG
+514 G
-522 MTEKEAFWRAV
+522 MT
-533 RDQAENMGLDF
+533 
-544 LGGAVS
+544 
-550 GGVMSGAGIAINA
+550 
-563 GLNEYGARRTG
+563 
-574 AEFQAMGDDVV
+574 
-585 QATIQEGLASD
+585 
-596 PSTQSYKLAVQ
+596 
-607 LQQKLDAG
+607 
-615 QTLTNAEI
+615 
-623 GRLYQA
+623 
-629 NVQAIDAEDGSGDL
+629 
-643 LLRAA
+643 
-648 EEVTQKGRVTNN
+648 
-660 TAIDILSNP
+660 
-669 TAINTLTQEAGLN
+669 
-682 ISEDM
+682 
-687 SKSQQRKAVKNAV
+687 KSQQRKAVKSAV
-700 ATLART
+700 ETLARAQT
-706 QSDVSTNARETA
+706 EVSVNTEETT
-718 PAATEARQAATQET
+718 PAAP
-732 VRPAMQVEQQRP
+732 V
-744 AAQQAYDIRRVRDAA
+744 AQQVHDIRRVRDASSA
-759 ASLGENGAKALSASY
+759 LGENGAKALAASY
-774 DGSVRADDYYAGFA
+774 DGNIRSDEYYAGFA

-800 AKVDSDY
+800 AKVDGDY

-815 RFAAYAAG
+815 RFAAYSAG
-823 QNDADLS
+823 QNDAALS
-830 LQREQQAVK
+830 LQREQQAAK
-839 YAKVAGED
+839 YAPVAGTD

-858 AVESGRPLQDKQGR
+858 AVESGRPLQDKQGH

-878 GESHVYLT
+878 GESRIYLT

-947 ELAPTE
+947 ELAPKE
-953 YRTFRD
+953 YRAFRD

-1011 ERHRDDR
+1011 QRHRDDR

-1040 KKAQT
+1040 RKAQA

-1054 EAAARQAKTLQ
+1054 EAAARQAKPLQ
-1065 GEGGNDTMAA
+1065 GQNSDDTMGT
-1075 TRNSLKEDGKDGQE
+1075 TRNSLKEDGENDRKGAAG
-1089 SETGGRPG
+1089 TGAYA
-1097 TGSREGYGQSADRE
+1097 GSREGQGQTLDRE
-1111 GKGQDGRVRRELS
+1111 RAGQVGRVRGELS
-1124 AASGRHGGVNPSFGA
+1124 AAAGRHGGVNPSFGA
-1139 KPVRS
+1139 KPVRT
-1144 WAEGHTVEPAKGSVA
+1144 WAEGHIVEPAKGSVSHT
-1159 YAEQRTAVDYGVP
+1159 EQQTAVDYGVP

-1189 AFSADGQ
+1189 AFSAGGQ
-1196 IFFRETLPEKN
+1196 IYFRETLPERN
-1207 RGMFAPHEVTHV
+1207 RGMFAPHEITHV
-1219 MRQVGYKP
+1219 MRQVNYKP

-1238 LNMSDGMTRVL
+1238 LNMSDQMTRVL
-1249 LNHVAEHQHT
+1249 LDHVAEHQHT

-1276 MYGHIAVGKADM
+1276 MYGHIAAGKADM
-1288 FVDGPAA
+1288 FTDGAAA
-1295 HVFHDFDAYAKEL
+1295 HVFHDFNAYAAEL
-1308 GELHERFKA
+1308 RGLHERFKT
-1317 DNQKET
+1317 DNQKNT
-1323 KFSLKTPVEET
+1323 KFSLKAPVEET

-1462 EKLASTDTV
+1462 EKLASTNTV

-1516 ANLETGESVKD
+1516 ANLETSESVKD

-1780 KEGYKISSQTA
+1780 KERYKISSQTA

-1859 KINSVEG
+1859 KINSVDD
-1866 ARFSLKTVPPVKPT
+1866 ARFSLK
-1880 SDDWKPGATFDE
+1880 A
-1892 VKAAHPTLFA
+1892 
-1902 LDADEADTRN
+1902 
-1912 PTQISGTVKSYRKIY
+1912 GTESKS
-1927 DALQAENFDG
+1927 
-1937 TILDASSGLGYGT
+1937 
-1950 RAGRE
+1950 
-1955 EYGFDVD
+1955 V
-1962 DIEPFPDAKYQPNY
+1962 
-1976 TDYSALDKTYDVII
+1976 
-1990 SNAVL
+1990 
-1995 NVMPQD
+1995 
-2001 LRDAMVVKIGE
+2001 
-2012 MLNPGGR
+2012 
-2019 AFINVRG
+2019 
-2026 TDVKNAGSKVAIN
+2026 
-2039 DDLMEYFISNTGSYQ
+2039 
-2054 KGFTSKELVS
+2054 
-2064 YLKDALGD
+2064 
-2072 GFTVEPTRKFGAV
+2072 
-2085 SAIVTRD
+2085 
-2092 GDRLSLKGRDI
+2092 
-2103 LQENAALQEENRLL
+2103 AALQEENRLL

-2122 DYIAIQRRNGKL
+2122 DYIVLQRRNGKL
-2134 QESRDYWQGQ
+2134 QESRDYWRGQ
-2144 TRRTRRVTTDK
+2144 TRRTQRVTTDK

-2207 AEDIAETLVSNAVA
+2207 AEDIAQTLVSNAVA

-2343 LPQARKTFA
+2343 LPQTRKTFA

-2377 TTRLAELREQN
+2377 ATRLAELREQN

-2443 KLLRPSDQ
+2443 KLLRPGDQ

-2485 DGSGAPT
+2485 DGSGTPT

-2532 FDAVIAMKDTKLA
+2532 FDAVIAMKDIKLA

-2582 DWAQAISIGTSSRRA
+2582 DWAQALSIGTSSRRT

-2618 HYGEAGKAVYRMLR
+2618 HYGEAGNAVYRMLR

-2655 KTVKKLEATTHTFT
+2655 KTVKKLEATTQTFT

-2728 VNITGTLTPEQVKI
+2728 ANITGTLTPEQVKI

-2806 KTTIPHVSNALDLA
+2806 KTTMPHASNALDLA
-2820 GIFTTFANHASDMT
+2820 GIFATFANHASDMT

-2875 PGSQKY
+2875 PNSQAY

-2892 INAPGDSPMWDIA
+2892 INARSDTASGYLID
-2905 GKTIGGFKGAAV
+2905 KTIGGFKGAAV

-2978 SPYKM
+2978 SPYQM

-3061 RSNIMR
+3061 RSQIMR
-3067 SSNAVVKQATSFM
+3067 SSNAIYKQATSFM

-3237 GLLAACAKMFGIPAS
+3237 GLLAAGAKMFGIPAS

-3328 DSAMRSRYNKAVEKD
+3328 DSAMRSRYNKAIEKD

-3357 SRDKYV
+3357 SRDKYA
-3363 PVKEKEETFGADD
+3363 PAKEKEETFGADD
-3376 LGSSAYRAYSDQRAN
+3376 LGSSAYRAYSDQRAS

-3398 DLASSPIFRGMD
+3398 DLTSSPIFQGMD

>member
-1 MASASDFLKK
+1 MAVTISQKNTGKSWSSTGQKRDVDTKASNQGQAGAAQAAPGYSKTETVDGVREQWNSGKVTISRTVKPTVPQTTTEKPAEKRGFFSRLGDTIRGGAKGSLASNSNAMSTFYAMGQGGRDAQNREYLAEYSHNLERAKLDMDAMLAENKEKPGSWNERDIQSQQYIIDDWQRKYDAMAKVLDEQVQQKATQASYELADDIQQSSAQDIERAKEGLGGVGRVLVDAGASMTQTALDTAANALLGTPGSMGAFAMRAFGGGTQQARQDNPNSTLEQQVLYGTASAAKEVFTEKMFNIALPFSH
-11 RTAARQQA
+11 
-19 ESIQSS
+19 
-25 DKTPLGKN
+25 
-33 DDGTV
+33 
-38 TRASNFLR
+38 
-46 NKAAE
+46 
-51 RRAVID
+51 
-57 QQYGKDAYGGSG
+57 AYGGG
-69 RYEAD
+69 ALD
-74 KAQGFNSWLES
+74 
-85 VNGLSSQ
+85 
-92 LGSDYQSRD
+92 
-101 GKFQSAADFGKYRDD
+101 
-116 NDARISVMQNRA
+116 
-128 NAYRTYFQDNREI
+128 
-141 YGEDAVN
+141 DAV
-148 GVLSTLDQGSKYLEE
+148 E
-163 LRGGLN
+163 RGIRSAVN
-169 SEYDFWSQFKDEN
+169 RFAKTDA
-182 DYNTYQRGKEYAA
+182 GK
-195 LAEKPDFAE
+195 
-204 KSQYKSTANGQEK
+204 
-217 FNAWSGT
+217 
-224 YSNSGFDDIA
+224 
-234 YDYINRNEEARS
+234 R
-246 RQMLSDIQSNASL
+246 
-259 LGLDNSERREMT
+259 
-271 DDEIATFNYLYA
+271 
-283 QDSANGDAE
+283 
-292 HKNAYA
+292 
-298 YIDYLTGDLNYRQ
+298 
-311 RAKAEEEWAAYAKE
+311 
-325 HPVGS
+325 V
-330 SAFSVLE
+330 
-337 SPLKGLSYLGQAA
+337 
-350 DYLSDGEIDQNAG
+350 
-363 YNKFSYINSAIRN
+363 
-376 EVNTIVED
+376 
-384 NWGGVGSFAYQT
+384 
-396 GMSMGDFLL
+396 
-405 NTAITGGNQ
+405 
-414 ALSLAIMGT
+414 
-423 GAAADATISAKDR
+423 
-436 GLSDNQAFALGTI
+436 
-449 AGAAEIITEK
+449 
-459 VSLDAL
+459 
-465 LDKTAL
+465 
-471 TKSAMGYFLKNT
+471 
-483 LAEGSE
+483 
-489 EVGSDIINLV
+489 
-499 ADVLISKDKSEWQTS
+499 
-514 IDAYEAEG
+514 
-522 MTEKEAFWRAV
+522 
-533 RDQAENMGLDF
+533 
-544 LGGAVS
+544 LGGALTFGAGAVS
-550 GGVMSGAGIAINA
+550 EGLEEFIGDWMEWQMPRIYGGDVASAGETLENSLYDFLVGATSGMMGGVITPATYHYNVGETNAQQETTAPTPQTEATPQATAANELLTQAAEQASQNGSIHGKMADRILADQDAMAALEQAAG
-563 GLNEYGARRTG
+563 
-574 AEFQAMGDDVV
+574 QVV
-585 QATIQEGLASD
+585 Q
-596 PSTQSYKLAVQ
+596 
-607 LQQKLDAG
+607 
-615 QTLTNAEI
+615 
-623 GRLYQA
+623 
-629 NVQAIDAEDGSGDL
+629 DGM
-643 LLRAA
+643 
-648 EEVTQKGRVTNN
+648 T
-660 TAIDILSNP
+660 
-669 TAINTLTQEAGLN
+669 
-682 ISEDM
+682 
-687 SKSQQRKAVKNAV
+687 KSQQRKAVKNAV
-700 ATLART
+700 ETLART
-706 QSDVSTNARETA
+706 QSDVSANARETA
-718 PAATEARQAATQET
+718 PAATEARQTATQET

-774 DGSVRADDYYAGFA
+774 DGSVRADDYYAGFV

-823 QNDADLS
+823 QNDAALS

-878 GESHVYLT
+878 GESRVYLT

-1097 TGSREGYGQSADRE
+1097 TGSREGYGQSTDRE

-1189 AFSADGQ
+1189 AFSAGGQ
-1196 IFFRETLPEKN
+1196 IYFRETLPERN
-1207 RGMFAPHEVTHV
+1207 RGMFAPHEITHV
-1219 MRQVGYKP
+1219 MRQVNYKP

-1238 LNMSDGMTRVL
+1238 LNMSDQMTRVL
-1249 LNHVAEHQHT
+1249 LDHVAEHQHT

-1276 MYGHIAVGKADM
+1276 MYGHIAAGKADM
-1288 FVDGPAA
+1288 FTDGAAA
-1295 HVFHDFDAYAKEL
+1295 HVFHDFNAYAAEL
-1308 GELHERFKA
+1308 RGLHERFKA

-1323 KFSLKTPVEET
+1323 KFSLKSPIEET
-1334 DKLLALHN
+1334 RDLLALHN

-1356 LPMPSIAIVKAR
+1356 LPMPSIAVVKAEQ
-1368 DGHTKYG
+1368 GHTKYG

-1383 DTIDPQLFRANK
+1383 DTIDPQLFHANK

-1732 IGSIITKIK
+1732 IGSIITKVK
-1741 QGNKAHSDNSFVE
+1741 QGNSAHSDNSFVE
-1754 SDIIGSILMETSK
+1754 SDIIGSILMETAK

-1780 KEGYKISSQTA
+1780 KEDYKISSQTA
-1791 QDIQAVYQAA
+1791 QDIQAVYQEA

-1832 KKLRDGLEQAGVR
+1832 QKLRDGLEQAGVR

-1859 KINSVEG
+1859 KINSVDD
-1866 ARFSLKTVPPVKPT
+1866 ARFSLK
-1880 SDDWKPGATFDE
+1880 A
-1892 VKAAHPTLFA
+1892 
-1902 LDADEADTRN
+1902 
-1912 PTQISGTVKSYRKIY
+1912 GTESKSV
-1927 DALQAENFDG
+1927 
-1937 TILDASSGLGYGT
+1937 AS
-1950 RAGRE
+1950 
-1955 EYGFDVD
+1955 
-1962 DIEPFPDAKYQPNY
+1962 
-1976 TDYSALDKTYDVII
+1976 
-1990 SNAVL
+1990 
-1995 NVMPQD
+1995 
-2001 LRDAMVVKIGE
+2001 
-2012 MLNPGGR
+2012 
-2019 AFINVRG
+2019 
-2026 TDVKNAGSKVAIN
+2026 
-2039 DDLMEYFISNTGSYQ
+2039 
-2054 KGFTSKELVS
+2054 
-2064 YLKDALGD
+2064 
-2072 GFTVEPTRKFGAV
+2072 
-2085 SAIVTRD
+2085 
-2092 GDRLSLKGRDI
+2092 
-2103 LQENAALQEENRLL
+2103 LQEENRLL

-2134 QESRDYWQGQ
+2134 QESRDYWKGQ
-2144 TRRTRRVTTDK
+2144 TRRTQRVTTDK
-2155 KAVTAAAKQLIQNYG
+2155 KAVTTAAKQLIQNYG

-2207 AEDIAETLVSNAVA
+2207 AEGIAETLVSNAVA

-2343 LPQARKTFA
+2343 LPQTRKTFA

-2367 EQVQKVREQY
+2367 EQVQRAREQY
-2377 TTRLAELREQN
+2377 SARLADQKARSEERLDRAILGERMAGGRELAKQKRLDAERMQRAREQNSARLAELREQN

-2396 AKEREARERQMGA
+2396 AKERETRARQMGA

-2415 AKDAAGRERRAAREL
+2415 AKDVAGRERRAAREL

-2485 DGSGAPT
+2485 NGSGTPT

-2582 DWAQAISIGTSSRRA
+2582 DWAQALSIGTSSRRA
-2597 KNSLTRN
+2597 KNSLTSN

-2806 KTTIPHVSNALDLA
+2806 KTTMPHASNALDLA

-2861 TGKTIKG
+2861 TGKSIKG

-2875 PGSQKY
+2875 PGSQEY
-2881 WHNLMEDIQNG
+2881 WNRLMKDIQNG

-2946 LARGVT
+2946 LASGVT

-3166 KAWNAIMEGNVGSNM
+3166 KAWNAITEGNVGSNM

-3237 GLLAACAKMFGIPAS
+3237 GLLAAGAKMFGIPAS
-3252 NLTRDMWGLARS
+3252 NLARDMWGLARS

-3357 SRDKYV
+3357 SRDKYA
-3363 PVKEKEETFGADD
+3363 PAKEKEETFGADD

-3398 DLASSPIFRGMD
+3398 DLTSSPIFQGMD

>member
-1 MASASDFLKK
+1 MD
-11 RTAARQQA
+11 
-19 ESIQSS
+19 EI
-25 DKTPLGKN
+25 
-33 DDGTV
+33 
-38 TRASNFLR
+38 
-46 NKAAE
+46 
-51 RRAVID
+51 
-57 QQYGKDAYGGSG
+57 
-69 RYEAD
+69 
-74 KAQGFNSWLES
+74 
-85 VNGLSSQ
+85 
-92 LGSDYQSRD
+92 
-101 GKFQSAADFGKYRDD
+101 AADFTEALTVDPARFETLAKENRSVARKLLDAVRDFIRKVKSLFKGNKTAQNQAAANAYGVSIDTLEEAARLWEEALKATSEQMANKNAAQTDGGTKFSIKRTSQMTLAQQLKMFYDGKMASSDAFYFGETPAVLEKSGFDALPLAMTIGDFRKSTQKKHNIPRRVLKNLMGNLASPLFSFGSGDRAGIVL
-116 NDARISVMQNRA
+116 NDIDGDGYTLLAALERGTDMDRKPVNVINSLYGLEHPAEWIKNQIDSGNEFVLYDEKRA
-128 NAYRTYFQDNREI
+128 NAFLQTYGYMASVGDGIRST
-141 YGEDAVN
+141 GE
-148 GVLSTLDQGSKYLEE
+148 
-163 LRGGLN
+163 
-169 SEYDFWSQFKDEN
+169 
-182 DYNTYQRGKEYAA
+182 
-195 LAEKPDFAE
+195 
-204 KSQYKSTANGQEK
+204 
-217 FNAWSGT
+217 
-224 YSNSGFDDIA
+224 
-234 YDYINRNEEARS
+234 
-246 RQMLSDIQSNASL
+246 
-259 LGLDNSERREMT
+259 
-271 DDEIATFNYLYA
+271 
-283 QDSANGDAE
+283 
-292 HKNAYA
+292 
-298 YIDYLTGDLNYRQ
+298 
-311 RAKAEEEWAAYAKE
+311 
-325 HPVGS
+325 
-330 SAFSVLE
+330 SVT
-337 SPLKGLSYLGQAA
+337 
-350 DYLSDGEIDQNAG
+350 QN
-363 YNKFSYINSAIRN
+363 
-376 EVNTIVED
+376 
-384 NWGGVGSFAYQT
+384 
-396 GMSMGDFLL
+396 
-405 NTAITGGNQ
+405 
-414 ALSLAIMGT
+414 
-423 GAAADATISAKDR
+423 
-436 GLSDNQAFALGTI
+436 
-449 AGAAEIITEK
+449 
-459 VSLDAL
+459 
-465 LDKTAL
+465 
-471 TKSAMGYFLKNT
+471 
-483 LAEGSE
+483 
-489 EVGSDIINLV
+489 
-499 ADVLISKDKSEWQTS
+499 
-514 IDAYEAEG
+514 
-522 MTEKEAFWRAV
+522 
-533 RDQAENMGLDF
+533 
-544 LGGAVS
+544 
-550 GGVMSGAGIAINA
+550 
-563 GLNEYGARRTG
+563 G
-574 AEFQAMGDDVV
+574 AE
-585 QATIQEGLASD
+585 
-596 PSTQSYKLAVQ
+596 
-607 LQQKLDAG
+607 
-615 QTLTNAEI
+615 
-623 GRLYQA
+623 
-629 NVQAIDAEDGSGDL
+629 
-643 LLRAA
+643 
-648 EEVTQKGRVTNN
+648 
-660 TAIDILSNP
+660 
-669 TAINTLTQEAGLN
+669 
-682 ISEDM
+682 
-687 SKSQQRKAVKNAV
+687 VK
-700 ATLART
+700 
-706 QSDVSTNARETA
+706 
-718 PAATEARQAATQET
+718 
-732 VRPAMQVEQQRP
+732 
-744 AAQQAYDIRRVRDAA
+744 
-759 ASLGENGAKALSASY
+759 
-774 DGSVRADDYYAGFA
+774 
-788 SYYEAGINGADM
+788 
-800 AKVDSDY
+800 
-807 GSRLTEAQ
+807 
-815 RFAAYAAG
+815 
-823 QNDADLS
+823 
-830 LQREQQAVK
+830 
-839 YAKVAGED
+839 
-847 SGLVYDDFVKQ
+847 
-858 AVESGRPLQDKQGR
+858 
-872 AILDAN
+872 
-878 GESHVYLT
+878 
-886 AETAAKVNRVAKAL
+886 
-900 GVRVQFV
+900 
-907 DSVRGGTANAQISG
+907 
-921 STVLVERNN
+921 
-930 ENPVLAI
+930 
-937 VGHEMTHRMQ
+937 
-947 ELAPTE
+947 
-953 YRTFRD
+953 
-959 IVAQE
+959 
-964 EQDSIQKRIDSYAA
+964 
-978 QGVELTYE
+978 
-986 QAMDEVA
+986 
-993 ADYAGRLID
+993 
-1002 DGKVLDDFI
+1002 
-1011 ERHRDDR
+1011 
-1018 TLLQKVRDAIRS
+1018 
-1030 LIDKLTGAEK
+1030 
-1040 KKAQT
+1040 
-1045 AEGKLTAAL
+1045 
-1054 EAAARQAKTLQ
+1054 
-1065 GEGGNDTMAA
+1065 
-1075 TRNSLKEDGKDGQE
+1075 
-1089 SETGGRPG
+1089 
-1097 TGSREGYGQSADRE
+1097 
-1111 GKGQDGRVRRELS
+1111 
-1124 AASGRHGGVNPSFGA
+1124 
-1139 KPVRS
+1139 
-1144 WAEGHTVEPAKGSVA
+1144 
-1159 YAEQRTAVDYGVP
+1159 
-1172 SFVVADA
+1172 
-1179 AWAKN
+1179 
-1184 KGSTP
+1184 
-1189 AFSADGQ
+1189 
-1196 IFFRETLPEKN
+1196 
-1207 RGMFAPHEVTHV
+1207 
-1219 MRQVGYKP
+1219 
-1227 YLDFVERTPTM
+1227 
-1238 LNMSDGMTRVL
+1238 
-1249 LNHVAEHQHT
+1249 
-1259 TLENADPARLY
+1259 
-1270 DEFNAT
+1270 
-1276 MYGHIAVGKADM
+1276 
-1288 FVDGPAA
+1288 
-1295 HVFHDFDAYAKEL
+1295 
-1308 GELHERFKA
+1308 
-1317 DNQKET
+1317 T

-1724 KLQAIDDQ
+1724 KLQTIDDQ
-1732 IGSIITKIK
+1732 IGSIITKVK
-1741 QGNKAHSDNSFVE
+1741 QGNSAHSDNSFVE
-1754 SDIIGSILMETSK
+1754 SDIIGSILVETAK
-1767 GKRTVDAIMRAFS
+1767 GKKTVDAIMRAFS

-1791 QDIQAVYQAA
+1791 QDIQAAYKAA

-1832 KKLRDGLEQAGVR
+1832 EKLRDGLERAGVR

-1866 ARFSLKTVPPVKPT
+1866 ARFSLK
-1880 SDDWKPGATFDE
+1880 G
-1892 VKAAHPTLFA
+1892 
-1902 LDADEADTRN
+1902 
-1912 PTQISGTVKSYRKIY
+1912 
-1927 DALQAENFDG
+1927 
-1937 TILDASSGLGYGT
+1937 
-1950 RAGRE
+1950 
-1955 EYGFDVD
+1955 
-1962 DIEPFPDAKYQPNY
+1962 
-1976 TDYSALDKTYDVII
+1976 
-1990 SNAVL
+1990 
-1995 NVMPQD
+1995 M
-2001 LRDAMVVKIGE
+2001 
-2012 MLNPGGR
+2012 
-2019 AFINVRG
+2019 
-2026 TDVKNAGSKVAIN
+2026 
-2039 DDLMEYFISNTGSYQ
+2039 
-2054 KGFTSKELVS
+2054 
-2064 YLKDALGD
+2064 
-2072 GFTVEPTRKFGAV
+2072 
-2085 SAIVTRD
+2085 
-2092 GDRLSLKGRDI
+2092 DI

-2134 QESRDYWQGQ
+2134 QESRDYWRGQ
-2144 TRRTRRVTTDK
+2144 TRRTQRVTTDK

-2249 GDIAD
+2249 GDIPD

-2277 QVYQELSSRW
+2277 QAYQELSSRW

-2343 LPQARKTFA
+2343 LPQTRKTFA
-2352 DRQALKLENAKAKGR
+2352 DRQADKLDAAKAKGR
-2367 EQVQKVREQY
+2367 QQVQQVREQYATRLADQKARSEERLGQAILGEKMAGGRELAKQKRLDAERIQKVREQNAA
-2377 TTRLAELREQN
+2377 RLAELREQN

-2485 DGSGAPT
+2485 NGSGTPT

-2582 DWAQAISIGTSSRRA
+2582 DWAQALSIGTSSRRA
-2597 KNSLTRN
+2597 KNSLTGN

-2709 KTSQIRRG
+2709 KTSQTRRG

-2742 ADGLQGLTRGVLADY
+2742 ADGLQGLTRGALADY

-2806 KTTIPHVSNALDLA
+2806 KTTMPHANNALDLA

-2875 PGSQKY
+2875 PGSQAY

-2892 INAPGDSPMWDIA
+2892 INARSDTASGYLID
-2905 GKTIGGFKGAAV
+2905 KTIGNFKGAAV

-2994 RKLNDALSAPAGA
+2994 RKLNDAISAPAGA

-3061 RSNIMR
+3061 RSQIMR
-3067 SSNAVVKQATSFM
+3067 SSNAIYKQATSFM

-3237 GLLAACAKMFGIPAS
+3237 GLLAAGAKMFGIPAS
-3252 NLTRDMWGLARS
+3252 NLTRDMRGLARS

-3292 RYYAILYRA
+3292 RYYSILYRA

-3328 DSAMRSRYNKAVEKD
+3328 DSDMRSRYNKAVEKD

-3357 SRDKYV
+3357 SRDKYA

-3376 LGSSAYRAYSDQRAN
+3376 LGSSAYRAYSDQRAS

-3398 DLASSPIFRGMD
+3398 DLTSSPIFQGMD

-3428 ALADHSDGQYEVS
+3428 ALADHSDGQYEVG

-3465 TAYNEME
+3465 TAYNAME

-3481 VKGEAKSDHVREW
+3481 VKGEDKSDHVREW

>member
-1 MASASDFLKK
+1 MAVTISQKSTGKSWSSTGQKRDVDTKASNQGQAGAAQAAPGYSKTETVDGVREQWNSGKVTISRTVKPTVPQTTAEKPAEKRGFFSRLGDTIRGGAKGSLASNSNAMSTFYAMGQGGRDAQNREYLAEYSHNLERAKLDMDAMLAENKEKPGSWNERDIQSQQYIIDDWQRKYDAMAKVLDEQVQQKATQASYELADDIQQSSAQDIERAKEGLGGVGRVLVDAGASMTQTALD
-11 RTAARQQA
+11 TAANALLGTPGSKGAFAMRAFGGATQQA
-19 ESIQSS
+19 RQDNPNS
-25 DKTPLGKN
+25 TLGQQ
-33 DDGTV
+33 GLYGGAV
-38 TRASNFLR
+38 
-46 NKAAE
+46 AAKE
-51 RRAVID
+51 VITEMMFNIALPFSH
-57 QQYGKDAYGGSG
+57 AYGGG
-69 RYEAD
+69 ALD
-74 KAQGFNSWLES
+74 
-85 VNGLSSQ
+85 
-92 LGSDYQSRD
+92 
-101 GKFQSAADFGKYRDD
+101 
-116 NDARISVMQNRA
+116 
-128 NAYRTYFQDNREI
+128 
-141 YGEDAVN
+141 DAV
-148 GVLSTLDQGSKYLEE
+148 E
-163 LRGGLN
+163 RGIRSAVN
-169 SEYDFWSQFKDEN
+169 RFAKTDA
-182 DYNTYQRGKEYAA
+182 GK
-195 LAEKPDFAE
+195 
-204 KSQYKSTANGQEK
+204 
-217 FNAWSGT
+217 
-224 YSNSGFDDIA
+224 
-234 YDYINRNEEARS
+234 R
-246 RQMLSDIQSNASL
+246 
-259 LGLDNSERREMT
+259 
-271 DDEIATFNYLYA
+271 
-283 QDSANGDAE
+283 
-292 HKNAYA
+292 
-298 YIDYLTGDLNYRQ
+298 
-311 RAKAEEEWAAYAKE
+311 
-325 HPVGS
+325 V
-330 SAFSVLE
+330 
-337 SPLKGLSYLGQAA
+337 
-350 DYLSDGEIDQNAG
+350 
-363 YNKFSYINSAIRN
+363 
-376 EVNTIVED
+376 
-384 NWGGVGSFAYQT
+384 
-396 GMSMGDFLL
+396 
-405 NTAITGGNQ
+405 
-414 ALSLAIMGT
+414 
-423 GAAADATISAKDR
+423 
-436 GLSDNQAFALGTI
+436 
-449 AGAAEIITEK
+449 
-459 VSLDAL
+459 
-465 LDKTAL
+465 
-471 TKSAMGYFLKNT
+471 
-483 LAEGSE
+483 
-489 EVGSDIINLV
+489 
-499 ADVLISKDKSEWQTS
+499 
-514 IDAYEAEG
+514 
-522 MTEKEAFWRAV
+522 
-533 RDQAENMGLDF
+533 
-544 LGGAVS
+544 LGGALTFGAGAVGEGLEEFIGDWMEWQMPRIYGGDVAS
-550 GGVMSGAGIAINA
+550 AGETLENSLYDFLVGATSGMMGGVITPDTYHYNVGETAVQQETTAPTPQTEATPQATAANELLTQAAEQASQNGSIHGKMADRILTDQDAMAALEQAAG
-563 GLNEYGARRTG
+563 R
-574 AEFQAMGDDVV
+574 VV
-585 QATIQEGLASD
+585 Q
-596 PSTQSYKLAVQ
+596 
-607 LQQKLDAG
+607 
-615 QTLTNAEI
+615 
-623 GRLYQA
+623 
-629 NVQAIDAEDGSGDL
+629 DGM
-643 LLRAA
+643 
-648 EEVTQKGRVTNN
+648 T
-660 TAIDILSNP
+660 
-669 TAINTLTQEAGLN
+669 
-682 ISEDM
+682 
-687 SKSQQRKAVKNAV
+687 KSQQRKAVKSAV
-700 ATLART
+700 EALARA
-706 QSDVSTNARETA
+706 QSDVSTNAMETA
-718 PAATEARQAATQET
+718 PAATEARQTATQEA

-759 ASLGENGAKALSASY
+759 ASLGENGGKALSASY

-800 AKVDSDY
+800 ARVDSDY

-815 RFAAYAAG
+815 RFAAYSAG
-823 QNDADLS
+823 QNDAALS
-830 LQREQQAVK
+830 LQREQQAAK

-878 GESHVYLT
+878 GESRVYLT

-1317 DNQKET
+1317 ANQKET
-1323 KFSLKTPVEET
+1323 KFSLKAPVEET

-1440 NSAALRSMG
+1440 NSAALRSVG

-1471 RAAYLADQ
+1471 RAAYLADK

-1832 KKLRDGLEQAGVR
+1832 QKLRDGLEQAGVR

-1859 KINSVEG
+1859 KINSVDD
-1866 ARFSLKTVPPVKPT
+1866 ARFSLK
-1880 SDDWKPGATFDE
+1880 A
-1892 VKAAHPTLFA
+1892 
-1902 LDADEADTRN
+1902 
-1912 PTQISGTVKSYRKIY
+1912 GTESKSV
-1927 DALQAENFDG
+1927 
-1937 TILDASSGLGYGT
+1937 AS
-1950 RAGRE
+1950 
-1955 EYGFDVD
+1955 
-1962 DIEPFPDAKYQPNY
+1962 
-1976 TDYSALDKTYDVII
+1976 
-1990 SNAVL
+1990 
-1995 NVMPQD
+1995 
-2001 LRDAMVVKIGE
+2001 
-2012 MLNPGGR
+2012 
-2019 AFINVRG
+2019 
-2026 TDVKNAGSKVAIN
+2026 
-2039 DDLMEYFISNTGSYQ
+2039 
-2054 KGFTSKELVS
+2054 
-2064 YLKDALGD
+2064 
-2072 GFTVEPTRKFGAV
+2072 
-2085 SAIVTRD
+2085 
-2092 GDRLSLKGRDI
+2092 
-2103 LQENAALQEENRLL
+2103 LQEENRLL

-2144 TRRTRRVTTDK
+2144 TRRTQRVTTDK

-2207 AEDIAETLVSNAVA
+2207 AEDIAQTLVSNAVA

-2236 LRTTKIIYGKEYH
+2236 LRTTKIVYGKEYH

-2270 EGHTNID
+2270 EGRTNID

-2343 LPQARKTFA
+2343 LPQPRKTFA
-2352 DRQALKLENAKAKGR
+2352 DQQALKLENAKAKGR
-2367 EQVQKVREQY
+2367 EQVQKVREKYATRLAEQKARSEERLDQAILGEKMAGGRELAKQKRLDAERMKKVREQNAA
-2377 TTRLAELREQN
+2377 RLAELREQN

-2461 VAAMLESINQESQ
+2461 VAAVLESINQESQ

-2582 DWAQAISIGTSSRRA
+2582 DWAQAISIGTSSRRS

-2632 DAQDQQQLMVDH
+2632 DAQDQQQLMVGH

-2742 ADGLQGLTRGVLADY
+2742 ADALQGLTRGVLADY

-2806 KTTIPHVSNALDLA
+2806 KTTMPHASNALDLA

-2861 TGKTIKG
+2861 TGKTIKD

-3067 SSNAVVKQATSFM
+3067 SSNAVAKQATSFM

-3189 VKDALS
+3189 AKDALS

-3237 GLLAACAKMFGIPAS
+3237 GLLAAGAKMFGIPAY

-3280 AIYNISNTGNKN
+3280 AIYNISNTGNKS

-3357 SRDKYV
+3357 SRDKYA
-3363 PVKEKEETFGADD
+3363 PAKEKEETFGADD

-3391 DYRSMAD
+3391 DYRSMAN
-3398 DLASSPIFRGMD
+3398 DLTSSPIFLGMD

-3472 GTKDADGKT
+3472 GAKDADGKT

>member
-706 QSDVSTNARETA
+706 QSGVSTNARETA
-718 PAATEARQAATQET
+718 PAATEARQTATQET

-744 AAQQAYDIRRVRDAA
+744 VAQQAYDIRRVRDAA

-800 AKVDSDY
+800 ARVDSDY

-815 RFAAYAAG
+815 RFAAYSAG
-823 QNDADLS
+823 QNDAALS
-830 LQREQQAVK
+830 LRREQQAAK

-858 AVESGRPLQDKQGR
+858 AVESGRTLQDKQGR

-878 GESHVYLT
+878 GESRVYLT

-1440 NSAALRSMG
+1440 NSAALRSIG

-1791 QDIQAVYQAA
+1791 QDIQAVCQAA

-1859 KINSVEG
+1859 KINSVDD
-1866 ARFSLKTVPPVKPT
+1866 ARFSLK
-1880 SDDWKPGATFDE
+1880 A
-1892 VKAAHPTLFA
+1892 
-1902 LDADEADTRN
+1902 
-1912 PTQISGTVKSYRKIY
+1912 GTESKS
-1927 DALQAENFDG
+1927 
-1937 TILDASSGLGYGT
+1937 
-1950 RAGRE
+1950 
-1955 EYGFDVD
+1955 V
-1962 DIEPFPDAKYQPNY
+1962 
-1976 TDYSALDKTYDVII
+1976 
-1990 SNAVL
+1990 
-1995 NVMPQD
+1995 
-2001 LRDAMVVKIGE
+2001 
-2012 MLNPGGR
+2012 
-2019 AFINVRG
+2019 
-2026 TDVKNAGSKVAIN
+2026 
-2039 DDLMEYFISNTGSYQ
+2039 
-2054 KGFTSKELVS
+2054 
-2064 YLKDALGD
+2064 
-2072 GFTVEPTRKFGAV
+2072 
-2085 SAIVTRD
+2085 
-2092 GDRLSLKGRDI
+2092 
-2103 LQENAALQEENRLL
+2103 AALQEENRLL

-2144 TRRTRRVTTDK
+2144 TRRTQRVTTDK
-2155 KAVTAAAKQLIQNYG
+2155 KAVTAAAKQLIKNYG

-2207 AEDIAETLVSNAVA
+2207 AEDIAQTLVSNAVA

-2321 FSRYMDQA
+2321 FSSYMDQA

-2343 LPQARKTFA
+2343 LPQTRKTFA

-2377 TTRLAELREQN
+2377 ATRLAELREQN

-2480 GKRVK
+2480 GKRAK
-2485 DGSGAPT
+2485 DGSGTPT

-2532 FDAVIAMKDTKLA
+2532 FDAVIAMKDIKLA

-2582 DWAQAISIGTSSRRA
+2582 DWAQALSIGTSSRRA

-2806 KTTIPHVSNALDLA
+2806 KTTMPHASNALDLA

-3237 GLLAACAKMFGIPAS
+3237 GLLAAGAKMFGIPAS

-3357 SRDKYV
+3357 SRDKYT

-3391 DYRSMAD
+3391 DYRSMAN
-3398 DLASSPIFRGMD
+3398 DLTSSPIFQGMD

>member
-283 QDSANGDAE
+283 QDTANGDAE

-298 YIDYLTGDLNYRQ
+298 YIDYLTSDLNYRQ

-706 QSDVSTNARETA
+706 QSDVSANTRETA

-759 ASLGENGAKALSASY
+759 ASLGENGAKALSVSY

-788 SYYEAGINGADM
+788 SYYEAGISGIDM
-800 AKVDSDY
+800 DKVQ
-807 GSRLTEAQ
+807 SRYAAQLNQAQ
-815 RFAAYAAG
+815 RFAAYSAG
-823 QNDADLS
+823 QNDAAASLALEREGVKSATVYGDEAGFVQSEHSASLS
-830 LQREQQAVK
+830 KETVRFYDSLARSAGVK
-839 YAKVAGED
+839 IQMAEATGKG
-847 SGLVYDDFVKQ
+847 G
-858 AVESGRPLQDKQGR
+858 
-872 AILDAN
+872 AN
-878 GESHVYLT
+878 GWYSNGIIHIAND
-886 AETAAKVNRVAKAL
+886 AENPGTVVAK
-900 GVRVQFV
+900 
-907 DSVRGGTANAQISG
+907 
-921 STVLVERNN
+921 
-930 ENPVLAI
+930 
-937 VGHEMTHRMQ
+937 HEITHRMQ
-947 ELAPTE
+947 EMAPEAYRKYRDYAMSALTE
-953 YRTFRD
+953 RD
-959 IVAQE
+959 GSTASIV
-964 EQDSIQKRIDSYAA
+964 EQYKSRYAEA
-978 QGVELTYE
+978 GVNLSTE
-986 QAMDEVA
+986 QAMDEIA
-993 ADYAGRLID
+993 ADFTEALTVDPARFETLAKENRSVARKLLDAVRDFIRKVKSLFKGNKTAQNQAAANAYGVSIDTLEEAARLWEEALKATSEQTANKNAAQTDGGTKFSIKRTSQMTLAQQLKMFY
-1002 DGKVLDDFI
+1002 DGKMASSDAFYFGVTPAVLEKSGFDALPLAMTIGDFRKSTQKKHNI
-1011 ERHRDDR
+1011 PRRVLKNLMGNLASPLFSFGSGDR
-1018 TLLQKVRDAIRS
+1018 AGIVLNDIDGDGYTLL
-1030 LIDKLTGAEK
+1030 
-1040 KKAQT
+1040 
-1045 AEGKLTAAL
+1045 AAL
-1054 EAAARQAKTLQ
+1054 ERGTDMDRKPV
-1065 GEGGNDTMAA
+1065 NVI
-1075 TRNSLKEDGKDGQE
+1075 NSL
-1089 SETGGRPG
+1089 
-1097 TGSREGYGQSADRE
+1097 YGLEHPAEWIKNQID
-1111 GKGQDGRVRRELS
+1111 
-1124 AASGRHGGVNPSFGA
+1124 SGN
-1139 KPVRS
+1139 
-1144 WAEGHTVEPAKGSVA
+1144 E
-1159 YAEQRTAVDYGVP
+1159 
-1172 SFVVADA
+1172 FV
-1179 AWAKN
+1179 
-1184 KGSTP
+1184 
-1189 AFSADGQ
+1189 
-1196 IFFRETLPEKN
+1196 
-1207 RGMFAPHEVTHV
+1207 
-1219 MRQVGYKP
+1219 
-1227 YLDFVERTPTM
+1227 
-1238 LNMSDGMTRVL
+1238 
-1249 LNHVAEHQHT
+1249 
-1259 TLENADPARLY
+1259 LY
-1270 DEFNAT
+1270 DEKRANAFLQT
-1276 MYGHIAVGKADM
+1276 YGYMASVG
-1288 FVDGPAA
+1288 DGIRST
-1295 HVFHDFDAYAKEL
+1295 
-1308 GELHERFKA
+1308 GESVTQNGAEVK
-1317 DNQKET
+1317 T

-1440 NSAALRSMG
+1440 NSAALRSIG
-1449 IDDTSTRSTAELA
+1449 IDDTSTRSAAELA

-1580 VSIFTLEDIVHHAW
+1580 VSIFTLEDIVRHAW

-1866 ARFSLKTVPPVKPT
+1866 ARFSLK
-1880 SDDWKPGATFDE
+1880 
-1892 VKAAHPTLFA
+1892 
-1902 LDADEADTRN
+1902 
-1912 PTQISGTVKSYRKIY
+1912 
-1927 DALQAENFDG
+1927 
-1937 TILDASSGLGYGT
+1937 
-1950 RAGRE
+1950 
-1955 EYGFDVD
+1955 
-1962 DIEPFPDAKYQPNY
+1962 
-1976 TDYSALDKTYDVII
+1976 
-1990 SNAVL
+1990 
-1995 NVMPQD
+1995 
-2001 LRDAMVVKIGE
+2001 
-2012 MLNPGGR
+2012 
-2019 AFINVRG
+2019 
-2026 TDVKNAGSKVAIN
+2026 
-2039 DDLMEYFISNTGSYQ
+2039 
-2054 KGFTSKELVS
+2054 
-2064 YLKDALGD
+2064 
-2072 GFTVEPTRKFGAV
+2072 
-2085 SAIVTRD
+2085 
-2092 GDRLSLKGRDI
+2092 GRDI

-2144 TRRTRRVTTDK
+2144 TRRTQRMTTDK

-2221 VDSDMYDAYSDLRDY
+2221 VDNDMYDAYSDLRDY

-2343 LPQARKTFA
+2343 LPQTRKTFA

-2377 TTRLAELREQN
+2377 ATRLAELREQN

-2480 GKRVK
+2480 GKQVK
-2485 DGSGAPT
+2485 DGSGTPT

-2565 VNTAGKVLSKAK
+2565 VNTAGKVLSKTK

-2728 VNITGTLTPEQVKI
+2728 ANITGTLTPEQVKI

-2806 KTTIPHVSNALDLA
+2806 KTTMPHASNALDLA

-2978 SPYKM
+2978 SPYRM

-3237 GLLAACAKMFGIPAS
+3237 GLLAAGAKMFGIPAS

-3357 SRDKYV
+3357 SRDKYA
-3363 PVKEKEETFGADD
+3363 PAKEKEETFGADD

>member
-283 QDSANGDAE
+283 QDTANGDAE

-298 YIDYLTGDLNYRQ
+298 YIDYLTSDLNYRQ
-311 RAKAEEEWAAYAKE
+311 RAKTEEEWAAYAKE

-363 YNKFSYINSAIRN
+363 YNKFSYINSTIRN

-669 TAINTLTQEAGLN
+669 TAIDTLTQEAGLN

-718 PAATEARQAATQET
+718 PATTEARQTATQET

-759 ASLGENGAKALSASY
+759 ASLGENGAKALTASY

-815 RFAAYAAG
+815 RFAAYSAG
-823 QNDADLS
+823 QNDAALS
-830 LQREQQAVK
+830 LQREQQAAK

-878 GESHVYLT
+878 GESRVYLT

-1097 TGSREGYGQSADRE
+1097 TGSREGYGQSTDRE

-1317 DNQKET
+1317 ANQKET
-1323 KFSLKTPVEET
+1323 KFSLKAPVEET

-1440 NSAALRSMG
+1440 NSAALRSVG

-1462 EKLASTDTV
+1462 ERLASTDTV

-1580 VSIFTLEDIVHHAW
+1580 VSIFTLEDIVRHAW

-1832 KKLRDGLEQAGVR
+1832 QKLRDGLEQAGVR

-1859 KINSVEG
+1859 KINSVDD
-1866 ARFSLKTVPPVKPT
+1866 ARFSLK
-1880 SDDWKPGATFDE
+1880 A
-1892 VKAAHPTLFA
+1892 
-1902 LDADEADTRN
+1902 
-1912 PTQISGTVKSYRKIY
+1912 GTESKS
-1927 DALQAENFDG
+1927 
-1937 TILDASSGLGYGT
+1937 
-1950 RAGRE
+1950 
-1955 EYGFDVD
+1955 V
-1962 DIEPFPDAKYQPNY
+1962 
-1976 TDYSALDKTYDVII
+1976 
-1990 SNAVL
+1990 
-1995 NVMPQD
+1995 
-2001 LRDAMVVKIGE
+2001 
-2012 MLNPGGR
+2012 
-2019 AFINVRG
+2019 
-2026 TDVKNAGSKVAIN
+2026 
-2039 DDLMEYFISNTGSYQ
+2039 
-2054 KGFTSKELVS
+2054 
-2064 YLKDALGD
+2064 
-2072 GFTVEPTRKFGAV
+2072 
-2085 SAIVTRD
+2085 
-2092 GDRLSLKGRDI
+2092 
-2103 LQENAALQEENRLL
+2103 AALQEENRLL

-2144 TRRTRRVTTDK
+2144 TRRTQRVTTDK

-2321 FSRYMDQA
+2321 FSRHMDQA

-2343 LPQARKTFA
+2343 LPQTRKTFA

-2485 DGSGAPT
+2485 DGSGTPT

-2582 DWAQAISIGTSSRRA
+2582 DWAQALSIGTSSRRA
-2597 KNSLTRN
+2597 KNSLTSN

-2644 VAEEVRKIVDP
+2644 VAGEVRKIVDP

-2742 ADGLQGLTRGVLADY
+2742 ADGLQGLTCGVLADY

-2806 KTTIPHVSNALDLA
+2806 KTTMPHASNALDLA

-3237 GLLAACAKMFGIPAS
+3237 GLLAAGAKMFGIPAS
-3252 NLTRDMWGLARS
+3252 NLARDMWGLARS

-3357 SRDKYV
+3357 SRDKYA
-3363 PVKEKEETFGADD
+3363 PAKEKEETFGADD

-3398 DLASSPIFRGMD
+3398 DLTSSPIFQGMD

-3420 AYDLADKS
+3420 AYDLAGKS

-3472 GTKDADGKT
+3472 GAKDADGKT

>member
-298 YIDYLTGDLNYRQ
+298 YIDYLTSDLNYRQ

-499 ADVLISKDKSEWQTS
+499 ADVLISKDKSEWRTS

-669 TAINTLTQEAGLN
+669 AAINTLTQEAGLN

-700 ATLART
+700 AALART

-718 PAATEARQAATQET
+718 PAATEARQTATQEA

-815 RFAAYAAG
+815 RFAAYSAG
-823 QNDADLS
+823 QNDAALS
-830 LQREQQAVK
+830 LQREQQAAK
-839 YAKVAGED
+839 YAKVARED

-878 GESHVYLT
+878 GESRVYLT

-1395 VYGGDAWTPTAPRV
+1395 VYGGDAYTPTNPGV
-1409 DYPVNSKK
+1409 EYPVNAKAALAVEGRINELSKK
-1417 ASQVEHELHRLAGD
+1417 
-1431 VSVAGGIFG
+1431 VANGIFA
-1440 NSAALRSMG
+1440 SSSALRSHG
-1449 IDDTSTRSTAELA
+1449 IE
-1462 EKLASTDTV
+1462 EVSTDSPIKAAEILARDDAV
-1471 RAAYLADQ
+1471 RAAYLEAH
-1479 GKSLEPVK
+1479 GKELKPVYQ
-1487 MDKVWDKFGNDTLQK
+1487 DKVWDKYGNDTVRTVL
-1502 VVDRLGVN
+1502 DEIGVQR
-1510 TLAEIE
+1510 LAEIN
-1516 ANLETGESVKD
+1516 ANFELGQSVET
-1527 ALGENAEVIRD
+1527 ALGDDAERLRN
-1538 ILRDYYRE
+1538 ILRDYYRDN
-1546 QGEPMLRRMAVKRH
+1546 GEAILQRMAQKRG
-1560 WTDAEIN
+1560 WTQEEIAEKRNAHI
-1567 ERRQTRIDNSMDG
+1567 EKSMEN
-1580 VSIFTLEDIVHHAW
+1580 VSPFTLEGLVRHAW
-1594 DMYQDGGATKGEID
+1594 DYYQDGGATKGEID
-1608 RMATSDALRSAVD
+1608 RWGTQDRLHEMTDGEDVKGW
-1621 DHAVEEWI
+1621 VEKQLS
-1629 AGKLDG
+1629 GVF
-1635 LLGEAGIYN
+1635 GEPGINN
-1644 GKDPYTPSGNLRS
+1644 GKDPYTSSGNRRS
-1657 FSQLHY
+1657 FNQTHY
-1663 AYTLENIVKAMKE
+1663 SYTLENIVKAMQE
-1676 GQEERG
+1676 TQEERG
-1682 GNTWGASAKTLQSV
+1682 GQVSGVTAGGLQASAVPS
-1696 ATPEYRSIQEIK
+1696 YRTIQEIRD
-1708 ADSGRLGM
+1708 DSGRLGSVETDSYKAQM
-1716 DEGAEYEA
+1716 SAVED
-1724 KLQAIDDQ
+1724 
-1732 IGSIITKIK
+1732 KIRAVT
-1741 QGNKAHSDNSFVE
+1741 QRIMQTTKAHTDNSFE
-1754 SDIIGSILMETSK
+1754 EGEIIGTVLMEAAR
-1767 GKRTVDAIMRAFS
+1767 GKRTIDSIMRTFAN
-1780 KEGYKISSQTA
+1780 EGYKISNVTA
-1791 QDIQAVYQAA
+1791 KQIQELYKAA
-1801 AEMPTGYFE
+1801 AALPTEYFE

-1832 KKLRDGLEQAGVR
+1832 QKLRDGLEQAGVR

-1859 KINSVEG
+1859 KINSVDD
-1866 ARFSLKTVPPVKPT
+1866 ARFSLK
-1880 SDDWKPGATFDE
+1880 A
-1892 VKAAHPTLFA
+1892 
-1902 LDADEADTRN
+1902 
-1912 PTQISGTVKSYRKIY
+1912 GTESKSV
-1927 DALQAENFDG
+1927 
-1937 TILDASSGLGYGT
+1937 AS
-1950 RAGRE
+1950 
-1955 EYGFDVD
+1955 
-1962 DIEPFPDAKYQPNY
+1962 
-1976 TDYSALDKTYDVII
+1976 
-1990 SNAVL
+1990 
-1995 NVMPQD
+1995 
-2001 LRDAMVVKIGE
+2001 
-2012 MLNPGGR
+2012 
-2019 AFINVRG
+2019 
-2026 TDVKNAGSKVAIN
+2026 
-2039 DDLMEYFISNTGSYQ
+2039 
-2054 KGFTSKELVS
+2054 
-2064 YLKDALGD
+2064 
-2072 GFTVEPTRKFGAV
+2072 
-2085 SAIVTRD
+2085 
-2092 GDRLSLKGRDI
+2092 
-2103 LQENAALQEENRLL
+2103 LQEENRLL

-2134 QESRDYWQGQ
+2134 QERRDYWQGQ
-2144 TRRTRRVTTDK
+2144 TRRTQRVTTDK

-2207 AEDIAETLVSNAVA
+2207 AEDIAQTLVSNAVA

-2343 LPQARKTFA
+2343 LPQTRKTFA

-2485 DGSGAPT
+2485 DGSGTPT

-2582 DWAQAISIGTSSRRA
+2582 DWAQALSIGTSSRRA
-2597 KNSLTRN
+2597 KNSLTHN

-2669 TERGEKLT
+2669 TERGEELT

-2728 VNITGTLTPEQVKI
+2728 ANITGTLTPEQVKI

-2806 KTTIPHVSNALDLA
+2806 KTTMPHASNALDLA

-2875 PGSQKY
+2875 PGSQEY
-2881 WHNLMEDIQNG
+2881 WNRLMEDIQNG

-3237 GLLAACAKMFGIPAS
+3237 GLLAAGAKMFGIPAS
-3252 NLTRDMWGLARS
+3252 NLARDMWGLARS

-3357 SRDKYV
+3357 SRDKYA
-3363 PVKEKEETFGADD
+3363 PAKEKEETFGADD

-3398 DLASSPIFRGMD
+3398 DLTSSPIFQGMD

>member
-298 YIDYLTGDLNYRQ
+298 YIDYLTSDLNYRQ

-706 QSDVSTNARETA
+706 QSDVSANTRETA
-718 PAATEARQAATQET
+718 PAATEARQTATQET
-732 VRPAMQVEQQRP
+732 VRPSMQVEQQRP

-788 SYYEAGINGADM
+788 SYYEAGISGIDM
-800 AKVDSDY
+800 DKVQ
-807 GSRLTEAQ
+807 SRYAAQLNQAQ
-815 RFAAYAAG
+815 RFAAYSAG
-823 QNDADLS
+823 QNDAAAS
-830 LQREQQAVK
+830 LALEREGVK
-839 YAKVAGED
+839 SATVYGDEAGFVQSEHSASLPKETVRFYD
-847 SGLVYDDFVKQ
+847 SLARAAGVKIQ
-858 AVESGRPLQDKQGR
+858 MAEATGKGG
-872 AILDAN
+872 AN
-878 GESHVYLT
+878 GWYSNGIIHIAND
-886 AETAAKVNRVAKAL
+886 AENPGTVVAK
-900 GVRVQFV
+900 
-907 DSVRGGTANAQISG
+907 
-921 STVLVERNN
+921 
-930 ENPVLAI
+930 
-937 VGHEMTHRMQ
+937 HEITHRMQ
-947 ELAPTE
+947 EMAPEAYRKYRDYAMSALTE
-953 YRTFRD
+953 RD
-959 IVAQE
+959 DSTASIV
-964 EQDSIQKRIDSYAA
+964 EQYKSRYAEA
-978 QGVELTYE
+978 GVNLSTE
-986 QAMDEVA
+986 QAMDEIA
-993 ADYAGRLID
+993 ADFTEALTVDPARFETLAKENRSVARKLLDAVRDFIRKVKSLFKGNKTAQNQAAANAYGVSIDTLEEAARLWEEALKATSEQTANKNAAQTDGGTKFSIKRTSQMTLAQQLKMFY
-1002 DGKVLDDFI
+1002 DGKMASSDAFYFGVTPAVLEKSGFDALPLAMTIGDFRKSTQKKHNI
-1011 ERHRDDR
+1011 PRRVLKNLMGNLASPLFSFGSGDR
-1018 TLLQKVRDAIRS
+1018 AGIVLNDIDGDGYTLL
-1030 LIDKLTGAEK
+1030 
-1040 KKAQT
+1040 
-1045 AEGKLTAAL
+1045 AAL
-1054 EAAARQAKTLQ
+1054 ERGTDMDRKPV
-1065 GEGGNDTMAA
+1065 NVI
-1075 TRNSLKEDGKDGQE
+1075 NSL
-1089 SETGGRPG
+1089 
-1097 TGSREGYGQSADRE
+1097 YGLEHPAEWIKNQID
-1111 GKGQDGRVRRELS
+1111 
-1124 AASGRHGGVNPSFGA
+1124 SGN
-1139 KPVRS
+1139 
-1144 WAEGHTVEPAKGSVA
+1144 E
-1159 YAEQRTAVDYGVP
+1159 
-1172 SFVVADA
+1172 FV
-1179 AWAKN
+1179 
-1184 KGSTP
+1184 
-1189 AFSADGQ
+1189 
-1196 IFFRETLPEKN
+1196 
-1207 RGMFAPHEVTHV
+1207 
-1219 MRQVGYKP
+1219 
-1227 YLDFVERTPTM
+1227 
-1238 LNMSDGMTRVL
+1238 
-1249 LNHVAEHQHT
+1249 
-1259 TLENADPARLY
+1259 LY
-1270 DEFNAT
+1270 DEKRANAFLQT
-1276 MYGHIAVGKADM
+1276 YGYMASVG
-1288 FVDGPAA
+1288 DGIRST
-1295 HVFHDFDAYAKEL
+1295 
-1308 GELHERFKA
+1308 GESVTQNGAEVK
-1317 DNQKET
+1317 T

-1471 RAAYLADQ
+1471 RAAYLADK

-1510 TLAEIE
+1510 TLAKIE

-1580 VSIFTLEDIVHHAW
+1580 VSIFTLEDIVRHAW

-1708 ADSGRLGM
+1708 ADSGRLGL

-1866 ARFSLKTVPPVKPT
+1866 ARFSLK
-1880 SDDWKPGATFDE
+1880 
-1892 VKAAHPTLFA
+1892 
-1902 LDADEADTRN
+1902 
-1912 PTQISGTVKSYRKIY
+1912 
-1927 DALQAENFDG
+1927 
-1937 TILDASSGLGYGT
+1937 
-1950 RAGRE
+1950 
-1955 EYGFDVD
+1955 
-1962 DIEPFPDAKYQPNY
+1962 
-1976 TDYSALDKTYDVII
+1976 
-1990 SNAVL
+1990 
-1995 NVMPQD
+1995 
-2001 LRDAMVVKIGE
+2001 
-2012 MLNPGGR
+2012 
-2019 AFINVRG
+2019 
-2026 TDVKNAGSKVAIN
+2026 
-2039 DDLMEYFISNTGSYQ
+2039 
-2054 KGFTSKELVS
+2054 
-2064 YLKDALGD
+2064 
-2072 GFTVEPTRKFGAV
+2072 
-2085 SAIVTRD
+2085 
-2092 GDRLSLKGRDI
+2092 GRDI

-2122 DYIAIQRRNGKL
+2122 DYIALQRRNGTL
-2134 QESRDYWQGQ
+2134 QESRDYWRGQ
-2144 TRRTRRVTTDK
+2144 TRRTQRVTTDK

-2321 FSRYMDQA
+2321 FSRHMDQA

-2343 LPQARKTFA
+2343 LPQTRKTFA

-2430 RAKITRHASALSQ
+2430 RTKITRHASALSQ

-2485 DGSGAPT
+2485 DGSGTPT
-2492 KRTEAFRALKEQY
+2492 KRTEAFRVLKEQY

-2582 DWAQAISIGTSSRRA
+2582 DWAQALSIGTSSRRA

-2728 VNITGTLTPEQVKI
+2728 ANITGTLTPEQVKI

-2806 KTTIPHVSNALDLA
+2806 KTTMPHASNALDLA

-3237 GLLAACAKMFGIPAS
+3237 GLLAAGAKMFGIPAS

-3357 SRDKYV
+3357 SRDKYA

-3376 LGSSAYRAYSDQRAN
+3376 LGSSAYRAYSDQRAS

>member
-1 MASASDFLKK
+1 MALTLTQTGTGKTWTSGSRKQEENKRTTGANTAPAAAPPNASAGRTQTWQAGGLTLKRENAELPAVPQATAEKPAEK
-11 RTAARQQA
+11 RGFFSRLGDTIRGGAKGSLASNSNAMSTFYAMGQGGRDAQNREYLAEYSHNLERAKLDMDTMLAENKEKPGSWNERDIQSQQYIIDDWQRKYDAMAKVLDEQVQQKATQASYELADDIQQSSAQDIERAKEGLGGVGQVLVDAGASMTQTALDTAANALLGTPGSMGAFAMRAFGGGTQQA
-19 ESIQSS
+19 RQDNPDS
-25 DKTPLGKN
+25 TLGQQVLY
-33 DDGTV
+33 GA
-38 TRASNFLR
+38 AS
-46 NKAAE
+46 AAKE
-51 RRAVID
+51 VFTEKMFNIALPFSH
-57 QQYGKDAYGGSG
+57 AYGGG
-69 RYEAD
+69 ALD
-74 KAQGFNSWLES
+74 
-85 VNGLSSQ
+85 
-92 LGSDYQSRD
+92 
-101 GKFQSAADFGKYRDD
+101 
-116 NDARISVMQNRA
+116 
-128 NAYRTYFQDNREI
+128 
-141 YGEDAVN
+141 DAV
-148 GVLSTLDQGSKYLEE
+148 E
-163 LRGGLN
+163 RGIRSAVN
-169 SEYDFWSQFKDEN
+169 RFAKTDV
-182 DYNTYQRGKEYAA
+182 GK
-195 LAEKPDFAE
+195 
-204 KSQYKSTANGQEK
+204 
-217 FNAWSGT
+217 
-224 YSNSGFDDIA
+224 
-234 YDYINRNEEARS
+234 R
-246 RQMLSDIQSNASL
+246 
-259 LGLDNSERREMT
+259 
-271 DDEIATFNYLYA
+271 
-283 QDSANGDAE
+283 
-292 HKNAYA
+292 
-298 YIDYLTGDLNYRQ
+298 
-311 RAKAEEEWAAYAKE
+311 
-325 HPVGS
+325 V
-330 SAFSVLE
+330 
-337 SPLKGLSYLGQAA
+337 
-350 DYLSDGEIDQNAG
+350 
-363 YNKFSYINSAIRN
+363 
-376 EVNTIVED
+376 
-384 NWGGVGSFAYQT
+384 
-396 GMSMGDFLL
+396 
-405 NTAITGGNQ
+405 
-414 ALSLAIMGT
+414 
-423 GAAADATISAKDR
+423 
-436 GLSDNQAFALGTI
+436 
-449 AGAAEIITEK
+449 
-459 VSLDAL
+459 
-465 LDKTAL
+465 
-471 TKSAMGYFLKNT
+471 
-483 LAEGSE
+483 
-489 EVGSDIINLV
+489 
-499 ADVLISKDKSEWQTS
+499 
-514 IDAYEAEG
+514 
-522 MTEKEAFWRAV
+522 
-533 RDQAENMGLDF
+533 
-544 LGGAVS
+544 LGGALTFGAGAVSEGLEEFIGDWMEWQMPHIYGGDAASAGETLENSLYDFLVGAASGMMGGVITPATYHYNVGETNAQQETTAPTPQAEAAPQATAANELLTQAAEQVSQNGSVS
-550 GGVMSGAGIAINA
+550 GKVADRILADQDAMAALEQAAG
-563 GLNEYGARRTG
+563 
-574 AEFQAMGDDVV
+574 QVV
-585 QATIQEGLASD
+585 Q
-596 PSTQSYKLAVQ
+596 
-607 LQQKLDAG
+607 
-615 QTLTNAEI
+615 
-623 GRLYQA
+623 
-629 NVQAIDAEDGSGDL
+629 DGM
-643 LLRAA
+643 
-648 EEVTQKGRVTNN
+648 T
-660 TAIDILSNP
+660 
-669 TAINTLTQEAGLN
+669 
-682 ISEDM
+682 
-687 SKSQQRKAVKNAV
+687 KSQQRKAVKSAV
-700 ATLART
+700 ETLARA
-706 QSDVSTNARETA
+706 QAEVSVNTRETA
-718 PAATEARQAATQET
+718 PAATEARQTATQEAM
-732 VRPAMQVEQQRP
+732 RPAMQVEQQRP

-800 AKVDSDY
+800 ARVDSDY

-815 RFAAYAAG
+815 RFAAYSAG
-823 QNDADLS
+823 QNDAALS
-830 LQREQQAVK
+830 LQREQQAAK

-847 SGLVYDDFVKQ
+847 NGLVYDDFVKQ

-872 AILDAN
+872 AILDVN
-878 GESHVYLT
+878 GESRVYLT

-953 YRTFRD
+953 YRAFRD

-964 EQDSIQKRIDSYAA
+964 EQSSIQKRIDTYAA

-1002 DGKVLDDFI
+1002 GGKVLDDFI

-1054 EAAARQAKTLQ
+1054 EAAAQQAKSLQ
-1065 GEGGNDTMAA
+1065 GQNSDATMGT
-1075 TRNSLKEDGKDGQE
+1075 TRNSLKEDGKDGPEGTQGTGYFARE
-1089 SETGGRPG
+1089 GAQNRQGGQAVRGTSTEILRGDAVPRGGR
-1097 TGSREGYGQSADRE
+1097 
-1111 GKGQDGRVRRELS
+1111 
-1124 AASGRHGGVNPSFGA
+1124 GGLTSSFGQ

-1144 WAEGHTVEPAKGSVA
+1144 WADGYTVEPTKGSVA
-1159 YAEQRTAVDYGVP
+1159 YMEQQTAMDYGVP

-1189 AFSADGQ
+1189 AFSAGGQ
-1196 IFFRETLPEKN
+1196 IFFRETMPEKN
-1207 RGMFAPHEVTHV
+1207 RGMFATHEITHV
-1219 MRQVGYKP
+1219 MKQIGYTP
-1227 YLDFVERTPTM
+1227 YLDFVAKTPAM
-1238 LNMSDGMTRVL
+1238 LDMSTPEARIL
-1249 LNHVAEHQHT
+1249 LEHSAKHRGVDLLDT
-1259 TLENADPARLY
+1259 ALSEADQLKVY
-1270 DEFNAT
+1270 DELNAT
-1276 MYGHIAVGKADM
+1276 LYGHISSGKM
-1288 FVDGPAA
+1288 DGLNEVLHKA
-1295 HVFHDFDAYAKEL
+1295 FHDFDAYAAEL
-1308 GELHERFKA
+1308 GGLHERFKA

-1323 KFSLKTPVEET
+1323 KFSLKSPIEET
-1334 DKLLALHN
+1334 RDLLALHN

-1356 LPMPSIAIVKAR
+1356 LPMPSIAVVKAEQ
-1368 DGHTKYG
+1368 GHTKYG

-1440 NSAALRSMG
+1440 NSAALRSVG

-1832 KKLRDGLEQAGVR
+1832 QKLRDGLEQAGVR

-1859 KINSVEG
+1859 KINSVDN
-1866 ARFSLKTVPPVKPT
+1866 ARFSLK
-1880 SDDWKPGATFDE
+1880 A
-1892 VKAAHPTLFA
+1892 
-1902 LDADEADTRN
+1902 
-1912 PTQISGTVKSYRKIY
+1912 GTESKS
-1927 DALQAENFDG
+1927 
-1937 TILDASSGLGYGT
+1937 
-1950 RAGRE
+1950 
-1955 EYGFDVD
+1955 V
-1962 DIEPFPDAKYQPNY
+1962 
-1976 TDYSALDKTYDVII
+1976 
-1990 SNAVL
+1990 
-1995 NVMPQD
+1995 
-2001 LRDAMVVKIGE
+2001 
-2012 MLNPGGR
+2012 
-2019 AFINVRG
+2019 
-2026 TDVKNAGSKVAIN
+2026 
-2039 DDLMEYFISNTGSYQ
+2039 
-2054 KGFTSKELVS
+2054 
-2064 YLKDALGD
+2064 
-2072 GFTVEPTRKFGAV
+2072 
-2085 SAIVTRD
+2085 
-2092 GDRLSLKGRDI
+2092 
-2103 LQENAALQEENRLL
+2103 AALQEENRLL

-2122 DYIAIQRRNGKL
+2122 DYIALQRRNGTL
-2134 QESRDYWQGQ
+2134 QESRDYWRGQ
-2144 TRRTRRVTTDK
+2144 TRRTQRVTTDK

-2199 TYTEARRR
+2199 TYTEARRQ
-2207 AEDIAETLVSNAVA
+2207 AEDIAQTLVSNAVA

-2321 FSRYMDQA
+2321 FSHYMDQA

-2343 LPQARKTFA
+2343 LPQTRKTFA
-2352 DRQALKLENAKAKGR
+2352 DQQALKLENAKAKGR
-2367 EQVQKVREQY
+2367 EQVQKVREKYATRLAEQKARSEERLDQAILGEKMAGGRELAKQKRLDAERMKKVREQNAA
-2377 TTRLAELREQN
+2377 RLAELREQN

-2485 DGSGAPT
+2485 DGSGTPT

-2582 DWAQAISIGTSSRRA
+2582 DWAQALSIGTSSRRA

-2655 KTVKKLEATTHTFT
+2655 KTVKKLETTTHTFT
-2669 TERGEKLT
+2669 TERGEELT

-2728 VNITGTLTPEQVKI
+2728 ANITGTLTPEQVKI

-2806 KTTIPHVSNALDLA
+2806 KTTMPHASNALDLA

-2834 DYASWLCTMEDINR
+2834 DYASWLCAMEDINR

-2933 AAAVLDPQDMARG
+2933 AAAVLAPQDMARG

-3166 KAWNAIMEGNVGSNM
+3166 KAWNAITEGNVGSNM

>member
-1 MASASDFLKK
+1 MALTLKQTGTGKTWTSGSRKQEENKQTTGANTAPAAAPSAAPARRTQTWQAGGLTLKRENAELPTVPQVTAEKPAEKRGFFSRLGDTIRGGAKGSLASNSNAMSTFYAMGQGGRDAQNREYLAEYSHNLERAKLDMDAMLAENKEKPGSWNERDIQSQQYIIDDWQRKYDAMAKVLDEQVQQKATQASYELADDIQQSSAQDIERAKEGLGGVGRVLVDAGASMTQTALDTAANALLGTPGSMGAFAMRAFGGGTQQARQDNPNSTLEQQVLYGTASAAKEVFTEKMFNIALPFSH
-11 RTAARQQA
+11 
-19 ESIQSS
+19 
-25 DKTPLGKN
+25 
-33 DDGTV
+33 
-38 TRASNFLR
+38 
-46 NKAAE
+46 
-51 RRAVID
+51 
-57 QQYGKDAYGGSG
+57 AYGGG
-69 RYEAD
+69 ALD
-74 KAQGFNSWLES
+74 
-85 VNGLSSQ
+85 
-92 LGSDYQSRD
+92 
-101 GKFQSAADFGKYRDD
+101 
-116 NDARISVMQNRA
+116 
-128 NAYRTYFQDNREI
+128 
-141 YGEDAVN
+141 DAV
-148 GVLSTLDQGSKYLEE
+148 E
-163 LRGGLN
+163 RGIRSAVN
-169 SEYDFWSQFKDEN
+169 RFAKTDA
-182 DYNTYQRGKEYAA
+182 GK
-195 LAEKPDFAE
+195 
-204 KSQYKSTANGQEK
+204 
-217 FNAWSGT
+217 
-224 YSNSGFDDIA
+224 
-234 YDYINRNEEARS
+234 R
-246 RQMLSDIQSNASL
+246 
-259 LGLDNSERREMT
+259 
-271 DDEIATFNYLYA
+271 
-283 QDSANGDAE
+283 
-292 HKNAYA
+292 
-298 YIDYLTGDLNYRQ
+298 
-311 RAKAEEEWAAYAKE
+311 
-325 HPVGS
+325 V
-330 SAFSVLE
+330 
-337 SPLKGLSYLGQAA
+337 
-350 DYLSDGEIDQNAG
+350 
-363 YNKFSYINSAIRN
+363 
-376 EVNTIVED
+376 
-384 NWGGVGSFAYQT
+384 
-396 GMSMGDFLL
+396 
-405 NTAITGGNQ
+405 
-414 ALSLAIMGT
+414 
-423 GAAADATISAKDR
+423 
-436 GLSDNQAFALGTI
+436 
-449 AGAAEIITEK
+449 
-459 VSLDAL
+459 
-465 LDKTAL
+465 
-471 TKSAMGYFLKNT
+471 
-483 LAEGSE
+483 
-489 EVGSDIINLV
+489 
-499 ADVLISKDKSEWQTS
+499 
-514 IDAYEAEG
+514 
-522 MTEKEAFWRAV
+522 
-533 RDQAENMGLDF
+533 
-544 LGGAVS
+544 LGGALTFGAGAVGEGLEEFIGDWMEWQMPHIYGGDAAS
-550 GGVMSGAGIAINA
+550 AGETLENSLYDFLVGAASGMMGGVITPATYHYNVG
-563 GLNEYGARRTG
+563 ETG
-574 AEFQAMGDDVV
+574 AQQETTAPTPQTEATPQATAANELLTQAAEQASQNGSIHGKMADRILADQDAMAALEQAAGQVV
-585 QATIQEGLASD
+585 Q
-596 PSTQSYKLAVQ
+596 
-607 LQQKLDAG
+607 
-615 QTLTNAEI
+615 
-623 GRLYQA
+623 
-629 NVQAIDAEDGSGDL
+629 DGM
-643 LLRAA
+643 
-648 EEVTQKGRVTNN
+648 T
-660 TAIDILSNP
+660 
-669 TAINTLTQEAGLN
+669 
-682 ISEDM
+682 
-687 SKSQQRKAVKNAV
+687 KSQQRKAVKNAV

-759 ASLGENGAKALSASY
+759 ASLGENGAKALTASY

-815 RFAAYAAG
+815 RFAAYSAG
-823 QNDADLS
+823 QNDAALS
-830 LQREQQAVK
+830 LQREQQAAK

-878 GESHVYLT
+878 GESRVYLT

-1097 TGSREGYGQSADRE
+1097 TGSREGYGQSTDRE

-1317 DNQKET
+1317 ANQKET
-1323 KFSLKTPVEET
+1323 KFSLKAPVEET

-1440 NSAALRSMG
+1440 NSAALRSVG

-1462 EKLASTDTV
+1462 ERLASTDTV

-1580 VSIFTLEDIVHHAW
+1580 VSIFTLEDIVRHAW

-1832 KKLRDGLEQAGVR
+1832 QKLRDGLEQAGVR

-1859 KINSVEG
+1859 KINSVDD
-1866 ARFSLKTVPPVKPT
+1866 ARFSLK
-1880 SDDWKPGATFDE
+1880 A
-1892 VKAAHPTLFA
+1892 
-1902 LDADEADTRN
+1902 
-1912 PTQISGTVKSYRKIY
+1912 GTESKS
-1927 DALQAENFDG
+1927 
-1937 TILDASSGLGYGT
+1937 
-1950 RAGRE
+1950 
-1955 EYGFDVD
+1955 V
-1962 DIEPFPDAKYQPNY
+1962 
-1976 TDYSALDKTYDVII
+1976 
-1990 SNAVL
+1990 
-1995 NVMPQD
+1995 
-2001 LRDAMVVKIGE
+2001 
-2012 MLNPGGR
+2012 
-2019 AFINVRG
+2019 
-2026 TDVKNAGSKVAIN
+2026 
-2039 DDLMEYFISNTGSYQ
+2039 
-2054 KGFTSKELVS
+2054 
-2064 YLKDALGD
+2064 
-2072 GFTVEPTRKFGAV
+2072 
-2085 SAIVTRD
+2085 
-2092 GDRLSLKGRDI
+2092 
-2103 LQENAALQEENRLL
+2103 AALQEENRLL

-2134 QESRDYWQGQ
+2134 QESRDYWKGQ
-2144 TRRTRRVTTDK
+2144 TRRTQRVTTDK

-2207 AEDIAETLVSNAVA
+2207 AEDIAQTLVSNAVA

-2343 LPQARKTFA
+2343 LPQTRKTFA
-2352 DRQALKLENAKAKGR
+2352 DQQALKLENAKAKGR
-2367 EQVQKVREQY
+2367 ERVQKVREQY
-2377 TTRLAELREQN
+2377 TTRLAEQKTRSEERLDQAILGEKMAGGRELAKQKRLDAERIQKVREQNAARLAELREQN

-2430 RAKITRHASALSQ
+2430 RAKIARHASALSQ

-2461 VAAMLESINQESQ
+2461 VAAVLESINQESQ

-2485 DGSGAPT
+2485 DGNGTPT

-2532 FDAVIAMKDTKLA
+2532 FDAVIAMKGTKLA

-2582 DWAQAISIGTSSRRA
+2582 DWAQALSIGTSSRRA

-2742 ADGLQGLTRGVLADY
+2742 ADGLQGLTCGVLADY

-2806 KTTIPHVSNALDLA
+2806 KTTMPHASNALDLA

-3237 GLLAACAKMFGIPAS
+3237 GLLAAGAKMFGIPAS
-3252 NLTRDMWGLARS
+3252 NLARDMWGLARS

-3357 SRDKYV
+3357 SRDKYA
-3363 PVKEKEETFGADD
+3363 PAKEKEETFGADD

-3398 DLASSPIFRGMD
+3398 DLTSSPIFQGMD

-3509 WGTVYTSEW
+3509 WGTVYTSEL

>member
-128 NAYRTYFQDNREI
+128 NAYRTYFQDNREK
-141 YGEDAVN
+141 YGEDTVS
-148 GVLSTLDQGSKYLEE
+148 GVLSALDQGSKYLEE

-283 QDSANGDAE
+283 QDTANGDAE

-298 YIDYLTGDLNYRQ
+298 YIDYLTSDLNYRQ
-311 RAKAEEEWAAYAKE
+311 RAKTEEEWAAYAKE

-706 QSDVSTNARETA
+706 QSDVSANARETA

-788 SYYEAGINGADM
+788 SYYEAGISGIDM
-800 AKVDSDY
+800 DKVQ
-807 GSRLTEAQ
+807 SRYAAQLNQAQ
-815 RFAAYAAG
+815 RFAAYSAG
-823 QNDADLS
+823 QNDAAAS
-830 LQREQQAVK
+830 LALEREGVK
-839 YAKVAGED
+839 SATVYGDEAGFVQSGHSASLPKETVRFYD
-847 SGLVYDDFVKQ
+847 SLARAAGVKIQ
-858 AVESGRPLQDKQGR
+858 MAEATGKGG
-872 AILDAN
+872 AN
-878 GESHVYLT
+878 GWYSNGIIHIAND
-886 AETAAKVNRVAKAL
+886 AENPGTVVAK
-900 GVRVQFV
+900 
-907 DSVRGGTANAQISG
+907 
-921 STVLVERNN
+921 
-930 ENPVLAI
+930 
-937 VGHEMTHRMQ
+937 HEITHRMQ
-947 ELAPTE
+947 EMAPEAYRKYRDYAMSALTE
-953 YRTFRD
+953 RD
-959 IVAQE
+959 GSTASIV
-964 EQDSIQKRIDSYAA
+964 EQYKSRYAEA
-978 QGVELTYE
+978 GVNLSTE
-986 QAMDEVA
+986 QAMDEIA
-993 ADYAGRLID
+993 ADFTEALTVDPSRFETLAKENRSVARKLLDAVRDFIRKVKSLFKGNKTAQNQAAANAYGVSIDTLEEAARLWEEALKATSEQTANKNAAQTDGGTKFSIKRTSQMTLAQQLKMFY
-1002 DGKVLDDFI
+1002 DGKMASSDAFYFGVTPAVLEKSGFDALPLAMTIGDFRKSTQKKHNI
-1011 ERHRDDR
+1011 PRRVLKNLMGNLASPLFSFGSGDR
-1018 TLLQKVRDAIRS
+1018 AGIVLNDIDGDGYTLL
-1030 LIDKLTGAEK
+1030 
-1040 KKAQT
+1040 
-1045 AEGKLTAAL
+1045 AAL
-1054 EAAARQAKTLQ
+1054 ERGTDMDRKPV
-1065 GEGGNDTMAA
+1065 NVI
-1075 TRNSLKEDGKDGQE
+1075 NSL
-1089 SETGGRPG
+1089 
-1097 TGSREGYGQSADRE
+1097 YGLEHPAEWIKNQID
-1111 GKGQDGRVRRELS
+1111 
-1124 AASGRHGGVNPSFGA
+1124 SGN
-1139 KPVRS
+1139 
-1144 WAEGHTVEPAKGSVA
+1144 E
-1159 YAEQRTAVDYGVP
+1159 
-1172 SFVVADA
+1172 
-1179 AWAKN
+1179 
-1184 KGSTP
+1184 
-1189 AFSADGQ
+1189 
-1196 IFFRETLPEKN
+1196 
-1207 RGMFAPHEVTHV
+1207 FA
-1219 MRQVGYKP
+1219 
-1227 YLDFVERTPTM
+1227 
-1238 LNMSDGMTRVL
+1238 
-1249 LNHVAEHQHT
+1249 
-1259 TLENADPARLY
+1259 LY
-1270 DEFNAT
+1270 DEKRANAFLQT
-1276 MYGHIAVGKADM
+1276 YGYMASVG
-1288 FVDGPAA
+1288 DGIRST
-1295 HVFHDFDAYAKEL
+1295 
-1308 GELHERFKA
+1308 GESVTQNGAEVK
-1317 DNQKET
+1317 T

-1440 NSAALRSMG
+1440 NSAALRSVG

-1462 EKLASTDTV
+1462 ERLASTDTV

-1791 QDIQAVYQAA
+1791 QDIQAVYQEA

-1859 KINSVEG
+1859 KINSVDN
-1866 ARFSLKTVPPVKPT
+1866 ARF
-1880 SDDWKPGATFDE
+1880 
-1892 VKAAHPTLFA
+1892 
-1902 LDADEADTRN
+1902 
-1912 PTQISGTVKSYRKIY
+1912 
-1927 DALQAENFDG
+1927 
-1937 TILDASSGLGYGT
+1937 
-1950 RAGRE
+1950 
-1955 EYGFDVD
+1955 
-1962 DIEPFPDAKYQPNY
+1962 
-1976 TDYSALDKTYDVII
+1976 
-1990 SNAVL
+1990 
-1995 NVMPQD
+1995 
-2001 LRDAMVVKIGE
+2001 
-2012 MLNPGGR
+2012 
-2019 AFINVRG
+2019 
-2026 TDVKNAGSKVAIN
+2026 
-2039 DDLMEYFISNTGSYQ
+2039 
-2054 KGFTSKELVS
+2054 
-2064 YLKDALGD
+2064 
-2072 GFTVEPTRKFGAV
+2072 
-2085 SAIVTRD
+2085 
-2092 GDRLSLKGRDI
+2092 SLKGRDI

-2144 TRRTRRVTTDK
+2144 TRRTQRVTTDK

-2321 FSRYMDQA
+2321 FSHHMDQA

-2343 LPQARKTFA
+2343 LPQTRKTFA

-2396 AKEREARERQMGA
+2396 AKERETRERQMGA

-2430 RAKITRHASALSQ
+2430 RAKIIRHASALSQ
-2443 KLLRPSDQ
+2443 KLLHPSDQ

-2485 DGSGAPT
+2485 DGSGTPT

-2582 DWAQAISIGTSSRRA
+2582 DWAQAISIGTSSRRS
-2597 KNSLTRN
+2597 KNSLTSN

-2655 KTVKKLEATTHTFT
+2655 KTVKKLEATTHTFA

-2728 VNITGTLTPEQVKI
+2728 ANITGTLTPEQVKI

-2806 KTTIPHVSNALDLA
+2806 KTTMPHASNALDLA

-2834 DYASWLCTMEDINR
+2834 DYASWLCTMEDVNR

-3087 NLLMRAY
+3087 NLLMRTY

-3237 GLLAACAKMFGIPAS
+3237 GLLAAGAKMFGIPAS

-3357 SRDKYV
+3357 SRDQYA
-3363 PVKEKEETFGADD
+3363 PAKEKEETFGADD

-3398 DLASSPIFRGMD
+3398 DLAGSPIFQGMD

-3428 ALADHSDGQYEVS
+3428 ALEDHSDGQYEIS
-3441 TKWMAQADDAEAQG
+3441 SKWMAQADDAEAQG

-3509 WGTVYTSEW
+3509 WGTVYTSQW